1 MDGNTVSTTCRTFR
15 AKLLSVL
22 LAVLMLF
29 TSIPAMF
36 PASASG
42 SGGSGNPIVLTNAS
56 VEFRDKYF
64 KEITDTDSGEIFY
77 LMAKIG
83 GNNVEEGEVDFYR
96 IEISDKNLL
105 LPNFA
110 GNGFKDGAVYNGYT
124 LHVNSD
130 GSRYITFQIDNG
142 ETKQIRLQAKFQ
154 NGKTANGTA
163 VEVKLTQ
170 ESSGKSVSN
179 QITADAA
186 MQWSASKGENRTS
199 LKAQEI
205 AKGTTVNY
213 TLSASPNNASKK
225 TGAEW
230 VQSLKFEDTISLEN
244 MTFLGD
250 AKAAIQNAVK
260 AAIQTAGYDAE
271 PTVTVNDGKADIS
284 FVLNSRNENAEM
296 PAVNLNVAL
305 PLNSSTVKMNGTADG
320 KVTNSLTVSGKPYGD
335 NASYSTIG
343 GNSVELKVSAP
354 QGPKF
359 SIGKTVQNGKA
370 YYVNGDTVE
379 FEISASNTGDAAGNI
394 TLKDNVPDGM
404 TLESITAADGTVS
417 GNSVTF
423 QNVAA
428 GATVTAKVVCKVSK
442 DQTANLTNEVTDGNN
457 TAKAT
462 ISVKEDKAVIE
473 TPVKSGYVTYNGK
486 NLGQKYYPHIA
497 GQTATYTISVTNSGA
512 KDAKGVLVSDDS
524 LSYNLE
530 NMTYTVD
537 GVTRSAFP
545 DKIDVPAGKTVQI
558 TVTGTIRDDV
568 AGEISNVATVDGKPS
583 NKVKFTPDTPKAQ
596 LGITKTADVGN
607 YTFGTAKDVV
617 YTITVT
623 NNGEA
628 DAENVKIEDILP
640 DGMTFRENSGAYGIL
655 TLSDGTTKNITS
667 VDTKTL
673 TAGGTITV
681 PKGESITLTVYANV
695 EDSATAAALTNTAKV
710 YEGAEVKGTA
720 THTIYGGE
728 DLSKYSLQ
736 KKIIAVN
743 GIPADDTTEIVNG
756 DKLTY
761 QATFTNNGTTTM
773 ENLYLYDYGTTLKW
787 ETSDVL
793 KVVAIN
799 GNASDSRIQ
808 TVTVEQDNR
817 AHGGYAAETFNIMG
831 IKLAAGESVTVEY
844 VVLGND
850 VTNNN
855 DYNHEKNGIQGF
867 GGTYDLNNSALMQ
880 TLSAFETK
888 FGTQKGVYNYTAV
901 GGLTVN
907 EHGNKTVTWYAHDMI
922 LNPVSNTVFEA
933 KKSLTNSADKTTNIV
948 DMTAAD
954 LEQKTFSYSLALSG
968 SNNDYAGKTI
978 VVEDTL
984 PDGMEYVPD
993 SVEGTANYTALSGIQ
1008 ATRVGQTLTFT
1019 FVSTE
1024 KFANQWGGGVKLTYQ
1039 AKLTADKAQELANS
1053 TAKKVTLTNTLSKV
1067 TVVEGK
1073 NDGSD
1078 RVISP
1083 EDKVDISFTK
1093 TTPAPGFAKLAVAS
1107 YAGKDYQN
1115 ADLQKVENGYIT
1127 AGDTLIW
1134 QAVLYNGKGETTSGK
1149 ATLNGEEL
1157 GKLDLTDVTLT
1168 DNLPS
1173 CYEFDNTS
1181 YPTKYFV
1188 VPLKADGS
1196 FAVDKYGMVTGNDGA
1211 AIKTTANGDS
1221 VSWDVSSVTGTG
1233 VTEGKLEPNYAIV
1246 VQFATTVKDGQEKEG
1261 VITNT
1266 GYAEVKQ
1273 PFTAENTV
1281 AGEKRD
1287 TQIWNYANYNIVGLT
1302 TESWKTIT
1310 YTNNGHNGDPHTDPA
1325 TDTGYSREPTH
1336 NYVQGMQ
1343 GEDVTYELHI
1353 KNNSPVD
1360 LENMTIIDRLPYV
1373 GDLGLV
1379 SGYARNSAFGV
1390 KLKSIDSVMVG
1401 GTDVIDKTARSYSTD
1416 KTSVLN
1422 EYSKDWLGQN
1432 DVMNW
1437 TNIKSDDTVNFRI
1450 QLQDTT
1456 VKVGD
1461 EVVVKVTATVPS
1473 YVAKTGE
1480 ENIAWNSFAYSYQNP
1495 DILGDTVMVAEPAK
1509 VGVWVQTPDTT
1520 VDVTV
1525 NKTLTEAETK
1535 DATFYFALF
1544 TDENYTTRLS
1554 DVISVTIPAGQ
1565 TAASVTMKDVDLSS
1579 IKQQTNNANNVY
1591 LLETDAKGNQI
1602 RNYTPTYTGN
1612 AISTDAT
1619 TKQTVGVTNT
1629 KNTGEIKL
1637 TKTLA
1642 GVEGGDVTGDTFY
1655 FALFTKNAAG
1665 DYVRYEEVPVQSL
1678 TFTEAD
1684 SKKVTFENVPK
1695 GMDFYVLET
1704 NSNGVPTYTGDS
1716 GTYTADSGIRYS
1728 FVPVIRSAV
1737 QAGGTTTIT
1746 NFEET
1751 QYSITV
1757 SKVLNADN
1765 VKSTPVFSVGLFTK
1779 SGDTY
1784 TQVGDTQEVIAGSEV
1799 KFSTELN
1806 EQNKRYDLK
1815 ADTPYYI
1822 FEMDGDKRVENG
1834 ASFQMPVVLD
1844 PKNSTTKTDT
1854 TFYVSYD
1861 CCDKYGKVA
1870 ALTLTKDAPQASTI
1884 ITNSTDNP
1892 TKITVTKIAT
1902 EDGNQAVDHAI
1913 EVGLFT
1919 QDADGNYQEVSG
1931 QKKTITIAAGDKGK
1945 KSVTF
1950 DGLDSSKTYYVFEL
1964 DAEGNR
1970 VENGGTTEVS
1980 NKTFVAS
1987 YSGGN
1992 MVAMDVGIP
2001 GAKTITDTHD
2011 GKIYIKKFDV
2021 NNNVMEK
2028 CEFTLT
2034 GPNNYKKNWSSSKDA
2049 EEFSNLKAGTYTL
2062 TETEMNNFVQLS
2074 MSFTIDETGCIV
2086 TQNPDGSKIESTSY
2100 ALSANTVTLIN
2111 RAKVSVDKQ
2120 NIANSDELAGATIKI
2135 TRTNGG
2141 LNEKVL
2147 EVKRGDTALT
2157 KETSLDESDYS
2168 KYTQT
2173 SNTITFISDGKAKTD
2188 IIGLPDGDYTME
2200 EVAAPDGYNKVK
2212 TTFTFTIDKGQVTR
2226 TSADSEEYDVSG
2238 NDIVM
2243 KDSAKKTISIGKQA
2257 VGGGDELTGAELQ
2270 LTVPKGVDLS
2280 QIEAAYGDQSTNGI
2294 VKSDKTISWKSDGTK
2309 GSVELTDLPA
2319 GTYTLKEITAPDG
2332 FTKKTE
2338 EMNFEVGAD
2347 GKVGTVNGLTKD
2359 DNKVVME
2366 DAASKLTIGKKDITG
2381 KQEVTGAKLTLT
2393 LTKPDESGATLDGV
2407 TVENIKNNTVD
2418 SRTADSITWTSGK
2431 TDAILSKLPDGEYT
2445 LKETGD
2451 AFTDEETGK
2460 TYTVIESTM
2469 TFTVENGVVTKT
2481 TGTADSLNDKAA
2493 DGYYYYDKTAGQ
2505 ILVCDAEA
2513 VNVVPISKQDAG
2525 SGAEVAGAT
2534 LEITAENVLDT
2545 TKLELSRTDKNGNK
2559 TVLVKGTD
2567 YSISADGKTIQ
2578 FVSGEDATI
2587 ITGLPA
2593 GTYKLKETNAP
2604 DGYQL
2609 YTAEETFTIGTDGK
2623 VTGTTTIQDKVS
2635 KLTIAKKD
2643 ITGKQEVTGAT
2654 LTLKLTKPDESG
2666 ATLDGVTVENI
2677 KNITVDSRTEDSI
2690 TWTSGKTDAILSK
2703 LPDGKYTLKETG
2715 GAFTDTET
2723 GKTYTVIESTMTF
2736 TVENGVVTSTTGDAD
2751 NLNDKATEGYYYY
2764 DKTAGQILVCDAE
2777 AVNVVP
2783 ISKQDAGSGA
2793 EVAGATLE
2801 ITAENVLDT
2810 TKLELSR
2817 TDKNGNKT
2825 VLVKGTDYSI
2835 SADGKTIQFVS
2846 GEDATII
2853 TGLPAGT
2860 YKLKETN
2867 APDGYQLYTAEE
2879 TFTIG
2884 TDGKVT
2890 GTTTI
2895 QDKVSK
2901 LTIAKKD
2908 ITGKQEVTGAKL
2920 TLTLTNP
2927 DESGATLDGVKANI
2941 TVDSRDA
2948 KSITWTSGKTDAIL
2962 SKLPDGKY
2970 TLKETGGAF
2979 TDTET
2984 GKTYTV
2990 IESTMT
2996 FTVENGVITK
3006 SNAADNLNDKATEGY
3021 YYYDKTKEEILVCDA
3036 EQPAITTTSTSETT
3050 TTSTTTTP
3058 TRTSATTESSTE
3070 TTVSTTSAT
3079 PTDTTTST
3087 TASTAG
3093 PTQPTTTSTTGS
3105 STVTTVSTTASTAG
3119 PTQPTTTSTTG
3130 SGTVTTVSTTASTAG
3145 PTQPTT
3151 TSTTGSSTVTTV
3163 STTASTAGPTQPTT
3177 TSTTG
3182 SGTVTT
3188 VSTTASTAGPT
3199 QPTTT
3204 STTGSSTVTT
3214 VSTTASTAGPT
3225 QPTTTSTTGSGTV
3238 TTVSTT
3244 ASTAGPT
3251 QPTTTSTTGSGTV
3264 TTVSTTAS
3272 TAGPTQ
3278 PTTTSATATN
3288 TTTTT
3293 SSTGT
3298 GSDTGTTT
3306 TTQSA
3311 TTVTATNTGSVTETT
3326 PIVTV
3331 TETAP
3336 VTTTTCSTIQ
3346 TTETTPTTVTT
3357 VTTPVTTVTTTELER
3372 GVLIRKCDMGGNE
3385 IAGASLQVAD
3395 LDGNVIDAWISEA
3408 GISHAIE
3415 TVEVGVP
3422 YCLTELQAPVDY
3434 ALAESIYFRL
3444 EEDGTVTILTFA
3456 VNEDGTIATDENGP
3470 IILTETPSADAVVTM
3485 FDEFIGIVTTTDI
3498 TTETT
3503 TTTETE
3509 TTTTTPHNTTNDNGN
3524 HTPSAS
3530 ETTSSGETTTETT
3543 NGSGTTT
3550 TDGSGTTT
3558 TTRYRSSSGS
3568 SSSSSSGRG
3577 SSSVRVSSTP
3587 KTDDRIWMLLF
3598 PTGLALTGA
3607 ILTGRKRKKKH
3618 QK

>member
-1 MDGNTVSTTCRTFR
+1 MQTEKTRHLRTR
-15 AKLLSVL
+15 VISVL
-22 LAVLMLF
+22 LAVLMIVTCLPSMLF
-29 TSIPAMF
+29 PV
-36 PASASG
+36 SADNNG
-42 SGGSGNPIVLTNAS
+42 RSGGPLVLTNAS
-56 VEFRDKYF
+56 VEFRDSKYNPID
-64 KEITDTDSGEIFY
+64 EVNTGDVFY
-77 LMAKIG
+77 LMSTIS
-83 GNNVEEGEVDFYR
+83 GNNVNEGEVDSYR
-96 IEISDKNLL
+96 IEITDKNLL

-110 GNGFKDGAVYNGYT
+110 GNGFRDGAVYNGYT

-130 GSRYITFQIDNG
+130 GSRYITFDIDNG
-142 ETKQIRLQAKFQ
+142 QTKQVRLQAKFQ
-154 NGKTANGTA
+154 NGKTPGGTTST
-163 VEVKLTQ
+163 VKIVQDSTGKNA
-170 ESSGKSVSN
+170 SST
-179 QITADAA
+179 ITARAKR
-186 MQWSASKGENRTS
+186 QWSASKSEDRNALTA
-199 LKAQEI
+199 AQL
-205 AKGTTVNY
+205 AAGTTVNY
-213 TLSASPNNASKK
+213 TLSASANNVTKK
-225 TGAEW
+225 NGVEW
-230 VQSLKFEDTISLEN
+230 VQSLKFEDTISLSE
-244 MTFLGD
+244 MTFTGG
-250 AKAAIQNAVK
+250 AQTAVENAVK
-260 AAIQTAGYDAE
+260 SAVATAGYTAGNLSVE
-271 PTVTVNDGKADIS
+271 AIDGTSTAKIS
-284 FVLNSRNENAEM
+284 FTVDSKNTNAEM

-335 NASYSTIG
+335 DASYSTIG

-359 SIGKTVQNGKA
+359 SIGKTVKNGKA
-370 YYVNGDTVE
+370 YYVNGDIVE
-379 FEISASNTGDAAGNI
+379 FEISASNTGDAAGDI
-394 TLKDNVPDGM
+394 TLTDNVPDGM

-473 TPVKSGYVTYNGK
+473 TPVKSGYVTYKGK
-486 NLGQKYYPHIA
+486 NLGQKYYPRIA
-497 GQTATYTISVTNSGA
+497 GQTATYTISITNSGA
-512 KDAKGVLVSDDS
+512 KDAKDVPVLDDS
-524 LSYNLE
+524 LSDNLE

-537 GVTRSAFP
+537 GVTRTDFP
-545 DKIDVPAGKTVQI
+545 DKIDVPAEKTVQI

-568 AGEISNVATVDGKPS
+568 AGEISNVAKVDGKSS
-583 NKVKFTPDTPKAQ
+583 NKVKFTPDVPKAQ

-655 TLSDGTTKNITS
+655 TLSDDTTENITS

-673 TAGGTITV
+673 TAGGPITV
-681 PKGESITLTVYANV
+681 PKGKSITLTVYANV

-1008 ATRVGQTLTFT
+1008 ATQVGQTLTFT

-1024 KFANQWGGGVKLTYQ
+1024 KFANQWGSGVKLTYQ

-1078 RVISP
+1078 RVILPNS
-1083 EDKVDISFTK
+1083 KVDISFTK

-1134 QAVLYNGKGETTSGK
+1134 QAVLYNGKGETDTAGK

-1157 GKLDLTDVTLT
+1157 GRLDLTDVTLT

-1181 YPTKYFV
+1181 YPTKCFV

-1196 FAVDKYGMVTGNDGA
+1196 FAVDKYGMVSGNGA
-1211 AIKTTANGDS
+1211 TIKTTANGDS

-1266 GYAEVKQ
+1266 GYATIDQ
-1273 PFTAENTV
+1273 PFSAEDTV
-1281 AGEKRD
+1281 AGEKQD
-1287 TQIWNYANYNIVGLT
+1287 NQIWSYANYNIVGLT

-1310 YTNNGHNGDPHTDPA
+1310 YKNNGHNGTPHTDPA
-1325 TDTGYSREPTH
+1325 TDTGYSRQPTH

-1353 KNNSPVD
+1353 KNNSPVA

-1379 SGYARNSAFGV
+1379 SGYERFSAFGV

-1401 GTDVIDKTARSYSTD
+1401 GTNVIDKTVRSYSTD

-1437 TNIKSDDTVNFRI
+1437 TGISSADTVNFRI

-1565 TAASVTMKDVDLSS
+1565 KNAASVTMKDVDLSS

-1602 RNYTPTYTGN
+1602 RNYTPAYTGN
-1612 AISTDAT
+1612 KISTDAT
-1619 TKQTVGVTNT
+1619 TDQTVGVTNT
-1629 KNTGEIKL
+1629 KNTGEITL

-1665 DYVRYEEVPVQSL
+1665 DYVRYEEAPVQSL
-1678 TFTEAD
+1678 TFTEAGSQD
-1684 SKKVTFENVPK
+1684 VTFEDVPK

-1704 NSNGVPTYTGDS
+1704 NANGVPTYTGDS

-1746 NFEET
+1746 NFEQT

-1757 SKVLNADN
+1757 SKVLIADD

-1779 SGDTY
+1779 NGNDY
-1784 TQVGDTQEVIAGSEV
+1784 TQVGTTQKVAAGSEV

-1815 ADTPYYI
+1815 EGIPYYI

-1861 CCDKYGKVA
+1861 CCDDDSKVA
-1870 ALTLTKDAPQASTI
+1870 ALTLTKDAPNASTI
-1884 ITNSTDNP
+1884 ITNTTKNP
-1892 TKITVTKIAT
+1892 AQIKVTKIAT
-1902 EDGNQAVDHAI
+1902 IDDNPADSHEATVA
-1913 EVGLFT
+1913 LFT
-1919 QDADGNYQEVSG
+1919 MDADGNYQAVSG

-1945 KSVTF
+1945 NSVTF

-1964 DAEGNR
+1964 DADGKR
-1970 VENGGTTEVS
+1970 VENESTISVGG
-1980 NKTFVAS
+1980 KTFLAT
-1987 YSGGN
+1987 YSGN
-1992 MVAMDVGIP
+1992 SSRVDLLPGIP
-2001 GAKTITDTHD
+2001 GEKTITDANTTQVELSFA
-2011 GKIYIKKFDV
+2011 KTDV
-2021 NNNVMEK
+2021 KGNAMAG
-2028 CEFTLT
+2028 CEMTLT
-2034 GPNNYKKNWSSSKDA
+2034 SPNGYSKTWTSGADPEKLTGLA
-2049 EEFSNLKAGTYTL
+2049 EGDYTL
-2062 TETEMNNFVQLS
+2062 TEKPMTGYAPVS
-2074 MSFTIDETGCIV
+2074 ISFAVNANGYIV
-2086 TQNPDGSKIESTSY
+2086 TTDAQGNPINGSNFDLAENG
-2100 ALSANTVTLIN
+2100 LTVIN
-2111 RAKVSVDKQ
+2111 RSQISVSKKDITSLK
-2120 NIANSDELAGATIKI
+2120 ELAGAKI
-2135 TRTNGG
+2135 TIAKTDGSWNEALVELSRTG
-2141 LNEKVL
+2141 
-2147 EVKRGDTALT
+2147 TTFT
-2157 KETSLDESDYS
+2157 KSDSVDDESQYQLTS
-2168 KYTQT
+2168 KEL
-2173 SNTITFISDGKAKTD
+2173 TFISDGKNKTD
-2188 IIGLPDGDYTME
+2188 IIGLPDGTYTMT
-2200 EVAAPDGYNKVK
+2200 EVVAPDGYNKVS
-2212 TTFTFTIDKGQVTR
+2212 TDFTFTIKNGVVDATGT
-2226 TSADSEEYDVSG
+2226 TEYDVSG
-2238 NDIVM
+2238 NDITM
-2243 KDSAKKTISIGKQA
+2243 KDGQKPSVTISKQA
-2257 VGGGDELTGAELQ
+2257 VGGGEELTGAVLK
-2270 LTVPKGVDLS
+2270 LTAPAGTDLS
-2280 QIEAAYGDQSTNGI
+2280 K
-2294 VKSDKTISWKSDGTK
+2294 VKGSYSDGSTAGIETSGNTITWTSDNAK
-2309 GSVELTDLPA
+2309 GGVTLANLPA
-2319 GTYTLKEITAPDG
+2319 GVYTLEETTAPDG

-2338 EMNFEVGAD
+2338 EMTFEVGAD

-2359 DNKVVME
+2359 DNKIVME
-2366 DAASKLTIGKKDITG
+2366 DNTSKLTISKKDITG
-2381 KQEVTGAKLTLT
+2381 KQEVTGATLTLT
-2393 LTKPDESGATLDGV
+2393 LTNPDESGATLDDV
-2407 TVENIKNNTVD
+2407 TVENSIVGN
-2418 SRTADSITWTSGK
+2418 RTEDSITWISGK
-2431 TDAILSKLPDGEYT
+2431 TDAVLSKLPDGKYT
-2445 LKETGD
+2445 LKETGG
-2451 AFTDEETGK
+2451 AFTDAETKK

-2469 TFTVENGVVTKT
+2469 TFTVENGVVTDT
-2481 TGTADSLNDKAA
+2481 NAADNLNDKATE
-2493 DGYYYYDKTAGQ
+2493 GYYYYDKTAGQ

-2513 VNVVPISKQDAG
+2513 VNVVPISKQDAA

-2567 YSISADGKTIQ
+2567 YSISTDGKTIQ

-2593 GTYKLKETNAP
+2593 GSYQLKETNAP

-2623 VTGTTTIQDKVS
+2623 VTGTTIIQDK
-2635 KLTIAKKD
+2635 A
-2643 ITGKQEVTGAT
+2643 
-2654 LTLKLTKPDESG
+2654 
-2666 ATLDGVTVENI
+2666 
-2677 KNITVDSRTEDSI
+2677 
-2690 TWTSGKTDAILSK
+2690 
-2703 LPDGKYTLKETG
+2703 
-2715 GAFTDTET
+2715 
-2723 GKTYTVIESTMTF
+2723 
-2736 TVENGVVTSTTGDAD
+2736 
-2751 NLNDKATEGYYYY
+2751 
-2764 DKTAGQILVCDAE
+2764 
-2777 AVNVVP
+2777 
-2783 ISKQDAGSGA
+2783 
-2793 EVAGATLE
+2793 
-2801 ITAENVLDT
+2801 
-2810 TKLELSR
+2810 
-2817 TDKNGNKT
+2817 
-2825 VLVKGTDYSI
+2825 
-2835 SADGKTIQFVS
+2835 
-2846 GEDATII
+2846 
-2853 TGLPAGT
+2853 
-2860 YKLKETN
+2860 
-2867 APDGYQLYTAEE
+2867 
-2879 TFTIG
+2879 
-2884 TDGKVT
+2884 
-2890 GTTTI
+2890 
-2895 QDKVSK
+2895 SK

-2927 DESGATLDGVKANI
+2927 DESGATLDGVTANI
-2941 TVDSRDA
+2941 HVDSRDA

-2990 IESTMT
+2990 IKSTMT
-2996 FTVENGVITK
+2996 FTVENGVVTDT
-3006 SNAADNLNDKATEGY
+3006 SAENSLNDKATKGY
-3021 YYYDKTKEEILVCDA
+3021 YYCDKTAGQILVCDA

-3050 TTSTTTTP
+3050 TTTTTT
-3058 TRTSATTESSTE
+3058 
-3070 TTVSTTSAT
+3070 
-3079 PTDTTTST
+3079 TTTST
-3087 TASTAG
+3087 SESST
-3093 PTQPTTTSTTGS
+3093 TSDTETTTGT
-3105 STVTTVSTTASTAG
+3105 
-3119 PTQPTTTSTTG
+3119 
-3130 SGTVTTVSTTASTAG
+3130 GTVTTVSTVATTSKTSGTTTEVTTDTTLATSGSTTETSAG
-3145 PTQPTT
+3145 PTT
-3151 TSTTGSSTVTTV
+3151 TSTNGTTTDTTTAKTTVTTASASTETSAASTTTTAAGTTAETVTETSTTAASTVTT
-3163 STTASTAGPTQPTT
+3163 A
-3177 TSTTG
+3177 
-3182 SGTVTT
+3182 
-3188 VSTTASTAGPT
+3188 
-3199 QPTTT
+3199 
-3204 STTGSSTVTT
+3204 
-3214 VSTTASTAGPT
+3214 
-3225 QPTTTSTTGSGTV
+3225 
-3238 TTVSTT
+3238 
-3244 ASTAGPT
+3244 
-3251 QPTTTSTTGSGTV
+3251 
-3264 TTVSTTAS
+3264 
-3272 TAGPTQ
+3272 
-3278 PTTTSATATN
+3278 
-3288 TTTTT
+3288 
-3293 SSTGT
+3293 
-3298 GSDTGTTT
+3298 
-3306 TTQSA
+3306 
-3311 TTVTATNTGSVTETT
+3311 E
-3326 PIVTV
+3326 
-3331 TETAP
+3331 
-3336 VTTTTCSTIQ
+3336 
-3346 TTETTPTTVTT
+3346 
-3357 VTTPVTTVTTTELER
+3357 TTVTTTATTTIEATTTTTEETTVETTTEATTTTEETTTTIVTTTEQPD
-3372 GVLIRKCDMGGNE
+3372 GYVIRKCDVGGNE
-3385 IAGASLQVAD
+3385 IGGASLNITDQS
-3395 LDGNVIDAWISEA
+3395 GNVIDQWVSEEGVSHVFA
-3408 GISHAIE
+3408 GIQPN
-3415 TVEVGVP
+3415 TP
-3422 YCLTELQAPVDY
+3422 YCLTETLAPADY
-3434 ALAESIYFRL
+3434 LVAEPIYFQL
-3444 EEDGTVTILTFA
+3444 
-3456 VNEDGTIATDENGP
+3456 NEDGTLVLFVGVSLNEDGSWSVEN
-3470 IILTETPSADAVVTM
+3470 AVVTANPDGRAIVM
-3485 FDEFIGIVTTTDI
+3485 IDEYVGTETTTTE
-3498 TTETT
+3498 TTEETT
-3503 TTTETE
+3503 TTTEATTTTAKNTTAGNGEHTPSVSTTTTASTE
-3509 TTTTTPHNTTNDNGN
+3509 TTTVTGESGTGTTAG
-3524 HTPSAS
+3524 
-3530 ETTSSGETTTETT
+3530 SG
-3543 NGSGTTT
+3543 GSGTTT
-3550 TDGSGTTT
+3550 AAGGSQTTT
-3558 TTRYRSSSGS
+3558 VIRSSSGS
-3568 SSSSSSGRG
+3568 SSSSSRSNTKI
-3577 SSSVRVSSTP
+3577 SSTP
-3587 KTDDRIWMLLF
+3587 KTGEALPVVII
-3598 PTGLALTGA
+3598 PAGIALAAA
-3607 ILTGRKRKKKH
+3607 IVAGCKRKKK
-3618 QK
+3618 

>member
-1 MDGNTVSTTCRTFR
+1 MQTEKTRHLRTR
-15 AKLLSVL
+15 VISVL
-22 LAVLMLF
+22 LAVLMIVTCLPSMLF
-29 TSIPAMF
+29 PV
-36 PASASG
+36 SADNNG
-42 SGGSGNPIVLTNAS
+42 RSGGPLVLTNAS
-56 VEFRDKYF
+56 VEFRDSKYNPID
-64 KEITDTDSGEIFY
+64 EVNTGDVFY
-77 LMAKIG
+77 LMSTIS
-83 GNNVEEGEVDFYR
+83 GNNVNEGEVDSYR
-96 IEISDKNLL
+96 IEITDKNLL

-110 GNGFKDGAVYNGYT
+110 GNGFRDGAVYNGYI

-130 GSRYITFQIDNG
+130 GSRYIAFDIDNG
-142 ETKQIRLQAKFQ
+142 QTKQVRLQAKFQ
-154 NGKTANGTA
+154 NGKTPGGTPST
-163 VEVKLTQ
+163 VKIVQDSTGKNA
-170 ESSGKSVSN
+170 SST
-179 QITADAA
+179 ITAKAER
-186 MQWSASKGENRTS
+186 QWSASKSEDRNALTA
-199 LKAQEI
+199 AQL
-205 AKGTTVNY
+205 AAGTTVNY
-213 TLSASPNNASKK
+213 TLSASANNASKK
-225 TGAEW
+225 NGVEW
-230 VQSLKFEDTISLEN
+230 VQSLKFEDTISLSE
-244 MTFLGD
+244 MTFTGD
-250 AKAAIQNAVK
+250 AKTAVENAVK
-260 AAIQTAGYDAE
+260 SAVAAAGYTAGNLSVAVSGS
-271 PTVTVNDGKADIS
+271 TAKIS
-284 FVLNSRNENAEM
+284 FTVDSKNTNAEM
-296 PAVNLNVAL
+296 SAVKLNVAL

-335 NASYSTIG
+335 DASYSTIG

-442 DQTANLTNEVTDGNN
+442 DQTTNLTNEVTDGNN

-473 TPVKSGYVTYNGK
+473 TPVKSGYVTYKGK
-486 NLGQKYYPHIA
+486 DLGQKYYPHIA

-537 GVTRSAFP
+537 GVTRSDFP

-568 AGEISNVATVDGKPS
+568 AGEISNVAKVDGKSS
-583 NKVKFTPDTPKAQ
+583 NKVKFTPDVPKAQ

-655 TLSDGTTKNITS
+655 TLSDDTTENITS

-681 PKGESITLTVYANV
+681 PKGKSITLTVYANV

-743 GIPADDTTEIVNG
+743 GIQADDTTEIVNG

-761 QATFTNNGTTTM
+761 QATFTNKGTTTM

-787 ETSDVL
+787 EASDVL

-817 AHGGYAAETFNIMG
+817 SHGGYAAETFNIMG

-844 VVLGND
+844 VVLAND

-867 GGTYDLNNSALMQ
+867 GGIYDLNNSALMQ

-888 FGTQKGVYNYTAV
+888 FGTQSGVYNYTAV

-907 EHGNKTVTWYAHDMI
+907 EHGSKTVTWYAHDMI

-948 DMTAAD
+948 DKTAAE

-968 SNNDYAGKTI
+968 PNNDYAGKKI

-984 PDGMEYVPD
+984 PDGMEYVLD
-993 SVEGTANYTALSGIQ
+993 SVEGTANHTALSGIQ
-1008 ATRVGQTLTFT
+1008 ATQVGQTLTFT

-1024 KFANQWGGGVKLTYQ
+1024 KFENQWGGGVKLTYQ

-1067 TVVEGK
+1067 TVVEGRD
-1073 NDGSD
+1073 DGSD
-1078 RVISP
+1078 RVILPNS
-1083 EDKVDISFTK
+1083 KVDINFTK

-1134 QAVLYNGKGETTSGK
+1134 QTVLYNGRGDSTDV
-1149 ATLNGEEL
+1149 ADL
-1157 GKLDLTDVTLT
+1157 KLDGVTLT
-1168 DNLPS
+1168 DNLPATYQFS
-1173 CYEFDNTS
+1173 NETGLQMTYQVLDLTHNG
-1181 YPTKYFV
+1181 
-1188 VPLKADGS
+1188 DGS
-1196 FAVDKYGMVTGNDGA
+1196 STFQVNDKTGLLEGGTKVPDTAYKIDGSKLIISVDKLA
-1211 AIKTTANGDS
+1211 A
-1221 VSWDVSSVTGTG
+1221 
-1233 VTEGKLEPNYAIV
+1233 KLAKNKCIV
-1246 VQFATTVKDGQEKEG
+1246 FQFATTVKDGQESEG

-1266 GYAEVKQ
+1266 GYATIDQ
-1273 PFTAENTV
+1273 PFTAEDTV
-1281 AGEKRD
+1281 AGEKQD
-1287 TQIWNYANYNIVGLT
+1287 NQIWSYANYNIVGLT

-1310 YTNNGHNGDPHTDPA
+1310 YTNQNHTGTPHTDPA

-1353 KNNSPVD
+1353 KNNSPVA

-1379 SGYARNSAFGV
+1379 SGYERFSAFGV
-1390 KLKSIDSVMVG
+1390 KLKNIDSVMVG

-1437 TNIKSDDTVNFRI
+1437 TNIKSDDTVDFRI

-1456 VKVGD
+1456 VEVGD
-1461 EVVVKVTATVPS
+1461 EVVVKVTATVPG

-1554 DVISVTIPAGQ
+1554 DVISATILAGQ
-1565 TAASVTMKDVDLSS
+1565 TKASVTMKDVDLSS
-1579 IKQQTNNANNVY
+1579 IKQQMIDAHISNADNVY

-1602 RNYTPTYTGN
+1602 RNYTLAYTGN
-1612 AISTDAT
+1612 KISTDAT
-1619 TKQTVGVTNT
+1619 TNQTVDVTNT
-1629 KNTGEIKL
+1629 KNTGEITL

-1642 GVEGGDVTGDTFY
+1642 GMEGGDVTGDTFY

-1665 DYVRYEEVPVQSL
+1665 DYVRYEEAPVQSL
-1678 TFTEAD
+1678 TFTEAGSQD
-1684 SKKVTFENVPK
+1684 VIFKDVPK

-1704 NSNGVPTYTGDS
+1704 NANGVPTYTGDS

-1728 FVPVIRSAV
+1728 FLPVTRSAV

-1746 NFEET
+1746 NFEQT

-1757 SKVLNADN
+1757 SKVLIADD

-1779 SGDTY
+1779 SGNDY
-1784 TQVGDTQEVIAGSEV
+1784 TQVGTTKNVTAGSDV
-1799 KFSTELN
+1799 TF
-1806 EQNKRYDLK
+1806 DGLK

-1861 CCDKYGKVA
+1861 CCDDDSKVA
-1870 ALTLTKDAPQASTI
+1870 ALTLTKDAPQANTI
-1884 ITNSTDNP
+1884 ITNTTKNP
-1892 TKITVTKIAT
+1892 AQIKVTKIAT
-1902 EDGNQAVDHAI
+1902 EDGNPADSHEATVA
-1913 EVGLFT
+1913 LFT
-1919 QDADGNYQEVSG
+1919 MDADGNYQEVSG

-1950 DGLDSSKTYYVFEL
+1950 DGLDSSKIYYVFEL
-1964 DAEGNR
+1964 DADGNR
-1970 VENGGTTEVS
+1970 VENESTISAGG
-1980 NKTFVAS
+1980 KTFLAT

-1992 MVAMDVGIP
+1992 RVDLLPGIP
-2001 GAKTITDTHD
+2001 GEKVITDANTTQVELSFAKT
-2011 GKIYIKKFDV
+2011 DV
-2021 NNNVMEK
+2021 KGNAMAG
-2028 CEFTLT
+2028 CEMTLT
-2034 GPNNYKKNWSSSKDA
+2034 GPSGYSKTWTSDIGSKKFTGLA
-2049 EEFSNLKAGTYTL
+2049 EGEYTL
-2062 TETEMNNFVQLS
+2062 TEKPMTGYAPLSVKFSVGADGYIITTDKDGKPIEGSNFVLA
-2074 MSFTIDETGCIV
+2074 ENGV
-2086 TQNPDGSKIESTSY
+2086 T
-2100 ALSANTVTLIN
+2100 VIN
-2111 RAKVSVDKQ
+2111 RSQISVSKKD
-2120 NIANSDELAGATIKI
+2120 ITSLEELAGAKI
-2135 TRTNGG
+2135 TITKTDGSWNEALVELSRTG
-2141 LNEKVL
+2141 
-2147 EVKRGDTALT
+2147 TTFT
-2157 KETSLDESDYS
+2157 KSDSVDDESQYQLTS
-2168 KYTQT
+2168 KEL
-2173 SNTITFISDGKAKTD
+2173 TFISDGKNKTD
-2188 IIGLPDGDYTME
+2188 ITGLPDGTYTMT
-2200 EVAAPDGYNKVK
+2200 EVVAPDGYNKVS
-2212 TTFTFTIDKGQVTR
+2212 TDFTFTIKNGVVDATGT
-2226 TSADSEEYDVSG
+2226 TEYDVSG
-2238 NDIVM
+2238 NDITM
-2243 KDSAKKTISIGKQA
+2243 KDGQKPSVTISKQA
-2257 VGGGDELTGAELQ
+2257 VGGGEELTGAVLK
-2270 LTVPKGVDLS
+2270 LTAPAGTDLS
-2280 QIEAAYGDQSTNGI
+2280 K
-2294 VKSDKTISWKSDGTK
+2294 VKGSYSDGSTAGIETSGNTITWTSDNAK
-2309 GSVELTDLPA
+2309 GGVTLANLPA
-2319 GTYTLKEITAPDG
+2319 GVYTLEETTAPDG

-2338 EMNFEVGAD
+2338 EMTFEVGAD
-2347 GKVGTVNGLTKD
+2347 GKVGKVNGLTKD

-2393 LTKPDESGATLDGV
+2393 LTNPDESGATLDGV
-2407 TVENIKNNTVD
+2407 TANIRVD

-2431 TDAILSKLPDGEYT
+2431 TDAILSKLPDGKYT
-2445 LKETGD
+2445 LKENGG
-2451 AFTDEETGK
+2451 AFTDAETGK

-2481 TGTADSLNDKAA
+2481 TGTADSLNDKATE
-2493 DGYYYYDKTAGQ
+2493 GYYYCDKTAGQ

-2593 GTYKLKETNAP
+2593 GSYQLKETNAP

-2623 VTGTTTIQDKVS
+2623 VTGTTTIRDEVS

-2654 LTLKLTKPDESG
+2654 LTLTLTKPDESG
-2666 ATLDGVTVENI
+2666 TTLDGVT
-2677 KNITVDSRTEDSI
+2677 
-2690 TWTSGKTDAILSK
+2690 
-2703 LPDGKYTLKETG
+2703 
-2715 GAFTDTET
+2715 
-2723 GKTYTVIESTMTF
+2723 
-2736 TVENGVVTSTTGDAD
+2736 
-2751 NLNDKATEGYYYY
+2751 
-2764 DKTAGQILVCDAE
+2764 
-2777 AVNVVP
+2777 
-2783 ISKQDAGSGA
+2783 
-2793 EVAGATLE
+2793 
-2801 ITAENVLDT
+2801 
-2810 TKLELSR
+2810 
-2817 TDKNGNKT
+2817 
-2825 VLVKGTDYSI
+2825 
-2835 SADGKTIQFVS
+2835 
-2846 GEDATII
+2846 
-2853 TGLPAGT
+2853 
-2860 YKLKETN
+2860 
-2867 APDGYQLYTAEE
+2867 
-2879 TFTIG
+2879 
-2884 TDGKVT
+2884 
-2890 GTTTI
+2890 
-2895 QDKVSK
+2895 
-2901 LTIAKKD
+2901 
-2908 ITGKQEVTGAKL
+2908 
-2920 TLTLTNP
+2920 
-2927 DESGATLDGVKANI
+2927 ANI
-2941 TVDSRDA
+2941 HVDSRDA

-2970 TLKETGGAF
+2970 TLKETGDAF

-2990 IESTMT
+2990 ITSTMT
-2996 FTVENGVITK
+2996 FTVENGVVT
-3006 SNAADNLNDKATEGY
+3006 STTGDADKLNDKATEGY
-3021 YYYDKTKEEILVCDA
+3021 YYYDKTAGQILVCDA

-3050 TTSTTTTP
+3050 TTTT
-3058 TRTSATTESSTE
+3058 
-3070 TTVSTTSAT
+3070 
-3079 PTDTTTST
+3079 TTTST
-3087 TASTAG
+3087 SESST
-3093 PTQPTTTSTTGS
+3093 TSDTETTTGT
-3105 STVTTVSTTASTAG
+3105 
-3119 PTQPTTTSTTG
+3119 
-3130 SGTVTTVSTTASTAG
+3130 GTVTTVSTVTTTSKTSGTTTEVTTDTTLVTSGNTTETSAG
-3145 PTQPTT
+3145 PTT
-3151 TSTTGSSTVTTV
+3151 TSTNGTTTDTTTAKTTVTTASASTETSAASTTTTAAGTTAETVTETSTTAASTVTTAE
-3163 STTASTAGPTQPTT
+3163 T
-3177 TSTTG
+3177 
-3182 SGTVTT
+3182 TVTT
-3188 VSTTASTAGPT
+3188 AA
-3199 QPTTT
+3199 TTT
-3204 STTGSSTVTT
+3204 IE
-3214 VSTTASTAGPT
+3214 A
-3225 QPTTTSTTGSGTV
+3225 
-3238 TTVSTT
+3238 
-3244 ASTAGPT
+3244 
-3251 QPTTTSTTGSGTV
+3251 
-3264 TTVSTTAS
+3264 
-3272 TAGPTQ
+3272 
-3278 PTTTSATATN
+3278 

-3293 SSTGT
+3293 EKTT
-3298 GSDTGTTT
+3298 VETTTEETTEATTT
-3306 TTQSA
+3306 T
-3311 TTVTATNTGSVTETT
+3311 E
-3326 PIVTV
+3326 
-3331 TETAP
+3331 E
-3336 VTTTTCSTIQ
+3336 TTTTI
-3346 TTETTPTTVTT
+3346 
-3357 VTTPVTTVTTTELER
+3357 VTTTEQPD
-3372 GVLIRKCDMGGNE
+3372 GYVIRKCDVGGNE
-3385 IAGASLQVAD
+3385 IGGASLNITDQS
-3395 LDGNVIDAWISEA
+3395 GNVIDQWVSEEGVSHVFA
-3408 GISHAIE
+3408 GIQPN
-3415 TVEVGVP
+3415 TP
-3422 YCLTELQAPVDY
+3422 YCLTETLAPADY
-3434 ALAESIYFRL
+3434 LVAEPIYFQL
-3444 EEDGTVTILTFA
+3444 
-3456 VNEDGTIATDENGP
+3456 NEDGTLVLFVGVSLNEDGSWSVEN
-3470 IILTETPSADAVVTM
+3470 AVVTANPDGRAIVM
-3485 FDEFIGIVTTTDI
+3485 IDEYVGTETTTTE
-3498 TTETT
+3498 TTEETT
-3503 TTTETE
+3503 TTTEATTTTAKNTTAGNGEHTPSVSTTTTASTE
-3509 TTTTTPHNTTNDNGN
+3509 TTTVTGESGTGTTAGNG
-3524 HTPSAS
+3524 
-3530 ETTSSGETTTETT
+3530 
-3543 NGSGTTT
+3543 GSGTTT
-3550 TDGSGTTT
+3550 AAGGSQTTT
-3558 TTRYRSSSGS
+3558 VIRSSSGS
-3568 SSSSSSGRG
+3568 SSSSSRSNTRI
-3577 SSSVRVSSTP
+3577 SSTP
-3587 KTDDRIWMLLF
+3587 KTGEALPVVII
-3598 PTGLALTGA
+3598 PAGIALAAA
-3607 ILTGRKRKKKH
+3607 IVAGCKRKKK
-3618 QK
+3618 

>member
-83 GNNVEEGEVDFYR
+83 GNNVEEGDVDSYR

-130 GSRYITFQIDNG
+130 GSRYITFKIDNG

-179 QITADAA
+179 QITANAA

-244 MTFLGD
+244 MKFLGD
-250 AKAAIQNAVK
+250 AQAAIQNAVK
-260 AAIQTAGYDAE
+260 AAIQAAGYDAE

-335 NASYSTIG
+335 NTSYSTIG

-379 FEISASNTGDAAGNI
+379 FEISASNTGDAAGDI
-394 TLKDNVPDGM
+394 TLKDTVPDGM
-404 TLESITAADGTVS
+404 TLESITATGGTVS

-442 DQTANLTNEVTDGNN
+442 DQTANLTNEVTDGKN

-473 TPVKSGYVTYNGK
+473 TPVKSGFVTYNGK
-486 NLGQKYYPHIA
+486 NLGQKYYPGIA

-512 KDAKGVLVSDDS
+512 KDAKDVSVADGS
-524 LSYNLE
+524 LSSKLE
-530 NMTYTVD
+530 NITYKVD
-537 GVTRSAFP
+537 GVTKSAFP

-558 TVTGTIRDDV
+558 TVTGTIKDSV
-568 AGEISNVATVDGKPS
+568 NGEISNIATVDGKSS
-583 NKVKFTPDTPKAQ
+583 NEVKFTPDTPKAQ
-596 LGITKTADVGN
+596 LGITKT
-607 YTFGTAKDVV
+607 
-617 YTITVT
+617 
-623 NNGEA
+623 
-628 DAENVKIEDILP
+628 
-640 DGMTFRENSGAYGIL
+640 
-655 TLSDGTTKNITS
+655 
-667 VDTKTL
+667 VDTSSYV
-673 TAGGTITV
+673 A
-681 PKGESITLTVYANV
+681 
-695 EDSATAAALTNTAKV
+695 
-710 YEGAEVKGTA
+710 
-720 THTIYGGE
+720 
-728 DLSKYSLQ
+728 
-736 KKIIAVN
+736 
-743 GIPADDTTEIVNG
+743 G

-761 QATFTNNGTTTM
+761 TIVIENNGTAVANGVTFSDAVPDALENVKAWTKQVGYAITTTKNAVESSGDWKFAPGKKVTITITGTVKTDTTGEIVNQAQCGYNGDTIKSNEVKTTKDTSGDYKAEKWIVDASGNVLVDASSDPASDFKGFSLGDTVTYRAKFTNNSGSTVDKVG
-773 ENLYLYDYGTTLKW
+773 LYDYAIGFNLLDNGTIRIYDGETGTLLK
-787 ETSDVL
+787 TVSRQSGVYSDYGDGKIPL
-793 KVVAIN
+793 DWSKGWLYDDN
-799 GNASDSRIQ
+799 GNSAGNYPKMRYLYENANLANGKSLIFEYDMVLSRYE
-808 TVTVEQDNR
+808 TV
-817 AHGGYAAETFNIMG
+817 H
-831 IKLAAGESVTVEY
+831 AGQQISGNQSNE
-844 VVLGND
+844 ND
-850 VTNNN
+850 V
-855 DYNHEKNGIQGF
+855 YFKANGLAGDSSN
-867 GGTYDLNNSALMQ
+867 GSYDAKAYVKPKLDV
-880 TLSAFETK
+880 TFETVK
-888 FGTQKGVYNYTAV
+888 SV
-901 GGLTVN
+901 GGS
-907 EHGNKTVTWYAHDMI
+907 EG
-922 LNPVSNTVFEA
+922 VS
-933 KKSLTNSADKTTNIV
+933 
-948 DMTAAD
+948 
-954 LEQKTFSYSLALSG
+954 
-968 SNNDYAGKTI
+968 SNNQEYAIEDAAKLSDDVFFQIQLNAHTLDTVDYTDAVFTI
-978 VVEDTL
+978 KDKL
-984 PDGMEYVPD
+984 PDGMHWD
-993 SVEGTANYTALSGIQ
+993 SSYTTGTWGWNNALKLNNLTLVSEPVEENGVLTFQVKPTVGSDGKLNYGTSIIYAAKFTDEKIAAMQGVKKSVVTNTVTEITVTKDGDTLHDIKPNAQ
-1008 ATRVGQTLTFT
+1008 ATVTF
-1019 FVSTE
+1019 
-1024 KFANQWGGGVKLTYQ
+1024 
-1039 AKLTADKAQELANS
+1039 AQ
-1053 TAKKVTLTNTLSKV
+1053 KV
-1067 TVVEGK
+1067 
-1073 NDGSD
+1073 
-1078 RVISP
+1078 
-1083 EDKVDISFTK
+1083 
-1093 TTPAPGFAKLAVAS
+1093 PAPGFAKLAVAS

-1134 QAVLYNGKGETTSGK
+1134 QAVLYNGKGETDTTGK

-1157 GKLDLTDVTLT
+1157 GRLDLTDVTLT

-1181 YPTKYFV
+1181 YTAKYFV

-1196 FAVDKYGMVTGNDGA
+1196 FDVDKFGMVTGTGA
-1211 AIKTTANGDS
+1211 AINTTANGDS

-1266 GYAEVKQ
+1266 GYAEVTQ
-1273 PFTAENTV
+1273 PFTAEDTV

-1310 YTNNGHNGDPHTDPA
+1310 YTNQNHTGTPHTDPA
-1325 TDTGYSREPTH
+1325 TDTGYSRQPTH

-1390 KLKSIDSVMVG
+1390 TFKSIDSVAVSG
-1401 GTDVIDKTARSYSTD
+1401 TEGVTDVTANAAYSYSTD

-1450 QLQDTT
+1450 QLQGTT
-1456 VKVGD
+1456 VRVGE
-1461 EVVVKVTATVPS
+1461 EVVVKVTATVPG

-1480 ENIAWNSFAYSYQNP
+1480 ENIAWNSFAYSYQNA

-1602 RNYTPTYTGN
+1602 HNYTPAYTYN
-1612 AISTDAT
+1612 KISTTDAT
-1619 TKQTVGVTNT
+1619 TNQTVGVTNT
-1629 KNTGEIKL
+1629 KNTGDITL

-1642 GVEGGDVTGDTFY
+1642 GVEGGNVTGDTFY

-1704 NSNGVPTYTGDS
+1704 NANGVLADTDFGSYTS
-1716 GTYTADSGIRYS
+1716 DSGIRYTS
-1728 FVPVIRSAV
+1728 APAAPAAV

-1757 SKVLNADN
+1757 SKVLNADD

-1779 SGDTY
+1779 NGNDY
-1784 TQVGDTQEVIAGSEV
+1784 TQVGTTQKVAAGSEV

-1815 ADTPYYI
+1815 EGIPYYI

-1861 CCDKYGKVA
+1861 CCDKNSKVA
-1870 ALTLTKDAPQASTI
+1870 ALTLTKDAPNASTI

-1902 EDGNQAVDHAI
+1902 EDGTPAVDHEI

-1919 QDADGNYQEVSG
+1919 QDANGSYQQVE
-1931 QKKTITIAAGDKGK
+1931 KKAITIAAGDNGK

-1950 DGLDSSKTYYVFEL
+1950 DGLDSSKTYYVFEMNGKTMIP
-1964 DAEGNR
+1964 D
-1970 VENGGTTEVS
+1970 GGTTEVS
-1980 NKTFVAS
+1980 DKTFVAS

-2001 GAKTITDTHD
+2001 GAKTITDTYNQDVELSFAKTDVD
-2011 GKIYIKKFDV
+2011 GNAMTGYQLTLKKPDDNEESWTTDGTAKV
-2021 NNNVMEK
+2021 
-2028 CEFTLT
+2028 FTNLT
-2034 GPNNYKKNWSSSKDA
+2034 
-2049 EEFSNLKAGTYTL
+2049 AGKYTL
-2062 TETEMNNFVQLS
+2062 TEAAQNNYAPVSVTFE
-2074 MSFTIDETGCIV
+2074 IGDDGYIV
-2086 TQNPDGSKIESTSY
+2086 TENAESMAY
-2100 ALSANTVTLIN
+2100 AVLEKTGVTVIN
-2111 RAKVSVDKQ
+2111 RAQVSVDKQ
-2120 NIANSDELAGATIKI
+2120 DIANSDELPGATIKI

-2141 LNEKVL
+2141 LNENVL
-2147 EVKRGDTALT
+2147 EVKRGGTALT

-2168 KYTQT
+2168 KYTV
-2173 SNTITFISDGKAKTD
+2173 SKNELTFISDGKAKTD
-2188 IIGLPDGDYTME
+2188 IIGLPDGEYTME
-2200 EVAAPDGYNKVK
+2200 EVVAPDGYNKVK

-2226 TSADSEEYDVSG
+2226 TSADSEEYGVSG

-2243 KDSAKKTISIGKQA
+2243 KDGQKPSVTISKQDAGSGAEVAGATLEITAENVLDTTKLELSRTDKNGNKTVLVKGTDYSISADGKTIQFVSGEDATII
-2257 VGGGDELTGAELQ
+2257 TG
-2270 LTVPKGVDLS
+2270 
-2280 QIEAAYGDQSTNGI
+2280 
-2294 VKSDKTISWKSDGTK
+2294 
-2309 GSVELTDLPA
+2309 LPA
-2319 GTYTLKEITAPDG
+2319 GTYKLKETNAPDG
-2332 FTKKTE
+2332 YQLYTAEETFTIGT
-2338 EMNFEVGAD
+2338 D
-2347 GKVGTVNGLTKD
+2347 GKVTGTTTIQDEV
-2359 DNKVVME
+2359 
-2366 DAASKLTIGKKDITG
+2366 SKLTIAKKDITG
-2381 KQEVTGAKLTLT
+2381 KQEVTGATLT
-2393 LTKPDESGATLDGV
+2393 LKLTNPDESGATLDGV
-2407 TVENIKNNTVD
+2407 TANIRVD
-2418 SRTADSITWTSGK
+2418 SRTEDSITWTSGK

-2469 TFTVENGVVTKT
+2469 TFTVENGVVTST
-2481 TGTADSLNDKAA
+2481 TGDADNLNDKATE
-2493 DGYYYYDKTAGQ
+2493 GYYYYDKTKEE

-2593 GTYKLKETNAP
+2593 GSYQLKETNAPDGYQLYTAEETFTIGTDGKVTGTTTIQDKVSKLTIAKKDITGKQEVTGAKLTLTLTNPDESGATLDGVKANITVDSRDAKSITWTSGKTDAILSKLPDGKYTLKETGGAFTDTETGKTYTVIESTMTFTVENGVVTSTTGDADNLNDKATEGYYYYDKTKEEILVCDAEAVNVVPISKQDAGSGAEVAGATLEITAENVLDTTKLELSRTDKNGNKTVLVKGTDYSISADGKTIQFVSGEDATIITGLPAGSYQLKETNAP

-2777 AVNVVP
+2777 
-2783 ISKQDAGSGA
+2783 
-2793 EVAGATLE
+2793 
-2801 ITAENVLDT
+2801 
-2810 TKLELSR
+2810 
-2817 TDKNGNKT
+2817 
-2825 VLVKGTDYSI
+2825 
-2835 SADGKTIQFVS
+2835 
-2846 GEDATII
+2846 
-2853 TGLPAGT
+2853 
-2860 YKLKETN
+2860 
-2867 APDGYQLYTAEE
+2867 
-2879 TFTIG
+2879 
-2884 TDGKVT
+2884 
-2890 GTTTI
+2890 
-2895 QDKVSK
+2895 
-2901 LTIAKKD
+2901 
-2908 ITGKQEVTGAKL
+2908 
-2920 TLTLTNP
+2920 
-2927 DESGATLDGVKANI
+2927 
-2941 TVDSRDA
+2941 
-2948 KSITWTSGKTDAIL
+2948 
-2962 SKLPDGKY
+2962 
-2970 TLKETGGAF
+2970 
-2979 TDTET
+2979 
-2984 GKTYTV
+2984 
-2990 IESTMT
+2990 
-2996 FTVENGVITK
+2996 
-3006 SNAADNLNDKATEGY
+3006 
-3021 YYYDKTKEEILVCDA
+3021 
-3036 EQPAITTTSTSETT
+3036 QPAITTTSTSETT

-3058 TRTSATTESSTE
+3058 TSTSATTGSS
-3070 TTVSTTSAT
+3070 
-3079 PTDTTTST
+3079 TDTTTST
-3087 TASTAG
+3087 TVSTTKTTAASTD
-3093 PTQPTTTSTTGS
+3093 TTTGS
-3105 STVTTVSTTASTAG
+3105 GTVTTVSTTESTAG

-3130 SGTVTTVSTTASTAG
+3130 SGTVTTVSTTE
-3145 PTQPTT
+3145 
-3151 TSTTGSSTVTTV
+3151 
-3163 STTASTAGPTQPTT
+3163 STAGPTQPTT

-3188 VSTTASTAGPT
+3188 VSTTENTA
-3199 QPTTT
+3199 T
-3204 STTGSSTVTT
+3204 STDTTVT
-3214 VSTTASTAGPT
+3214 
-3225 QPTTTSTTGSGTV
+3225 TTGSGTV

-3331 TETAP
+3331 TETVP
-3336 VTTTTCSTIQ
+3336 VTTTTYSTIQ

-3550 TDGSGTTT
+3550 TGGSGTTT
-3558 TTRYRSSSGS
+3558 TTRSGSSSGS

>member
-1 MDGNTVSTTCRTFR
+1 MQTEKTRHLRTR
-15 AKLLSVL
+15 VISVL
-22 LAVLMLF
+22 LAVLMIVTCLPSMLF
-29 TSIPAMF
+29 PV
-36 PASASG
+36 SADNNG
-42 SGGSGNPIVLTNAS
+42 RSGGPLVLTNAS
-56 VEFRDKYF
+56 VEFRDSKYNPID
-64 KEITDTDSGEIFY
+64 EVNTGDVFY
-77 LMAKIG
+77 LMSTIS
-83 GNNVEEGEVDFYR
+83 GNNVNEGEVDSYR
-96 IEISDKNLL
+96 IEITDKNLL

-110 GNGFKDGAVYNGYT
+110 GNGFRDGAVYNGYT

-130 GSRYITFQIDNG
+130 GSRYITFDIDNG
-142 ETKQIRLQAKFQ
+142 QTKQVRLQAKFQ
-154 NGKTANGTA
+154 NGKTPGGTTST
-163 VEVKLTQ
+163 VKIVQDSTGKNA
-170 ESSGKSVSN
+170 SST
-179 QITADAA
+179 ITARAKR
-186 MQWSASKGENRTS
+186 QWSASKSEDRNALTA
-199 LKAQEI
+199 AQL
-205 AKGTTVNY
+205 AAGTTVNY
-213 TLSASPNNASKK
+213 TLSASANNVTKK
-225 TGAEW
+225 NGVEW
-230 VQSLKFEDTISLEN
+230 VQSLKFEDTISLSE
-244 MTFLGD
+244 MTFTGG
-250 AKAAIQNAVK
+250 AQTAVENAVK
-260 AAIQTAGYDAE
+260 SAVATAGYTAGNLS
-271 PTVTVNDGKADIS
+271 VTVSGSTAKIS
-284 FVLNSRNENAEM
+284 FTVDSKNTNAEM
-296 PAVNLNVAL
+296 SAVNLNVAL
-305 PLNSSTVKMNGTADG
+305 PLNSNTVKMNGTADG

-335 NASYSTIG
+335 DASYSTIG

-370 YYVNGDTVE
+370 YYVNGDIVE
-379 FEISASNTGDAAGNI
+379 FEISASNTGDAAGDI
-394 TLKDNVPDGM
+394 TLTDNVPDGM
-404 TLESITAADGTVS
+404 TLESITTADGTVS

-457 TAKAT
+457 NTAKAT

-486 NLGQKYYPHIA
+486 NLGQKYYPGMA

-524 LSYNLE
+524 LSYNLK

-537 GVTRSAFP
+537 GVTRSDFP

-568 AGEISNVATVDGKPS
+568 AGEISNVAKVDGKSS
-583 NKVKFTPDTPKAQ
+583 NKVKFTPDVPKAQ

-655 TLSDGTTKNITS
+655 TLSDDTTENITS

-681 PKGESITLTVYANV
+681 PKGKSITLTVYANV

-743 GIPADDTTEIVNG
+743 GIQADDTTEIVNG

-761 QATFTNNGTTTM
+761 QATFTNKGTTTM

-787 ETSDVL
+787 EASDVL

-817 AHGGYAAETFNIMG
+817 SHGGYAAETFNIMG

-844 VVLGND
+844 VVLAND

-867 GGTYDLNNSALMQ
+867 GGIYDLNNSALMQ

-888 FGTQKGVYNYTAV
+888 FGTQSGVYNYTAV

-907 EHGNKTVTWYAHDMI
+907 EHGSKTVTWYAHDMI

-1008 ATRVGQTLTFT
+1008 ATQVGQTLTFT

-1024 KFANQWGGGVKLTYQ
+1024 KFANQWGSGVKLTYQ

-1078 RVISP
+1078 RVILPNS
-1083 EDKVDISFTK
+1083 KVDISFTK

-1115 ADLQKVENGYIT
+1115 ADFQKVENGYIT

-1134 QAVLYNGKGETTSGK
+1134 QAVLYNGKGETDATGK

-1157 GKLDLTDVTLT
+1157 GRLDLTDVTLT

-1173 CYEFDNTS
+1173 CYEFDSTS

-1196 FAVDKYGMVTGNDGA
+1196 FAVDEYGMVTGTGA
-1211 AIKTTANGDS
+1211 TIKTTANGDS

-1266 GYAEVKQ
+1266 GYATIDQ
-1273 PFTAENTV
+1273 PFTAEDTV

-1310 YTNNGHNGDPHTDPA
+1310 YTNNGHDGTPHTDPA
-1325 TDTGYSREPTH
+1325 TDTGYSRQPTH

-1353 KNNSPVD
+1353 KNNSPVA

-1379 SGYARNSAFGV
+1379 SGYERFSAFGV
-1390 KLKSIDSVMVG
+1390 KLKSIDSVEI
-1401 GTDVIDKTARSYSTD
+1401 GTYDETGAFTGSSAAHKEYQYSTD
-1416 KTSVLN
+1416 KTSTLN

-1437 TNIKSDDTVNFRI
+1437 TTGNPSADTVDFRI
-1450 QLQDTT
+1450 QLKDT
-1456 VKVGD
+1456 VKVGE

-1480 ENIAWNSFAYSYQNP
+1480 ENIAWNSFAYSYQNKS
-1495 DILGDTVMVAEPAK
+1495 ILGDTVMVAEPAK

-1525 NKTLTEAETK
+1525 NKTLTAAETK

-1554 DVISVTIPAGQ
+1554 DVISVTILAGQ
-1565 TAASVTMKDVDLSS
+1565 NAASVTMKDVDLSS

-1602 RNYTPTYTGN
+1602 RNYTPAYTGN
-1612 AISTDAT
+1612 KISTDDT
-1619 TKQTVGVTNT
+1619 TNQTVDVTNT
-1629 KNTGEIKL
+1629 KNTGEITL

-1665 DYVRYEEVPVQSL
+1665 DYVRYEEAPVQSL
-1678 TFTEAD
+1678 TFTEAGSQD
-1684 SKKVTFENVPK
+1684 VTFEDVPK

-1704 NSNGVPTYTGDS
+1704 NANGVPTYTGDS

-1746 NFEET
+1746 NFEQP

-1757 SKVLNADN
+1757 SKVLIADD

-1779 SGDTY
+1779 SGNDY
-1784 TQVGDTQEVIAGSEV
+1784 TQVGTTKNVTAGSDV
-1799 KFSTELN
+1799 TF
-1806 EQNKRYDLK
+1806 DGLK

-1861 CCDKYGKVA
+1861 CCDDENKVA
-1870 ALTLTKDAPQASTI
+1870 ALTLTKDAPQANTI
-1884 ITNSTDNP
+1884 ITNTTKNP
-1892 TKITVTKIAT
+1892 AQIKVTKIAT
-1902 EDGNQAVDHAI
+1902 EDGNPADSHEATVA
-1913 EVGLFT
+1913 LFT
-1919 QDADGNYQEVSG
+1919 MDADGNYQEVSG

-1950 DGLDSSKTYYVFEL
+1950 DGLDSSKIYYVFEL
-1964 DAEGNR
+1964 DADGNR
-1970 VENGGTTEVS
+1970 VENESTISAGG
-1980 NKTFVAS
+1980 KTFLAT

-1992 MVAMDVGIP
+1992 RVDLLPGIP
-2001 GAKTITDTHD
+2001 GEKVITDANTTQVELSFAKT
-2011 GKIYIKKFDV
+2011 DV
-2021 NNNVMEK
+2021 KGNAMAG
-2028 CEFTLT
+2028 CEMTLT
-2034 GPNNYKKNWSSSKDA
+2034 GPGGYSKTWTSGTGSKKFTGLA
-2049 EEFSNLKAGTYTL
+2049 EGEYTL
-2062 TETEMNNFVQLS
+2062 EETAVAGYAPLSVKFSVGADGYIITTDKDGKPIEGSNFVLA
-2074 MSFTIDETGCIV
+2074 ENGV
-2086 TQNPDGSKIESTSY
+2086 T
-2100 ALSANTVTLIN
+2100 VIN
-2111 RAKVSVDKQ
+2111 RSQISVSKKDITSLK
-2120 NIANSDELAGATIKI
+2120 ELAGAKI
-2135 TRTNGG
+2135 TITKTDGSWNEALVELSRTG
-2141 LNEKVL
+2141 
-2147 EVKRGDTALT
+2147 TTFT
-2157 KETSLDESDYS
+2157 KSDSVDDESQYQLTS
-2168 KYTQT
+2168 KEL
-2173 SNTITFISDGKAKTD
+2173 TFISDGKNKTD
-2188 IIGLPDGDYTME
+2188 IIGLPDGTYTMT
-2200 EVAAPDGYNKVK
+2200 EVVAPDGYNKVS
-2212 TTFTFTIDKGQVTR
+2212 TDFTFTIKNGVVDATGT
-2226 TSADSEEYDVSG
+2226 TEYDVSG
-2238 NDIVM
+2238 NDITM
-2243 KDSAKKTISIGKQA
+2243 KDGQKPSVTISKQA
-2257 VGGGDELTGAELQ
+2257 VGGGEELTGAVLK
-2270 LTVPKGVDLS
+2270 LTAPAGTDLS
-2280 QIEAAYGDQSTNGI
+2280 K
-2294 VKSDKTISWKSDGTK
+2294 VKGSYSDGSTAGIETSGNTITWTSDNAK
-2309 GSVELTDLPA
+2309 GGVTLANLPA
-2319 GTYTLKEITAPDG
+2319 GVYTLEETTAPDG

-2338 EMNFEVGAD
+2338 KMTFEVGAD

-2381 KQEVTGAKLTLT
+2381 KQEVTGATLTLT
-2393 LTKPDESGATLDGV
+2393 LTKPDESGATLDDV
-2407 TVENIKNNTVD
+2407 TANIRVD
-2418 SRTADSITWTSGK
+2418 SRTEDSITWTSGK

-2445 LKETGD
+2445 LKETGG
-2451 AFTDEETGK
+2451 AFTDTETGK

-2469 TFTVENGVVTKT
+2469 TFTVENGVVTST
-2481 TGTADSLNDKAA
+2481 TGDADNLNDKAT

-2623 VTGTTTIQDKVS
+2623 VTGTTTIQD
-2635 KLTIAKKD
+2635 
-2643 ITGKQEVTGAT
+2643 E
-2654 LTLKLTKPDESG
+2654 
-2666 ATLDGVTVENI
+2666 
-2677 KNITVDSRTEDSI
+2677 
-2690 TWTSGKTDAILSK
+2690 
-2703 LPDGKYTLKETG
+2703 
-2715 GAFTDTET
+2715 
-2723 GKTYTVIESTMTF
+2723 
-2736 TVENGVVTSTTGDAD
+2736 
-2751 NLNDKATEGYYYY
+2751 
-2764 DKTAGQILVCDAE
+2764 
-2777 AVNVVP
+2777 
-2783 ISKQDAGSGA
+2783 
-2793 EVAGATLE
+2793 
-2801 ITAENVLDT
+2801 
-2810 TKLELSR
+2810 
-2817 TDKNGNKT
+2817 
-2825 VLVKGTDYSI
+2825 
-2835 SADGKTIQFVS
+2835 
-2846 GEDATII
+2846 
-2853 TGLPAGT
+2853 
-2860 YKLKETN
+2860 
-2867 APDGYQLYTAEE
+2867 
-2879 TFTIG
+2879 
-2884 TDGKVT
+2884 
-2890 GTTTI
+2890 
-2895 QDKVSK
+2895 VSK

-2920 TLTLTNP
+2920 TLTLTKP
-2927 DESGATLDGVKANI
+2927 DESGATLGDVTANI
-2941 TVDSRDA
+2941 RVDSRDA

-2962 SKLPDGKY
+2962 SKLPDGEY

-2979 TDTET
+2979 TDEET

-2996 FTVENGVITK
+2996 FTVENGVVTK
-3006 SNAADNLNDKATEGY
+3006 TTGTADSLNDKATEGY
-3021 YYYDKTKEEILVCDA
+3021 YYYDKTTGQILVCDA
-3036 EQPAITTTSTSETT
+3036 EQPAVTTTSTSETT
-3050 TTSTTTTP
+3050 TTTTTT
-3058 TRTSATTESSTE
+3058 
-3070 TTVSTTSAT
+3070 
-3079 PTDTTTST
+3079 TTTST
-3087 TASTAG
+3087 SESST
-3093 PTQPTTTSTTGS
+3093 TSDTETTTGT
-3105 STVTTVSTTASTAG
+3105 
-3119 PTQPTTTSTTG
+3119 
-3130 SGTVTTVSTTASTAG
+3130 GTVTTVSTVTTTSKTSETTTEVTTDTTLVTSGNTTETSAG
-3145 PTQPTT
+3145 PTT
-3151 TSTTGSSTVTTV
+3151 TSTSETTTEVTTG
-3163 STTASTAGPTQPTT
+3163 TTLATSGNTTETSAGPTT
-3177 TSTTG
+3177 TSTNGTTTDTTTAKT
-3182 SGTVTT
+3182 TVTT
-3188 VSTTASTAGPT
+3188 ASASTETSAASTTTTAAGTTAETVTETSTTAASTA
-3199 QPTTT
+3199 TTAET
-3204 STTGSSTVTT
+3204 TVTT
-3214 VSTTASTAGPT
+3214 AA
-3225 QPTTTSTTGSGTV
+3225 TTTIE
-3238 TTVSTT
+3238 
-3244 ASTAGPT
+3244 A
-3251 QPTTTSTTGSGTV
+3251 
-3264 TTVSTTAS
+3264 
-3272 TAGPTQ
+3272 
-3278 PTTTSATATN
+3278 

-3293 SSTGT
+3293 EETT
-3298 GSDTGTTT
+3298 VETTTEETTEATTT
-3306 TTQSA
+3306 T
-3311 TTVTATNTGSVTETT
+3311 E
-3326 PIVTV
+3326 
-3331 TETAP
+3331 E
-3336 VTTTTCSTIQ
+3336 TTTTI
-3346 TTETTPTTVTT
+3346 
-3357 VTTPVTTVTTTELER
+3357 VTTTEQPD
-3372 GVLIRKCDMGGNE
+3372 GYVIRKCDVGGNE
-3385 IAGASLQVAD
+3385 IGGASLNITDQN
-3395 LDGNVIDAWISEA
+3395 GNVIDQWVSEEGVSHVFA
-3408 GISHAIE
+3408 GIQPN
-3415 TVEVGVP
+3415 TP
-3422 YCLTELQAPVDY
+3422 YCLTETLAPADY
-3434 ALAESIYFRL
+3434 LVAEPIYFQL
-3444 EEDGTVTILTFA
+3444 
-3456 VNEDGTIATDENGP
+3456 NEDGTLVLFVGVSLNEDGSWSVEN
-3470 IILTETPSADAVVTM
+3470 AVVTANPDGRAIVM
-3485 FDEFIGIVTTTDI
+3485 IDEYVGTETTTTE
-3498 TTETT
+3498 TTEETT
-3503 TTTETE
+3503 TTTEATTTTAKNTTAGNGEHTPSVSTTTTASTE
-3509 TTTTTPHNTTNDNGN
+3509 TTIVTGESGTGTTAG
-3524 HTPSAS
+3524 
-3530 ETTSSGETTTETT
+3530 SG
-3543 NGSGTTT
+3543 GSGTTT
-3550 TDGSGTTT
+3550 AAGGSQTTT
-3558 TTRYRSSSGS
+3558 VIRSSSGS
-3568 SSSSSSGRG
+3568 SSSSSRSNTKI
-3577 SSSVRVSSTP
+3577 SSTP
-3587 KTDDRIWMLLF
+3587 KTGEALPVVII
-3598 PTGLALTGA
+3598 PAGIALAAA
-3607 ILTGRKRKKKH
+3607 IVAGCKRKKK
-3618 QK
+3618 

>member
-1 MDGNTVSTTCRTFR
+1 MQTEKTRHLRTR
-15 AKLLSVL
+15 VISVL
-22 LAVLMLF
+22 LAVLMIVTCLPSMLF
-29 TSIPAMF
+29 PV
-36 PASASG
+36 SADNNG
-42 SGGSGNPIVLTNAS
+42 RSGGPLVLTNAS
-56 VEFRDKYF
+56 VEFRDSKYNPID
-64 KEITDTDSGEIFY
+64 EVNTGDVFY
-77 LMAKIG
+77 LMSTIS
-83 GNNVEEGEVDFYR
+83 GNNVNEGEVDSYR
-96 IEISDKNLL
+96 IEITDKNLL

-110 GNGFKDGAVYNGYT
+110 GNGFRDGAVYNGYT

-130 GSRYITFQIDNG
+130 GSRYITFDIDNG
-142 ETKQIRLQAKFQ
+142 QTKQVRLQAKFQ
-154 NGKTANGTA
+154 NGKTPGGTTST
-163 VEVKLTQ
+163 VKIVQDSTGKNA
-170 ESSGKSVSN
+170 SST
-179 QITADAA
+179 ITARAKR
-186 MQWSASKGENRTS
+186 QWSASKSEDRNALTA
-199 LKAQEI
+199 AQL
-205 AKGTTVNY
+205 AAGTTVNY
-213 TLSASPNNASKK
+213 TLSASANNVTKK
-225 TGAEW
+225 NGVEW
-230 VQSLKFEDTISLEN
+230 VQSLKFEDTISLSE
-244 MTFLGD
+244 MTFTGG
-250 AKAAIQNAVK
+250 AQTAVENAVK
-260 AAIQTAGYDAE
+260 SAVATAGYTAGNLSVE
-271 PTVTVNDGKADIS
+271 AIDGTSTAKIS
-284 FVLNSRNENAEM
+284 FTVDSKNTNAEM

-335 NASYSTIG
+335 DASYSTIG

-359 SIGKTVQNGKA
+359 SIGKTVKNGKA
-370 YYVNGDTVE
+370 YYVNGDIVE
-379 FEISASNTGDAAGNI
+379 FEISASNTGDAAGDI
-394 TLKDNVPDGM
+394 TLTDNVPDGM

-473 TPVKSGYVTYNGK
+473 TPVKSGYVTYKGK
-486 NLGQKYYPHIA
+486 NLGQKYYPRIA
-497 GQTATYTISVTNSGA
+497 GQTATYTISITNSGA
-512 KDAKGVLVSDDS
+512 KDAKDVPVLDDS
-524 LSYNLE
+524 LSDNLE

-537 GVTRSAFP
+537 GVTRTDFP
-545 DKIDVPAGKTVQI
+545 DKIDVPAEKTVQI

-568 AGEISNVATVDGKPS
+568 AGEISNVAKVDGKSS
-583 NKVKFTPDTPKAQ
+583 NKVKFTPDVPKAQ

-655 TLSDGTTKNITS
+655 TLSDDTTENITS

-673 TAGGTITV
+673 TAGGPITV
-681 PKGESITLTVYANV
+681 PKGKSITLTVYANV

-1008 ATRVGQTLTFT
+1008 ATQVGQTLTFT

-1024 KFANQWGGGVKLTYQ
+1024 KFANQWGSGVKLTYQ

-1078 RVISP
+1078 RVILPNS
-1083 EDKVDISFTK
+1083 KVDISFTK

-1134 QAVLYNGKGETTSGK
+1134 QAVLYNGKGETDTAGK

-1157 GKLDLTDVTLT
+1157 GRLDLTDVTLT

-1181 YPTKYFV
+1181 YPTKCFV

-1196 FAVDKYGMVTGNDGA
+1196 FAVDKYGMVSGNGA
-1211 AIKTTANGDS
+1211 TIKTTANGDS

-1266 GYAEVKQ
+1266 GYATIDQ
-1273 PFTAENTV
+1273 PFSAEDTV
-1281 AGEKRD
+1281 AGEKQD
-1287 TQIWNYANYNIVGLT
+1287 NQIWSYANYNIVGLT

-1310 YTNNGHNGDPHTDPA
+1310 YKNNGHNGTPHTDPA
-1325 TDTGYSREPTH
+1325 TDTGYSRQPTH

-1353 KNNSPVD
+1353 KNNSPVA

-1379 SGYARNSAFGV
+1379 SGYERFSAFGV

-1401 GTDVIDKTARSYSTD
+1401 GTNVIDKTVRSYSTD

-1437 TNIKSDDTVNFRI
+1437 TGISSADTVNFRI

-1565 TAASVTMKDVDLSS
+1565 KNAASVTMKDVDLSS

-1602 RNYTPTYTGN
+1602 RNYTPAYTGN
-1612 AISTDAT
+1612 KISTDAT
-1619 TKQTVGVTNT
+1619 TDQTVGVTNT
-1629 KNTGEIKL
+1629 KNTGEITL

-1665 DYVRYEEVPVQSL
+1665 DYVRYEEAPVQSL
-1678 TFTEAD
+1678 TFTEAGSQD
-1684 SKKVTFENVPK
+1684 VTFEDVPK

-1704 NSNGVPTYTGDS
+1704 NANGVPTYTGDS

-1746 NFEET
+1746 NFEQT

-1757 SKVLNADN
+1757 SKVLIADD

-1779 SGDTY
+1779 NGNDY
-1784 TQVGDTQEVIAGSEV
+1784 TQVGTTQKVAAGSEV

-1815 ADTPYYI
+1815 EGIPYYI

-1861 CCDKYGKVA
+1861 CCDDDSKVA
-1870 ALTLTKDAPQASTI
+1870 ALTLTKDAPNASTI
-1884 ITNSTDNP
+1884 ITNTTKNP
-1892 TKITVTKIAT
+1892 AQIKVTKIAT
-1902 EDGNQAVDHAI
+1902 IDDNPADSHEATVA
-1913 EVGLFT
+1913 LFT
-1919 QDADGNYQEVSG
+1919 MDADGNYQAVSG

-1945 KSVTF
+1945 NSVTF

-1964 DAEGNR
+1964 DADGKR
-1970 VENGGTTEVS
+1970 VENESTISVGG
-1980 NKTFVAS
+1980 KTFLAT
-1987 YSGGN
+1987 YSGN
-1992 MVAMDVGIP
+1992 SSRVDLLPGIP
-2001 GAKTITDTHD
+2001 GEKTITDANTTQVELSFA
-2011 GKIYIKKFDV
+2011 KTDV
-2021 NNNVMEK
+2021 KGNAMAG
-2028 CEFTLT
+2028 CEMTLT
-2034 GPNNYKKNWSSSKDA
+2034 SPNGYSKTWTSGADPEKLTGLA
-2049 EEFSNLKAGTYTL
+2049 EGDYTL
-2062 TETEMNNFVQLS
+2062 TEKPMTGYAPVS
-2074 MSFTIDETGCIV
+2074 ISFAVNANGYIV
-2086 TQNPDGSKIESTSY
+2086 TTDAQGNPINGSNFDLAENG
-2100 ALSANTVTLIN
+2100 LTVIN
-2111 RAKVSVDKQ
+2111 RSQISVSKKDITSLK
-2120 NIANSDELAGATIKI
+2120 ELAGAKI
-2135 TRTNGG
+2135 TIAKTDGSWNEALVELSRTG
-2141 LNEKVL
+2141 
-2147 EVKRGDTALT
+2147 TTFT
-2157 KETSLDESDYS
+2157 KSDSVDDESQYQLTS
-2168 KYTQT
+2168 KEL
-2173 SNTITFISDGKAKTD
+2173 TFISDGKNKTD
-2188 IIGLPDGDYTME
+2188 IIGLPDGTYTMT
-2200 EVAAPDGYNKVK
+2200 EVVAPDGYNKVS
-2212 TTFTFTIDKGQVTR
+2212 TDFTFTIKNGVVDATGT
-2226 TSADSEEYDVSG
+2226 TEYDVSG
-2238 NDIVM
+2238 NDITM
-2243 KDSAKKTISIGKQA
+2243 KDGQKPSVTISKQA
-2257 VGGGDELTGAELQ
+2257 VGGGEELTGAVLK
-2270 LTVPKGVDLS
+2270 LTAPAGTDLS
-2280 QIEAAYGDQSTNGI
+2280 K
-2294 VKSDKTISWKSDGTK
+2294 VKGSYSDGSTAGIETSGNTITWTSDNAK
-2309 GSVELTDLPA
+2309 GGVTLANLPA
-2319 GTYTLKEITAPDG
+2319 GVYTLEETTAPDG

-2338 EMNFEVGAD
+2338 EMTFEVGAD

-2359 DNKVVME
+2359 DNKIVME
-2366 DAASKLTIGKKDITG
+2366 DNTSKLTISKKDITG
-2381 KQEVTGAKLTLT
+2381 KQEVTGATLTLT
-2393 LTKPDESGATLDGV
+2393 LTNPDESGATLDDV
-2407 TVENIKNNTVD
+2407 TVENSIVGN
-2418 SRTADSITWTSGK
+2418 RTEDSITWISGK
-2431 TDAILSKLPDGEYT
+2431 TDAVLSKLPDGKYT
-2445 LKETGD
+2445 LKETGG
-2451 AFTDEETGK
+2451 AFTDAETKK

-2469 TFTVENGVVTKT
+2469 TFTVENGVVTDT
-2481 TGTADSLNDKAA
+2481 NAADNLNDKATE
-2493 DGYYYYDKTAGQ
+2493 GYYYYDKTAGQ

-2513 VNVVPISKQDAG
+2513 VNVVPISKQDAA

-2567 YSISADGKTIQ
+2567 YSISTDGKTIQ

-2593 GTYKLKETNAP
+2593 GSYQLKETNAP

-2623 VTGTTTIQDKVS
+2623 VTGTTIIQDK
-2635 KLTIAKKD
+2635 A
-2643 ITGKQEVTGAT
+2643 
-2654 LTLKLTKPDESG
+2654 
-2666 ATLDGVTVENI
+2666 
-2677 KNITVDSRTEDSI
+2677 
-2690 TWTSGKTDAILSK
+2690 
-2703 LPDGKYTLKETG
+2703 
-2715 GAFTDTET
+2715 
-2723 GKTYTVIESTMTF
+2723 
-2736 TVENGVVTSTTGDAD
+2736 
-2751 NLNDKATEGYYYY
+2751 
-2764 DKTAGQILVCDAE
+2764 
-2777 AVNVVP
+2777 
-2783 ISKQDAGSGA
+2783 
-2793 EVAGATLE
+2793 
-2801 ITAENVLDT
+2801 
-2810 TKLELSR
+2810 
-2817 TDKNGNKT
+2817 
-2825 VLVKGTDYSI
+2825 
-2835 SADGKTIQFVS
+2835 
-2846 GEDATII
+2846 
-2853 TGLPAGT
+2853 
-2860 YKLKETN
+2860 
-2867 APDGYQLYTAEE
+2867 
-2879 TFTIG
+2879 
-2884 TDGKVT
+2884 
-2890 GTTTI
+2890 
-2895 QDKVSK
+2895 SK

-2927 DESGATLDGVKANI
+2927 DESGATLDGVTANI
-2941 TVDSRDA
+2941 HVDSRDA

-2990 IESTMT
+2990 IKSTMT
-2996 FTVENGVITK
+2996 FTVENGVVTDT
-3006 SNAADNLNDKATEGY
+3006 SAENSLNDKATKGY
-3021 YYYDKTKEEILVCDA
+3021 YYCDKTAGQILVCDA

-3050 TTSTTTTP
+3050 TTTTTT
-3058 TRTSATTESSTE
+3058 
-3070 TTVSTTSAT
+3070 
-3079 PTDTTTST
+3079 TTTST
-3087 TASTAG
+3087 SESST
-3093 PTQPTTTSTTGS
+3093 TSDTETTTGT
-3105 STVTTVSTTASTAG
+3105 
-3119 PTQPTTTSTTG
+3119 
-3130 SGTVTTVSTTASTAG
+3130 GTVTTVSTVATTSKTSGTTTEVTTDTTLATSGNTTETSAG
-3145 PTQPTT
+3145 PTT
-3151 TSTTGSSTVTTV
+3151 TSTSETTTEVTTD
-3163 STTASTAGPTQPTT
+3163 TTLATSGNTTETSAGPTT
-3177 TSTTG
+3177 TSTSET
-3182 SGTVTT
+3182 TTEVTT
-3188 VSTTASTAGPT
+3188 GTTLATSGNTTETSAG
-3199 QPTTT
+3199 PTTT
-3204 STTGSSTVTT
+3204 STSETTTEVTTVTT
-3214 VSTTASTAGPT
+3214 LATSGSTTETSAG
-3225 QPTTTSTTGSGTV
+3225 PTTTSTSETTTEV
-3238 TTVSTT
+3238 TTDTTLATSGSTT
-3244 ASTAGPT
+3244 ETSAG
-3251 QPTTTSTTGSGTV
+3251 PTTTSTNGTTTDTTTAKTTV
-3264 TTVSTTAS
+3264 TTASAS
-3272 TAGPTQ
+3272 TE
-3278 PTTTSATATN
+3278 TSAAS
-3288 TTTTT
+3288 TTTTAA
-3293 SSTGT
+3293 
-3298 GSDTGTTT
+3298 GTT
-3306 TTQSA
+3306 A
-3311 TTVTATNTGSVTETT
+3311 E
-3326 PIVTV
+3326 TV
-3331 TETAP
+3331 TETS
-3336 VTTTTCSTIQ
+3336 TTAAS
-3346 TTETTPTTVTT
+3346 TVTT
-3357 VTTPVTTVTTTELER
+3357 AETTVTTTATTTIEATTTTTEETTVETTTEATTTTEETTTTIVTTTEQPD
-3372 GVLIRKCDMGGNE
+3372 GYVIRKCDVGGNE
-3385 IAGASLQVAD
+3385 IGGASLNITDQS
-3395 LDGNVIDAWISEA
+3395 GNVIDQWVSEEGVSHVFA
-3408 GISHAIE
+3408 GIQPN
-3415 TVEVGVP
+3415 TP
-3422 YCLTELQAPVDY
+3422 YCLTETLAPADY
-3434 ALAESIYFRL
+3434 LVAEPIYFQL
-3444 EEDGTVTILTFA
+3444 
-3456 VNEDGTIATDENGP
+3456 NEDGTLVLFVGVSLNEDGSWSVEN
-3470 IILTETPSADAVVTM
+3470 AVVTANPDGRAIVM
-3485 FDEFIGIVTTTDI
+3485 IDEYVGTETTTTE
-3498 TTETT
+3498 TTEETT
-3503 TTTETE
+3503 TTTEATTTTAKNTTAGNGEHTPSVSTTTTASTE
-3509 TTTTTPHNTTNDNGN
+3509 TTTVTGESGTGTTAG
-3524 HTPSAS
+3524 
-3530 ETTSSGETTTETT
+3530 SG
-3543 NGSGTTT
+3543 GSGTTT
-3550 TDGSGTTT
+3550 AAGGSQTTT
-3558 TTRYRSSSGS
+3558 VIRSSSGS
-3568 SSSSSSGRG
+3568 SSSSSRSNTKI
-3577 SSSVRVSSTP
+3577 SSTP
-3587 KTDDRIWMLLF
+3587 KTGEALPVVII
-3598 PTGLALTGA
+3598 PAGIALAAA
-3607 ILTGRKRKKKH
+3607 IVAGCKRKKK
-3618 QK
+3618 

>member
-1 MDGNTVSTTCRTFR
+1 MQTEKTRHLRTR
-15 AKLLSVL
+15 VISVL
-22 LAVLMLF
+22 LAVLMIVTCLPSMLF
-29 TSIPAMF
+29 PV
-36 PASASG
+36 SADNNG
-42 SGGSGNPIVLTNAS
+42 RSGGPLVLTNAS
-56 VEFRDKYF
+56 VEFRDSKYNLID
-64 KEITDTDSGEIFY
+64 EVNTGDVFY
-77 LMAKIG
+77 LMSTIS
-83 GNNVEEGEVDFYR
+83 GNNVNEGEVDSYR
-96 IEISDKNLL
+96 IEITDKNLL

-110 GNGFKDGAVYNGYT
+110 GNGFRDGAVYNGYT

-130 GSRYITFQIDNG
+130 GSRYIAFDIDNG
-142 ETKQIRLQAKFQ
+142 QTKQVRLQAKFQ
-154 NGKTANGTA
+154 NGKTPGGTIST
-163 VEVKLTQ
+163 VKIVQDSTGKNA
-170 ESSGKSVSN
+170 SST
-179 QITADAA
+179 ITAKAKR
-186 MQWSASKGENRTS
+186 QWSASKSEDRNALTA
-199 LKAQEI
+199 AQL
-205 AKGTTVNY
+205 AAGTTVNY
-213 TLSASPNNASKK
+213 TLSASANNASKK
-225 TGAEW
+225 SGVEW
-230 VQSLKFEDTISLEN
+230 VQSLKFEDTISLSE
-244 MTFLGD
+244 MTFIND
-250 AKAAIQNAVK
+250 VQTQTAVENAVK
-260 AAIQTAGYDAE
+260 SAIAAAGY
-271 PTVTVNDGKADIS
+271 TTNDLSVDVSGSTAKIS
-284 FVLNSRNENAEM
+284 FTVDSKNTNAEM
-296 PAVNLNVAL
+296 SAVKLNVAL

-335 NASYSTIG
+335 DASYSTIG

-394 TLKDNVPDGM
+394 TLTDTVPDGM

-442 DQTANLTNEVTDGNN
+442 DQTANLTNEVTDGKN

-486 NLGQKYYPHIA
+486 DLGQKYYPHIA

-537 GVTRSAFP
+537 GVTRSDFP

-568 AGEISNVATVDGKPS
+568 AGEISNVAKVDGKPS

-607 YTFGTAKDVV
+607 YTFGTAEDVV

-640 DGMTFRENSGAYGIL
+640 NDMAFRENSGVYGVL
-655 TLSDGTTKNITS
+655 TLADGTTKDITT

-673 TAGGTITV
+673 TAGGTVTV
-681 PKGESITLTVYANV
+681 PKGKSITLTVYANV
-695 EDSATAAALTNTAKV
+695 EASATAAALTNTAKV

-787 ETSDVL
+787 EASDVL

-799 GNASDSRIQ
+799 GNASDSRIR
-808 TVTVEQDNR
+808 TVTVEQNKIDG
-817 AHGGYAAETFNIMG
+817 GGYAVETFNIMG
-831 IKLAAGESVTVEY
+831 INLAAGESVTVEY

-850 VTNNN
+850 VTNTNN
-855 DYNHEKNGIQGF
+855 DYASEKRGIQGY
-867 GGTYDLNNSALMQ
+867 GDGTNLNNSALMQ

-888 FGTQKGVYNYTAV
+888 FGTQRGVYNYTAV

-948 DMTAAD
+948 DKTAAE

-968 SNNDYAGKTI
+968 SNNDYAGKKI

-984 PDGMEYVPD
+984 PDGMEYVQN

-1008 ATRVGQTLTFT
+1008 ATQVGQTLTFT

-1067 TVVEGK
+1067 TVVKGK

-1083 EDKVDISFTK
+1083 EDKVDIGFTK

-1107 YAGKDYQN
+1107 FAGQTYDDTAVQP
-1115 ADLQKVENGYIT
+1115 VGNGYIT

-1134 QAVLYNGKGETTSGK
+1134 QTVLYNGRGNSTDV
-1149 ATLNGEEL
+1149 ADL
-1157 GKLDLTDVTLT
+1157 KLDGVTLT
-1168 DNLPS
+1168 DNLPATYQFS
-1173 CYEFDNTS
+1173 NKTGLQMTYQVLDLNYDDTEKASTFETDANGL
-1181 YPTKYFV
+1181 
-1188 VPLKADGS
+1188 LKNGTPIS
-1196 FAVDKYGMVTGNDGA
+1196 ENDGVYE
-1211 AIKTTANGDS
+1211 IKDNGTKLVIHADKLA
-1221 VSWDVSSVTGTG
+1221 T
-1233 VTEGKLEPNYAIV
+1233 KLEKNKCIV
-1246 VQFATTVKDGQEKEG
+1246 FQFATTVKDGQESEG

-1266 GYAEVKQ
+1266 GYATIDQ
-1273 PFTAENTV
+1273 PFSAEDTV
-1281 AGEKRD
+1281 AGEKQD
-1287 TQIWNYANYNIVGLT
+1287 NQIWSYANYNIVGLT

-1310 YTNNGHNGDPHTDPA
+1310 YKNNGHNGTPHTDPA
-1325 TDTGYSREPTH
+1325 TDTGYSRQPTH

-1353 KNNSPVD
+1353 KNNSPVA

-1379 SGYARNSAFGV
+1379 SGYERFSAFGV
-1390 KLKSIDSVMVG
+1390 TLKSIDSVTVG
-1401 GTDVIDKTARSYSTD
+1401 GTDVSANAAYSYSTD

-1437 TNIKSDDTVNFRI
+1437 TGISSADTVDFRI

-1480 ENIAWNSFAYSYQNP
+1480 ENIAWNSFAYSYQNT

-1525 NKTLTEAETK
+1525 NKTLTETETK

-1602 RNYTPTYTGN
+1602 RNYTPAYTGN
-1612 AISTDAT
+1612 KISTDAT
-1619 TKQTVGVTNT
+1619 TNQTVGVTNT
-1629 KNTGEIKL
+1629 KNTGEITL
-1637 TKTLA
+1637 TKALA
-1642 GVEGGDVTGDTFY
+1642 GMEGGDVTGDTFY
-1655 FALFTKNAAG
+1655 FALFTKNAAD
-1665 DYVRYEEVPVQSL
+1665 DYVRYEEAPVQSL

-1704 NSNGVPTYTGDS
+1704 NANGVPTYTGDS

-1728 FVPVIRSAV
+1728 FVPVTRSAV

-1746 NFEET
+1746 NFEQT

-1757 SKVLNADN
+1757 SKVLIADD

-1779 SGDTY
+1779 NGNDY
-1784 TQVGDTQEVIAGSEV
+1784 TQVGTTQKVAAGSEV

-1815 ADTPYYI
+1815 EGIPYYI

-1861 CCDKYGKVA
+1861 CCDDHNQVA
-1870 ALTLTKDAPQASTI
+1870 ALTLTKDAPQANTI
-1884 ITNSTDNP
+1884 ITNTTKNP
-1892 TKITVTKIAT
+1892 AQIKVTKIAT
-1902 EDGNQAVDHAI
+1902 EDGNPAVDHAI

-1919 QDADGNYQEVSG
+1919 QDTNGSYQQVE
-1931 QKKTITIAAGDKGK
+1931 KKNINIAAGDNGK

-1964 DAEGNR
+1964 DADGNR
-1970 VENGGTTEVS
+1970 VENGSTTTVGS
-1980 NKTFVAS
+1980 AGSSKTFLAT
-1987 YSGGN
+1987 YSGN
-1992 MVAMDVGIP
+1992 SSRVDLLPGIP
-2001 GAKTITDTHD
+2001 GEKVITDANTTQVELSFAKTDVD
-2011 GKIYIKKFDV
+2011 GKAMTGYKLTLKKPDG
-2021 NNNVMEK
+2021 NEESWTTDGTAK
-2028 CEFTLT
+2028 IFTNLT
-2034 GPNNYKKNWSSSKDA
+2034 AGKYKLTEAAQNNYVPVEVAFEIGDD
-2049 EEFSNLKAGTYTL
+2049 GY
-2062 TETEMNNFVQLS
+2062 
-2074 MSFTIDETGCIV
+2074 IV
-2086 TQNPDGSKIESTSY
+2086 TENAESMAYAELGSTGV
-2100 ALSANTVTLIN
+2100 TVIN
-2111 RAKVSVDKQ
+2111 RAQVSVDKQ
-2120 NIANSDELAGATIKI
+2120 DIANSKELAGATIKI
-2135 TRTNGG
+2135 TRTNGS
-2141 LNEKVL
+2141 LNADVL
-2147 EVKRGDTALT
+2147 EVKRGETLLT
-2157 KETSLDESDYS
+2157 KADSLEDNADYS

-2173 SNTITFISDGKAKTD
+2173 SNTITFISDGKNKTD
-2188 IIGLPDGDYTME
+2188 IIGLPDGTYTMT
-2200 EVAAPDGYNKVK
+2200 EVVAPDGYNKVS
-2212 TTFTFTIDKGQVTR
+2212 TDFTFTISKGQVVPATV
-2226 TSADSEEYDVSG
+2226 SEEYDVSG
-2238 NDIVM
+2238 NDITM
-2243 KDSAKKTISIGKQA
+2243 KDGQKPSVTISKQA
-2257 VGGGDELTGAELQ
+2257 VGGGKELTGAVLK
-2270 LTVPKGVDLS
+2270 LTAPAGTDLS
-2280 QIEAAYGDQSTNGI
+2280 KVKGSYSDGSTAGI
-2294 VKSDKTISWKSDGTK
+2294 KTSGNTITWTSDKAK
-2309 GSVELTDLPA
+2309 GGVTLANLPA
-2319 GTYTLKEITAPDG
+2319 GVYTLEETTAPDG

-2366 DAASKLTIGKKDITG
+2366 DDTSKLTIAKKDITG
-2381 KQEVTGAKLTLT
+2381 KQEVTGATLTLT
-2393 LTKPDESGATLDGV
+2393 LTNPDESGATLDGV
-2407 TVENIKNNTVD
+2407 TANIHVD
-2418 SRTADSITWTSGK
+2418 SRDAKSITWTSGK
-2431 TDAILSKLPDGEYT
+2431 TDAILSKLPDGTYT
-2445 LKETGD
+2445 LGESGD
-2451 AFTDEETGK
+2451 AFTDTETGK
-2460 TYTVIESTM
+2460 TYTVIKSTM
-2469 TFTVENGVVTKT
+2469 TFTVENGVVTST
-2481 TGTADSLNDKAA
+2481 TGDADNLNDKATE
-2493 DGYYYYDKTAGQ
+2493 GYYYYDKTKEE

-2513 VNVVPISKQDAG
+2513 VNVVPISKQDAA

-2567 YSISADGKTIQ
+2567 YSISTDGKTIQ

-2593 GTYKLKETNAP
+2593 GSYQLKETNAP

-2623 VTGTTTIQDKVS
+2623 VTGTTTIQDEVS
-2635 KLTIAKKD
+2635 KLTIGKKD
-2643 ITGKQEVTGAT
+2643 ITGKQEVTGAK

-2666 ATLDGVTVENI
+2666 ATLDDVTVENS
-2677 KNITVDSRTEDSI
+2677 TVASRTADSI

-2715 GAFTDTET
+2715 DAFTDAET
-2723 GKTYTVIESTMTF
+2723 KKTYTVIESTMTF

-2751 NLNDKATEGYYYY
+2751 KLNDKATEGYYYY
-2764 DKTAGQILVCDAE
+2764 DKTAG
-2777 AVNVVP
+2777 
-2783 ISKQDAGSGA
+2783 
-2793 EVAGATLE
+2793 
-2801 ITAENVLDT
+2801 
-2810 TKLELSR
+2810 R
-2817 TDKNGNKT
+2817 
-2825 VLVKGTDYSI
+2825 
-2835 SADGKTIQFVS
+2835 
-2846 GEDATII
+2846 
-2853 TGLPAGT
+2853 
-2860 YKLKETN
+2860 
-2867 APDGYQLYTAEE
+2867 
-2879 TFTIG
+2879 
-2884 TDGKVT
+2884 
-2890 GTTTI
+2890 
-2895 QDKVSK
+2895 
-2901 LTIAKKD
+2901 
-2908 ITGKQEVTGAKL
+2908 
-2920 TLTLTNP
+2920 
-2927 DESGATLDGVKANI
+2927 
-2941 TVDSRDA
+2941 
-2948 KSITWTSGKTDAIL
+2948 
-2962 SKLPDGKY
+2962 
-2970 TLKETGGAF
+2970 
-2979 TDTET
+2979 
-2984 GKTYTV
+2984 
-2990 IESTMT
+2990 
-2996 FTVENGVITK
+2996 
-3006 SNAADNLNDKATEGY
+3006 
-3021 YYYDKTKEEILVCDA
+3021 ILVCDA

-3050 TTSTTTTP
+3050 TTTTTT
-3058 TRTSATTESSTE
+3058 TTTATSESSTTSDTE
-3070 TTVSTTSAT
+3070 TT
-3079 PTDTTTST
+3079 
-3087 TASTAG
+3087 
-3093 PTQPTTTSTTGS
+3093 TG
-3105 STVTTVSTTASTAG
+3105 T
-3119 PTQPTTTSTTG
+3119 
-3130 SGTVTTVSTTASTAG
+3130 GTVTTVSTVTTTSKTSGTTTEVTTDTTLATSGNTTETSAG
-3145 PTQPTT
+3145 PTT
-3151 TSTTGSSTVTTV
+3151 TSTSETTTEVTTVTTLAT
-3163 STTASTAGPTQPTT
+3163 SGNTTETSAGPTT
-3177 TSTTG
+3177 TSTNGTTTDTTTAKT
-3182 SGTVTT
+3182 TVTT
-3188 VSTTASTAGPT
+3188 ASASTETSAASTTTTAAGTTAETVTETSTAAA
-3199 QPTTT
+3199 
-3204 STTGSSTVTT
+3204 STVTT
-3214 VSTTASTAGPT
+3214 AET
-3225 QPTTTSTTGSGTV
+3225 TV
-3238 TTVSTT
+3238 TT
-3244 ASTAGPT
+3244 AA
-3251 QPTTTSTTGSGTV
+3251 TTTIE
-3264 TTVSTTAS
+3264 A
-3272 TAGPTQ
+3272 
-3278 PTTTSATATN
+3278 

-3293 SSTGT
+3293 EETT
-3298 GSDTGTTT
+3298 VETTTEETTEATTT
-3306 TTQSA
+3306 T
-3311 TTVTATNTGSVTETT
+3311 E
-3326 PIVTV
+3326 
-3331 TETAP
+3331 E
-3336 VTTTTCSTIQ
+3336 TTTTI
-3346 TTETTPTTVTT
+3346 
-3357 VTTPVTTVTTTELER
+3357 VTTTEQPD
-3372 GVLIRKCDMGGNE
+3372 GYVIRKCDVGGNE
-3385 IAGASLQVAD
+3385 IGGASLNITDQS
-3395 LDGNVIDAWISEA
+3395 GNVIDQWVSEEGVSHVFA
-3408 GISHAIE
+3408 GIQPN
-3415 TVEVGVP
+3415 TP
-3422 YCLTELQAPVDY
+3422 YCLTETLAPADY
-3434 ALAESIYFRL
+3434 LVAEPIYFQL
-3444 EEDGTVTILTFA
+3444 
-3456 VNEDGTIATDENGP
+3456 NEDGTLVLFVGVSLNEDGSWSVEN
-3470 IILTETPSADAVVTM
+3470 AVVTANPDGRAIVM
-3485 FDEFIGIVTTTDI
+3485 IDEYVGTETTTTE
-3498 TTETT
+3498 TTEETT
-3503 TTTETE
+3503 TTTEATTTTAKNTTAGNGEHTPSVSTTTTASTE
-3509 TTTTTPHNTTNDNGN
+3509 TTTVTGESGTGTTAG
-3524 HTPSAS
+3524 
-3530 ETTSSGETTTETT
+3530 SG
-3543 NGSGTTT
+3543 GSGTTT
-3550 TDGSGTTT
+3550 AAGGSQTTT
-3558 TTRYRSSSGS
+3558 VIRSSSGS
-3568 SSSSSSGRG
+3568 SSSSSRSNTKI
-3577 SSSVRVSSTP
+3577 SSTP
-3587 KTDDRIWMLLF
+3587 KTGEALPGVII
-3598 PTGLALTGA
+3598 PAGIALAAA
-3607 ILTGRKRKKKH
+3607 IVAGCKRKKK
-3618 QK
+3618 

>member
-1 MDGNTVSTTCRTFR
+1 MQTEKTRHLRTR
-15 AKLLSVL
+15 VISVL
-22 LAVLMLF
+22 LAVLMIVTCLPSMLF
-29 TSIPAMF
+29 PV
-36 PASASG
+36 SADNNG
-42 SGGSGNPIVLTNAS
+42 RSGGPLVLTNAS
-56 VEFRDKYF
+56 VEFRDSKYNPID
-64 KEITDTDSGEIFY
+64 EVNTGDVFY
-77 LMAKIG
+77 LMSTIS
-83 GNNVEEGEVDFYR
+83 GNNVNEGEVDSYR
-96 IEISDKNLL
+96 IEITDKNLL

-110 GNGFKDGAVYNGYT
+110 GNGFRDGAVYNGYI

-130 GSRYITFQIDNG
+130 GSRYITFDIDNG
-142 ETKQIRLQAKFQ
+142 QTKQVRLQAKFQ
-154 NGKTANGTA
+154 NGKTPGGTIST
-163 VEVKLTQ
+163 VKIVQDSTGKNA
-170 ESSGKSVSN
+170 SST
-179 QITADAA
+179 ITAKAER
-186 MQWSASKGENRTS
+186 QWSASKSEDRNALTA
-199 LKAQEI
+199 AQL
-205 AKGTTVNY
+205 AAGTTVNY
-213 TLSASPNNASKK
+213 TLSASANNASKK
-225 TGAEW
+225 NGVEW
-230 VQSLKFEDTISLEN
+230 VQSLKFEDTISLSE
-244 MTFLGD
+244 MTFIGD
-250 AKAAIQNAVK
+250 AQTAVENAVK
-260 AAIQTAGYDAE
+260 SAIAAAGYTTNDLS
-271 PTVTVNDGKADIS
+271 VTVSGGTAKIS
-284 FVLNSRNENAEM
+284 FTVDSKNTNAEM
-296 PAVNLNVAL
+296 SAVKLHVAL

-379 FEISASNTGDAAGNI
+379 FEISASNTGDAAGDI
-394 TLKDNVPDGM
+394 TLTDNVPDGM

-442 DQTANLTNEVTDGNN
+442 DQTANLTNEVTDGKN

-473 TPVKSGYVTYNGK
+473 TPVKSGYVTYKGK
-486 NLGQKYYPHIA
+486 NLGQKYYPGIA

-512 KDAKGVLVSDDS
+512 KDAKDVPVEDLS
-524 LSYNLE
+524 LSNNLE

-537 GVTRSAFP
+537 GVTKSYFP

-558 TVTGTIRDDV
+558 TVTGTIKV
-568 AGEISNVATVDGKPS
+568 GVNGEISNVAKVDGKSS
-583 NKVKFTPDTPKAQ
+583 NGVKFTPDVPKAQ

-681 PKGESITLTVYANV
+681 PKGKSITLTVYANV
-695 EDSATAAALTNTAKV
+695 EASATAATLTNTAKV

-761 QATFTNNGTTTM
+761 QATFTNHGTTTM

-787 ETSDVL
+787 EASDVL

-817 AHGGYAAETFNIMG
+817 SHGGYAAETFNIMG

-844 VVLGND
+844 VVLAND

-867 GGTYDLNNSALMQ
+867 GGIYDLNNSALMQ
-880 TLSAFETK
+880 ILSAFETK

-907 EHGNKTVTWYAHDMI
+907 EYGSKTVTWYAHDMI

-984 PDGMEYVPD
+984 PDGMEYVPN
-993 SVEGTANYTALSGIQ
+993 SVEGTANYIALSGIQ
-1008 ATRVGQTLTFT
+1008 ATQVGQTLTFT

-1024 KFANQWGGGVKLTYQ
+1024 KFENQYGNGVSLTYKT
-1039 AKLTADKAQELANS
+1039 KLTADKAQELANS

-1067 TVVEGK
+1067 TVVEGRD
-1073 NDGSD
+1073 DGSD
-1078 RVISP
+1078 RVILPNS
-1083 EDKVDISFTK
+1083 KVDISFTK

-1134 QAVLYNGKGETTSGK
+1134 QAVLYNGKGETDATGK

-1157 GKLDLTDVTLT
+1157 GRLDLTDVTLT

-1181 YPTKYFV
+1181 YPTKCFV

-1196 FAVDKYGMVTGNDGA
+1196 FAVDKYGMVSGNGA
-1211 AIKTTANGDS
+1211 TIKTTANGDS

-1266 GYAEVKQ
+1266 GYATIDQ
-1273 PFTAENTV
+1273 PFTAEDTV

-1310 YTNNGHNGDPHTDPA
+1310 YTNNGHNGTPHTDPA
-1325 TDTGYSREPTH
+1325 TDTGYSRQPTH

-1353 KNNSPVD
+1353 KNNSPVA

-1379 SGYARNSAFGV
+1379 SGYERFSAFGV

-1401 GTDVIDKTARSYSTD
+1401 GTDATANAAYSYSTD

-1437 TNIKSDDTVNFRI
+1437 TNIKSDDTVDFRI

-1520 VDVTV
+1520 VDVKV
-1525 NKTLTEAETK
+1525 KKTLTEAETK

-1579 IKQQTNNANNVY
+1579 IKTQTNNANNIY

-1602 RNYTPTYTGN
+1602 RNYTPAYTGN
-1612 AISTDAT
+1612 KISTDAT
-1619 TKQTVGVTNT
+1619 TNQTVDVTNT

-1665 DYVRYEEVPVQSL
+1665 DYVRYEEAPVQSL
-1678 TFTEAD
+1678 TFTEAGSQD
-1684 SKKVTFENVPK
+1684 VTFEDVPK
-1695 GMDFYVLET
+1695 GVDFYVLET
-1704 NSNGVPTYTGDS
+1704 NANGVPTYTGDS

-1728 FVPVIRSAV
+1728 FLPVTRSAV

-1746 NFEET
+1746 NFEQT

-1757 SKVLNADN
+1757 SKVLIADD

-1779 SGDTY
+1779 NGNDYTPVDT
-1784 TQVGDTQEVIAGSEV
+1784 TKNVTAGSDV
-1799 KFSTELN
+1799 TF
-1806 EQNKRYDLK
+1806 DGLK

-1861 CCDKYGKVA
+1861 CYDDDSKVA
-1870 ALTLTKDAPQASTI
+1870 ALTLTKDAPQANTI
-1884 ITNSTDNP
+1884 ITNTTKNP
-1892 TKITVTKIAT
+1892 AQIKVTKIAT
-1902 EDGNQAVDHAI
+1902 EDGNPAVDHAI
-1913 EVGLFT
+1913 KVGLFT
-1919 QDADGNYQEVSG
+1919 LNADGSYEPVKDATG
-1931 QKKTITIAAGDKGK
+1931 TAKVEPITIAAGDNGK

-1964 DAEGNR
+1964 DADGKR
-1970 VENGGTTEVS
+1970 VENGSTTTVGS
-1980 NKTFVAS
+1980 AGSSKTFLAT
-1987 YSGGN
+1987 YSGN
-1992 MVAMDVGIP
+1992 SSRVDLLPGIP
-2001 GAKTITDTHD
+2001 GEKVITDANTTQVELSFAKT
-2011 GKIYIKKFDV
+2011 DV
-2021 NNNVMEK
+2021 KGNAMAG
-2028 CEFTLT
+2028 CEMTLT
-2034 GPNNYKKNWSSSKDA
+2034 GPGGYSKTWTSDA
-2049 EEFSNLKAGTYTL
+2049 DPERLTGLAEGDYTL
-2062 TETEMNNFVQLS
+2062 TEKPMTGYAPLSVKFSVGADGYIITTDKDGKPIEGSNFVLA
-2074 MSFTIDETGCIV
+2074 ENGV
-2086 TQNPDGSKIESTSY
+2086 T
-2100 ALSANTVTLIN
+2100 VIN
-2111 RAKVSVDKQ
+2111 RSQISVSKKD
-2120 NIANSDELAGATIKI
+2120 ITSLEELAGAKI
-2135 TRTNGG
+2135 TITKTDGSWNEALVELSRTG
-2141 LNEKVL
+2141 
-2147 EVKRGDTALT
+2147 TTFT
-2157 KETSLDESDYS
+2157 KSDSVDDESQYQLTS
-2168 KYTQT
+2168 KEL
-2173 SNTITFISDGKAKTD
+2173 TFISDGKNKTD
-2188 IIGLPDGDYTME
+2188 ITGLPDGTYTMT
-2200 EVAAPDGYNKVK
+2200 EVVAPDGYNKVS
-2212 TTFTFTIDKGQVTR
+2212 TDFTFTIKNGVVDATGT
-2226 TSADSEEYDVSG
+2226 TEYDVSG
-2238 NDIVM
+2238 NDITM
-2243 KDSAKKTISIGKQA
+2243 KDGQKPSVTISKQA
-2257 VGGGDELTGAELQ
+2257 VGGGEELTGAVLK
-2270 LTVPKGVDLS
+2270 LTAPAEADLS
-2280 QIEAAYGDQSTNGI
+2280 KVKGFYSDGSTAGIETSGKTI
-2294 VKSDKTISWKSDGTK
+2294 TWTSDKAK
-2309 GSVELTDLPA
+2309 GSVTLANLPA
-2319 GTYTLKEITAPDG
+2319 GVYTLEETTAPDG

-2347 GKVGTVNGLTKD
+2347 GKVGKVNGLTKD

-2366 DAASKLTIGKKDITG
+2366 DAASKLTIAKKDITG

-2393 LTKPDESGATLDGV
+2393 LTNPDESGATLNDV
-2407 TVENIKNNTVD
+2407 TVENNKNITVD
-2418 SRTADSITWTSGK
+2418 SRTAESITWISGK
-2431 TDAILSKLPDGEYT
+2431 TDAVLSKLPDGEYT
-2445 LKETGD
+2445 LKETGG
-2451 AFTDEETGK
+2451 AFTDTETGK

-2493 DGYYYYDKTAGQ
+2493 DGYYYYDKTKEE

-2545 TKLELSRTDKNGNK
+2545 TKLELSRTDKNGDK

-2604 DGYQL
+2604 DSYQL

-2623 VTGTTTIQDKVS
+2623 VTGTTTIQD
-2635 KLTIAKKD
+2635 
-2643 ITGKQEVTGAT
+2643 E
-2654 LTLKLTKPDESG
+2654 
-2666 ATLDGVTVENI
+2666 
-2677 KNITVDSRTEDSI
+2677 
-2690 TWTSGKTDAILSK
+2690 
-2703 LPDGKYTLKETG
+2703 
-2715 GAFTDTET
+2715 
-2723 GKTYTVIESTMTF
+2723 
-2736 TVENGVVTSTTGDAD
+2736 
-2751 NLNDKATEGYYYY
+2751 
-2764 DKTAGQILVCDAE
+2764 
-2777 AVNVVP
+2777 
-2783 ISKQDAGSGA
+2783 
-2793 EVAGATLE
+2793 
-2801 ITAENVLDT
+2801 
-2810 TKLELSR
+2810 
-2817 TDKNGNKT
+2817 
-2825 VLVKGTDYSI
+2825 
-2835 SADGKTIQFVS
+2835 
-2846 GEDATII
+2846 
-2853 TGLPAGT
+2853 
-2860 YKLKETN
+2860 
-2867 APDGYQLYTAEE
+2867 
-2879 TFTIG
+2879 
-2884 TDGKVT
+2884 
-2890 GTTTI
+2890 
-2895 QDKVSK
+2895 VSK

-2927 DESGATLDGVKANI
+2927 DESGATLDDVTANV
-2941 TVDSRDA
+2941 TVDSRTAD
-2948 KSITWTSGKTDAIL
+2948 SIAWTSGKTDMLL
-2962 SKLPDGKY
+2962 SKLPDGDY
-2970 TLKETGGAF
+2970 TLKESGGAF

-2996 FTVENGVITK
+2996 FTVENGVVTK
-3006 SNAADNLNDKATEGY
+3006 TTGTADSLNDKATEGY
-3021 YYYDKTKEEILVCDA
+3021 YYYDKTTGQILVCDA
-3036 EQPAITTTSTSETT
+3036 EQPVVTTTSTSETT
-3050 TTSTTTTP
+3050 TTTTTT
-3058 TRTSATTESSTE
+3058 
-3070 TTVSTTSAT
+3070 
-3079 PTDTTTST
+3079 TTTST
-3087 TASTAG
+3087 SESST
-3093 PTQPTTTSTTGS
+3093 TSDTETTTGT
-3105 STVTTVSTTASTAG
+3105 
-3119 PTQPTTTSTTG
+3119 
-3130 SGTVTTVSTTASTAG
+3130 GTVTTVSTVTTTSKTSGTTTEVTTDTTLATSGNTTETSAG
-3145 PTQPTT
+3145 PTT
-3151 TSTTGSSTVTTV
+3151 TSTSETTTEVTTD
-3163 STTASTAGPTQPTT
+3163 TTLATSGNTTETSAGPTT
-3177 TSTTG
+3177 TSTSET
-3182 SGTVTT
+3182 TTEVTT
-3188 VSTTASTAGPT
+3188 GTTLATSGNTTETSAG
-3199 QPTTT
+3199 PTTT
-3204 STTGSSTVTT
+3204 STNGTTTDTTTAKTTVTT
-3214 VSTTASTAGPT
+3214 ASASTETSAASTTTTAAGTTAETVTETSTTAASTA
-3225 QPTTTSTTGSGTV
+3225 TTAETTV
-3238 TTVSTT
+3238 TT
-3244 ASTAGPT
+3244 AA
-3251 QPTTTSTTGSGTV
+3251 TTTIE
-3264 TTVSTTAS
+3264 A
-3272 TAGPTQ
+3272 
-3278 PTTTSATATN
+3278 

-3293 SSTGT
+3293 EETT
-3298 GSDTGTTT
+3298 VETTTEETTEATTT
-3306 TTQSA
+3306 T
-3311 TTVTATNTGSVTETT
+3311 E
-3326 PIVTV
+3326 
-3331 TETAP
+3331 E
-3336 VTTTTCSTIQ
+3336 TTTTI
-3346 TTETTPTTVTT
+3346 
-3357 VTTPVTTVTTTELER
+3357 VTTTEQPD
-3372 GVLIRKCDMGGNE
+3372 GYVIRKCDVGGNE
-3385 IAGASLQVAD
+3385 IGGASLNITDQN
-3395 LDGNVIDAWISEA
+3395 GNVIDQWVSEEGVSHVFA
-3408 GISHAIE
+3408 GIQPN
-3415 TVEVGVP
+3415 TP
-3422 YCLTELQAPVDY
+3422 YCLTETLAPADY
-3434 ALAESIYFRL
+3434 LVAEPIYFQL
-3444 EEDGTVTILTFA
+3444 
-3456 VNEDGTIATDENGP
+3456 NEDGTLVLFVGVSLNEDGSWSVEN
-3470 IILTETPSADAVVTM
+3470 AVVTANPDGRAIVM
-3485 FDEFIGIVTTTDI
+3485 IDEYVGTETTTTE
-3498 TTETT
+3498 TTEETT
-3503 TTTETE
+3503 TTTEATTTTAKNTTAGNGEHTPSVSTTTTASTE
-3509 TTTTTPHNTTNDNGN
+3509 TTTVTGGSGTGTTAG
-3524 HTPSAS
+3524 
-3530 ETTSSGETTTETT
+3530 SG
-3543 NGSGTTT
+3543 GSGTTT
-3550 TDGSGTTT
+3550 AAGGSQTTT
-3558 TTRYRSSSGS
+3558 VIRSSSGS
-3568 SSSSSSGRG
+3568 SSSSSRSNTKI
-3577 SSSVRVSSTP
+3577 SSTP
-3587 KTDDRIWMLLF
+3587 KTGEALPVVII
-3598 PTGLALTGA
+3598 PAGVALAAA
-3607 ILTGRKRKKKH
+3607 IVAGCKRKKK
-3618 QK
+3618 

>member
-1 MDGNTVSTTCRTFR
+1 MQTEKTRHLRTR
-15 AKLLSVL
+15 VISVL
-22 LAVLMLF
+22 LAVLMIVTCLPSMLF
-29 TSIPAMF
+29 PV
-36 PASASG
+36 SADNNG
-42 SGGSGNPIVLTNAS
+42 RSGGPLVLTNAS
-56 VEFRDKYF
+56 VEFRDSKYNPID
-64 KEITDTDSGEIFY
+64 EVNTGDVFY
-77 LMAKIG
+77 LMSTIS
-83 GNNVEEGEVDFYR
+83 GNNVNEGEMDSYR
-96 IEISDKNLL
+96 IEITDKNLL

-110 GNGFKDGAVYNGYT
+110 GNGFRDGAVYNGYT

-130 GSRYITFQIDNG
+130 GSRYIAFDIDNG
-142 ETKQIRLQAKFQ
+142 QTKQVRLQAKFQ
-154 NGKTANGTA
+154 NGKTPGGTTST
-163 VEVKLTQ
+163 VKIVQDSTGKNA
-170 ESSGKSVSN
+170 SST
-179 QITADAA
+179 ITAKAER
-186 MQWSASKGENRTS
+186 QWSASKSEDRNALTA
-199 LKAQEI
+199 AQL
-205 AKGTTVNY
+205 AAGTTVNY
-213 TLSASPNNASKK
+213 TLSASANNVSKK
-225 TGAEW
+225 NGVEW
-230 VQSLKFEDTISLEN
+230 VQSLKFEDTISLSE
-244 MTFLGD
+244 MTFIGD
-250 AKAAIQNAVK
+250 AQTAVENAVK
-260 AAIQTAGYDAE
+260 SAVAAAGY
-271 PTVTVNDGKADIS
+271 TVGNLSVDVSGSTAKIS
-284 FVLNSRNENAEM
+284 FTVDSKNTNAEM
-296 PAVNLNVAL
+296 SAVNLNVAL

-335 NASYSTIG
+335 DASYSTIG

-370 YYVNGDTVE
+370 YYVNGDIVE
-379 FEISASNTGDAAGNI
+379 FEISASNTGDAAGDI
-394 TLKDNVPDGM
+394 TLTDNVPDGM

-473 TPVKSGYVTYNGK
+473 TPVKSGYVTYKGK
-486 NLGQKYYPHIA
+486 NLGQKYYPRIA
-497 GQTATYTISVTNSGA
+497 GQTATYTISITNSGA
-512 KDAKGVLVSDDS
+512 KDAKDVPVLDDS
-524 LSYNLE
+524 LSDNLE

-537 GVTRSAFP
+537 GVTRTDFP
-545 DKIDVPAGKTVQI
+545 DKIDVPAEKTVQI

-568 AGEISNVATVDGKPS
+568 AGEISNVAKVDGKSS
-583 NKVKFTPDTPKAQ
+583 NKVKFTPDVPKAQ

-655 TLSDGTTKNITS
+655 TLSDDTTENITS

-673 TAGGTITV
+673 TAGGPITV
-681 PKGESITLTVYANV
+681 PKGKSITLTVYANV

-1008 ATRVGQTLTFT
+1008 ATQVGQTLTFT

-1024 KFANQWGGGVKLTYQ
+1024 KFANQWGSGVKLTYQ

-1078 RVISP
+1078 RVILPNS
-1083 EDKVDISFTK
+1083 KVDISFTK

-1134 QAVLYNGKGETTSGK
+1134 QAVLYNGKGETDTAGK

-1157 GKLDLTDVTLT
+1157 GRLDLTDVTLT

-1181 YPTKYFV
+1181 YPTKCFV

-1196 FAVDKYGMVTGNDGA
+1196 FAVDKYGMVSGNGA
-1211 AIKTTANGDS
+1211 TIKTTANGDS

-1266 GYAEVKQ
+1266 GYATIDQ
-1273 PFTAENTV
+1273 PFSTEDTV
-1281 AGEKRD
+1281 AGEKQD
-1287 TQIWNYANYNIVGLT
+1287 NQIWSYANYNIVGLT

-1310 YTNNGHNGDPHTDPA
+1310 YKNNGHAGTPHTDPA
-1325 TDTGYSREPTH
+1325 TDTGYSRQPTH

-1353 KNNSPVD
+1353 KNNSPVA

-1379 SGYARNSAFGV
+1379 SGYERFSAFGV

-1437 TNIKSDDTVNFRI
+1437 TNIKSDDTVDFRI

-1456 VKVGD
+1456 VEVGD

-1525 NKTLTEAETK
+1525 NKTLTAAETK

-1554 DVISVTIPAGQ
+1554 DVISVTILAGQ
-1565 TAASVTMKDVDLSS
+1565 NRASVTMEDVDLSS

-1602 RNYTPTYTGN
+1602 RNYTPAYTGN
-1612 AISTDAT
+1612 EISTDAT
-1619 TKQTVGVTNT
+1619 TNQTVYVTNT
-1629 KNTGEIKL
+1629 KNTGEITL

-1642 GVEGGDVTGDTFY
+1642 GMEGGDVTGDTFY

-1665 DYVRYEEVPVQSL
+1665 DYVRYEEAPVQSL
-1678 TFTEAD
+1678 TFTEACSQD
-1684 SKKVTFENVPK
+1684 VTFEDVPK
-1695 GMDFYVLET
+1695 GVDFYVLET
-1704 NSNGVPTYTGDS
+1704 NANGVPTYTGDS

-1757 SKVLNADN
+1757 SKVLIADD

-1779 SGDTY
+1779 NGDTY
-1784 TQVGDTQEVIAGSEV
+1784 TRVGDTQEVIAGSDV
-1799 KFSTELN
+1799 TF
-1806 EQNKRYDLK
+1806 DGLK

-1861 CCDKYGKVA
+1861 CCDDHNQVA
-1870 ALTLTKDAPQASTI
+1870 ALTLTKDAPQANTI
-1884 ITNSTDNP
+1884 ITNTTKNP
-1892 TKITVTKIAT
+1892 AQIKVTKIAT
-1902 EDGNQAVDHAI
+1902 IDGNPAVDHAI
-1913 EVGLFT
+1913 KVGLFT
-1919 QDADGNYQEVSG
+1919 LNADGSYEPVKDATG
-1931 QKKTITIAAGDKGK
+1931 TAKVEPITIAAGDKGK

-1964 DAEGNR
+1964 DAEGKR
-1970 VENGGTTEVS
+1970 VENDSTTTVES
-1980 NKTFVAS
+1980 AGSSKTFLAT
-1987 YSGGN
+1987 YSGKSSR
-1992 MVAMDVGIP
+1992 VDLLPGIP
-2001 GAKTITDTHD
+2001 GEKVITDANTTQVELSFAKT
-2011 GKIYIKKFDV
+2011 DV
-2021 NNNVMEK
+2021 KGNAMAG
-2028 CEFTLT
+2028 CEMTLT
-2034 GPNNYKKNWSSSKDA
+2034 GPNGYSKTWTSDTGSKKFTGLA
-2049 EEFSNLKAGTYTL
+2049 EGEYTL
-2062 TETEMNNFVQLS
+2062 TEKPMTGYAPVS
-2074 MSFTIDETGCIV
+2074 ISFTVNAAGYIV
-2086 TQNPDGSKIESTSY
+2086 TTDAQGNPINGSNFSLTENG
-2100 ALSANTVTLIN
+2100 LTVIN
-2111 RAKVSVDKQ
+2111 RSQISVSKKDITSLK
-2120 NIANSDELAGATIKI
+2120 ELAGAKI
-2135 TRTNGG
+2135 TITKTDGSWNEAFVELSRTG
-2141 LNEKVL
+2141 
-2147 EVKRGDTALT
+2147 TTFT
-2157 KETSLDESDYS
+2157 KSDSVNDESQYQLTS
-2168 KYTQT
+2168 KEL
-2173 SNTITFISDGKAKTD
+2173 TFISDGKNKTD
-2188 IIGLPDGDYTME
+2188 IIGLPDGTYTMT
-2200 EVAAPDGYNKVK
+2200 EVVAPDGYNKVS
-2212 TTFTFTIDKGQVTR
+2212 TDFTFTISKGQVVPATV
-2226 TSADSEEYDVSG
+2226 SEEYDVSG
-2238 NDIVM
+2238 NDITM
-2243 KDSAKKTISIGKQA
+2243 KDGQKLSVTISKQA
-2257 VGGGDELTGAELQ
+2257 VGGGEELTGAVLK
-2270 LTVPKGVDLS
+2270 LTAPAGTDLS
-2280 QIEAAYGDQSTNGI
+2280 K
-2294 VKSDKTISWKSDGTK
+2294 VKGFYSDGSTAGIETSGNTITWTSDNAK
-2309 GSVELTDLPA
+2309 GGVTLANLPA
-2319 GTYTLKEITAPDG
+2319 GVYTLEETTAPDG

-2366 DAASKLTIGKKDITG
+2366 DDTSKLTIAKKDITG
-2381 KQEVTGAKLTLT
+2381 KQEVTGATLTLT
-2393 LTKPDESGATLDGV
+2393 LTNPDESGATLDDV
-2407 TVENIKNNTVD
+2407 TANITVD

-2431 TDAILSKLPDGEYT
+2431 TDAILSKLPDGKYT
-2445 LKETGD
+2445 LKETGG
-2451 AFTDEETGK
+2451 AFTDTETGK
-2460 TYTVIESTM
+2460 TYTVIKSTM
-2469 TFTVENGVVTKT
+2469 TFTVENGVVTDT
-2481 TGTADSLNDKAA
+2481 SAENSLNDKATE
-2493 DGYYYYDKTAGQ
+2493 GYYYYDKTKEE

-2513 VNVVPISKQDAG
+2513 VNVVSISKQDAG

-2567 YSISADGKTIQ
+2567 YSISTDGKTIQ
-2578 FVSGEDATI
+2578 FVSGEDATT

-2593 GTYKLKETNAP
+2593 GSYQLKETNAP

-2635 KLTIAKKD
+2635 KLTIGKRD
-2643 ITGKQEVTGAT
+2643 ITGKQEVTGAKLT
-2654 LTLKLTKPDESG
+2654 LTLTKPDESG
-2666 ATLDGVTVENI
+2666 TTLDDVTANI
-2677 KNITVDSRTEDSI
+2677 HVDSRTADSI

-2703 LPDGKYTLKETG
+2703 LPDGEYTLKETG

-2723 GKTYTVIESTMTF
+2723 KKTYTVIESTMTF
-2736 TVENGVVTSTTGDAD
+2736 TVENGVVTDTNAAD
-2751 NLNDKATEGYYYY
+2751 SLKDKATEGYYYY

-2777 AVNVVP
+2777 
-2783 ISKQDAGSGA
+2783 
-2793 EVAGATLE
+2793 
-2801 ITAENVLDT
+2801 
-2810 TKLELSR
+2810 
-2817 TDKNGNKT
+2817 
-2825 VLVKGTDYSI
+2825 
-2835 SADGKTIQFVS
+2835 
-2846 GEDATII
+2846 
-2853 TGLPAGT
+2853 
-2860 YKLKETN
+2860 
-2867 APDGYQLYTAEE
+2867 
-2879 TFTIG
+2879 
-2884 TDGKVT
+2884 
-2890 GTTTI
+2890 
-2895 QDKVSK
+2895 
-2901 LTIAKKD
+2901 
-2908 ITGKQEVTGAKL
+2908 
-2920 TLTLTNP
+2920 
-2927 DESGATLDGVKANI
+2927 
-2941 TVDSRDA
+2941 
-2948 KSITWTSGKTDAIL
+2948 
-2962 SKLPDGKY
+2962 
-2970 TLKETGGAF
+2970 
-2979 TDTET
+2979 
-2984 GKTYTV
+2984 
-2990 IESTMT
+2990 
-2996 FTVENGVITK
+2996 
-3006 SNAADNLNDKATEGY
+3006 
-3021 YYYDKTKEEILVCDA
+3021 
-3036 EQPAITTTSTSETT
+3036 QPAITTTSTSETT
-3050 TTSTTTTP
+3050 TTTTTT
-3058 TRTSATTESSTE
+3058 TTTATSESSTTSDTE
-3070 TTVSTTSAT
+3070 TT
-3079 PTDTTTST
+3079 
-3087 TASTAG
+3087 
-3093 PTQPTTTSTTGS
+3093 TG
-3105 STVTTVSTTASTAG
+3105 T
-3119 PTQPTTTSTTG
+3119 
-3130 SGTVTTVSTTASTAG
+3130 GTVTTVSTVATTSKTSGTTTEVTTDTTLATSGTATETSAG
-3145 PTQPTT
+3145 PTT
-3151 TSTTGSSTVTTV
+3151 TSTSETTTEVTTD
-3163 STTASTAGPTQPTT
+3163 TTLATSGNTTETSAGPTT
-3177 TSTTG
+3177 TST
-3182 SGTVTT
+3182 SGTTTEVTT
-3188 VSTTASTAGPT
+3188 DTTLATSGTATETSAG
-3199 QPTTT
+3199 PTTT
-3204 STTGSSTVTT
+3204 STSETTTEVTTDTTLATSGTATEISAESTV
-3214 VSTTASTAGPT
+3214 ASTSGTTTEVTTDTTLATSGNTTETSAG
-3225 QPTTTSTTGSGTV
+3225 PTTTSTSGTTTEVTTV
-3238 TTVSTT
+3238 TTLATSGNTT
-3244 ASTAGPT
+3244 ETSAG
-3251 QPTTTSTTGSGTV
+3251 PTTTSTNGTTTDTTTTKTTV
-3264 TTVSTTAS
+3264 TTASASTETSAASTTTTAAGTTAETVTETSTTAAS
-3272 TAGPTQ
+3272 TATTAETTVTTAA
-3278 PTTTSATATN
+3278 TTTIEA

-3293 SSTGT
+3293 EETT
-3298 GSDTGTTT
+3298 VETTTEETTEATTT
-3306 TTQSA
+3306 T
-3311 TTVTATNTGSVTETT
+3311 E
-3326 PIVTV
+3326 
-3331 TETAP
+3331 E
-3336 VTTTTCSTIQ
+3336 TTTTI
-3346 TTETTPTTVTT
+3346 
-3357 VTTPVTTVTTTELER
+3357 VTTTEQPD
-3372 GVLIRKCDMGGNE
+3372 GYVIRKCDVGGNE
-3385 IAGASLQVAD
+3385 IGGASLNITDQS
-3395 LDGNVIDAWISEA
+3395 GNVIDQWVSEEGVSHVFA
-3408 GISHAIE
+3408 GIQPN
-3415 TVEVGVP
+3415 TP
-3422 YCLTELQAPVDY
+3422 YCLTETLAPVDY
-3434 ALAESIYFRL
+3434 LVAEPIYFQL
-3444 EEDGTVTILTFA
+3444 
-3456 VNEDGTIATDENGP
+3456 NEDGTLVLFVGVSLNEDGSWSVEN
-3470 IILTETPSADAVVTM
+3470 AVVTANPDGRAIVM
-3485 FDEFIGIVTTTDI
+3485 IDEYVGTETTTTE
-3498 TTETT
+3498 TTEETT
-3503 TTTETE
+3503 TTTEATTTTAKNTTAGNGEHTPSVSTTTTASTE
-3509 TTTTTPHNTTNDNGN
+3509 TTTVTGESGTGTTAGNG
-3524 HTPSAS
+3524 
-3530 ETTSSGETTTETT
+3530 
-3543 NGSGTTT
+3543 GSGTTT
-3550 TDGSGTTT
+3550 AAGGSQTTT
-3558 TTRYRSSSGS
+3558 VIRSSSGS
-3568 SSSSSSGRG
+3568 SSSSSRSNTRI
-3577 SSSVRVSSTP
+3577 SSTP
-3587 KTDDRIWMLLF
+3587 KTGEALPVVII
-3598 PTGLALTGA
+3598 PAGIALAAA
-3607 ILTGRKRKKKH
+3607 IVAGCKRKKK
-3618 QK
+3618 

>member
-1 MDGNTVSTTCRTFR
+1 MQTEKTRHLRTR
-15 AKLLSVL
+15 VISVL
-22 LAVLMLF
+22 LAVLMIVTCLPSMLF
-29 TSIPAMF
+29 PV
-36 PASASG
+36 SADNNG
-42 SGGSGNPIVLTNAS
+42 RSGGPLVLTNAS
-56 VEFRDKYF
+56 VEFRDSKYNPID
-64 KEITDTDSGEIFY
+64 EVNTGDVFY
-77 LMAKIG
+77 LMSTIS
-83 GNNVEEGEVDFYR
+83 GNNVNEGEMDSYR
-96 IEISDKNLL
+96 IEITDKNLL

-110 GNGFKDGAVYNGYT
+110 GNGFRDGAVYNGYT

-130 GSRYITFQIDNG
+130 GSRYIAFDIDNG
-142 ETKQIRLQAKFQ
+142 QTKQVRLQAKFQ
-154 NGKTANGTA
+154 NGKTPGGTIST
-163 VEVKLTQ
+163 VKIVQDSTGKNA
-170 ESSGKSVSN
+170 SST
-179 QITADAA
+179 ITARAER
-186 MQWSASKGENRTS
+186 QWSASKSEDRNALTA
-199 LKAQEI
+199 AQL
-205 AKGTTVNY
+205 AAGTTVNY
-213 TLSASPNNASKK
+213 TLSASANNVSKK
-225 TGAEW
+225 NGVEW
-230 VQSLKFEDTISLEN
+230 VQSLKFEDTISLSE
-244 MTFLGD
+244 MTFIGD
-250 AKAAIQNAVK
+250 AQTAVENAVK
-260 AAIQTAGYDAE
+260 SAVAAKGYTAGNLS
-271 PTVTVNDGKADIS
+271 VTVSGSTAKIS
-284 FVLNSRNENAEM
+284 FTVDSKNTNAEM

-335 NASYSTIG
+335 DASYSTIG

-359 SIGKTVQNGKA
+359 SIGKTVKNGKA

-379 FEISASNTGDAAGNI
+379 FEISASNTGDAAGDI

-486 NLGQKYYPHIA
+486 NLGQKYYPGMA
-497 GQTATYTISVTNSGA
+497 GQIATYTISVTNSGA
-512 KDAKGVLVSDDS
+512 KDAKDVPVADDN
-524 LSYNLE
+524 LSSKLE
-530 NMTYTVD
+530 NITYKVD
-537 GVTRSAFP
+537 GVTKSAFP
-545 DKIDVPAGKTVQI
+545 NEIDVPAGKTVQI
-558 TVTGTIRDDV
+558 TVTGTIKSSV
-568 AGEISNVATVDGKPS
+568 TGEISNVAKVDDKSS

-607 YTFGTAKDVV
+607 YTFGTAEDVV

-640 DGMTFRENSGAYGIL
+640 NDMAFRENSGVYGVL
-655 TLSDGTTKNITS
+655 TLADGTTKDITT

-673 TAGGTITV
+673 TAGGTVTV
-681 PKGESITLTVYANV
+681 PKGKSITLTVYANV
-695 EDSATAAALTNTAKV
+695 EASATAATLTNTAKV
-710 YEGAEVKGTA
+710 YEGAEEKGTA

-743 GIPADDTTEIVNG
+743 GIQADDTTEIVNG

-761 QATFTNNGTTTM
+761 QATFTNKGTTTM

-787 ETSDVL
+787 EASDVL

-817 AHGGYAAETFNIMG
+817 SHGGYAAETFNIMG

-844 VVLGND
+844 VVLAND

-867 GGTYDLNNSALMQ
+867 GGIYDLNNSALMQ

-888 FGTQKGVYNYTAV
+888 FGTQSGVYNYTAV

-907 EHGNKTVTWYAHDMI
+907 EHGSKTVTWYAHDMI

-1008 ATRVGQTLTFT
+1008 ATQVGQTLTFT

-1024 KFANQWGGGVKLTYQ
+1024 KFANQWGSGVKLTYQ

-1078 RVISP
+1078 RVILPNS
-1083 EDKVDISFTK
+1083 KVDISFTK

-1134 QAVLYNGKGETTSGK
+1134 QAVLYNGKGETDTAGK

-1157 GKLDLTDVTLT
+1157 GRLDLTDVTLT

-1181 YPTKYFV
+1181 YPTKCFV

-1196 FAVDKYGMVTGNDGA
+1196 FAVDKYGMVSGNGA

-1221 VSWDVSSVTGTG
+1221 VSWDVSGVTGTG

-1266 GYAEVKQ
+1266 GYATIDQ
-1273 PFTAENTV
+1273 PFTAEDTV

-1310 YTNNGHNGDPHTDPA
+1310 YTNNGHDGTPHTDPA

-1353 KNNSPVD
+1353 KNNSPVA

-1379 SGYARNSAFGV
+1379 SGYERFSAFGV
-1390 KLKSIDSVMVG
+1390 TLKSIDSVTVG
-1401 GTDVIDKTARSYSTD
+1401 GTDVSANAAYSYSTD

-1437 TNIKSDDTVNFRI
+1437 TGISSADTVDFRI

-1456 VKVGD
+1456 VKVGE

-1602 RNYTPTYTGN
+1602 HNYTPAYKDKDN
-1612 AISTDAT
+1612 VISTDAT
-1619 TKQTVGVTNT
+1619 TNQTVDVTNT
-1629 KNTGEIKL
+1629 KNTGDITL

-1642 GVEGGDVTGDTFY
+1642 GVEGGNVTGDTFY

-1665 DYVRYEEVPVQSL
+1665 DYVRYEEAPVQSL
-1678 TFTEAD
+1678 TFTEAGSQD
-1684 SKKVTFENVPK
+1684 VKFEGVPK

-1704 NSNGVPTYTGDS
+1704 NANGVPTYTGDS

-1728 FVPVIRSAV
+1728 FVPVTRSAV

-1746 NFEET
+1746 NFEQT

-1757 SKVLNADN
+1757 SKVLIADD

-1779 SGDTY
+1779 SGNDYTLVDT
-1784 TQVGDTQEVIAGSEV
+1784 TKNVTAGSDV
-1799 KFSTELN
+1799 TF
-1806 EQNKRYDLK
+1806 DGLK

-1844 PKNSTTKTDT
+1844 PKNSTTKTNT

-1861 CCDKYGKVA
+1861 CCDDHNQVA
-1870 ALTLTKDAPQASTI
+1870 ALTLTKDAPQANTI
-1884 ITNSTDNP
+1884 ITNTTKNP
-1892 TKITVTKIAT
+1892 AQIKVTKIAT
-1902 EDGNQAVDHAI
+1902 EDGKPAVDHAI
-1913 EVGLFT
+1913 KVGLFT
-1919 QDADGNYQEVSG
+1919 LNADGSYEPVKDATG
-1931 QKKTITIAAGDKGK
+1931 TAKVEPITIAAGDKGK

-1964 DAEGNR
+1964 DADGKR
-1970 VENGGTTEVS
+1970 VENDSTTTVKS
-1980 NKTFVAS
+1980 AGSSKTFLAT
-1987 YSGGN
+1987 YSGN
-1992 MVAMDVGIP
+1992 SSRVDLLPGIP
-2001 GAKTITDTHD
+2001 GEKVITDANTTQVELSFAKT
-2011 GKIYIKKFDV
+2011 DV
-2021 NNNVMEK
+2021 KGNAMAG
-2028 CEFTLT
+2028 CEMTLT
-2034 GPNNYKKNWSSSKDA
+2034 GPNGYSKTWTSDTGSKKFTGLA
-2049 EEFSNLKAGTYTL
+2049 EGEYTL
-2062 TETEMNNFVQLS
+2062 TEKPMTGYAPVS
-2074 MSFTIDETGCIV
+2074 ISFTVNAAGYIV
-2086 TQNPDGSKIESTSY
+2086 TTDAQGNPINGSNFSLTENG
-2100 ALSANTVTLIN
+2100 LTVIN
-2111 RAKVSVDKQ
+2111 RSQISVSKKDITSLK
-2120 NIANSDELAGATIKI
+2120 ELAGAKI
-2135 TRTNGG
+2135 TITKTDGSWNEALVELSRTGI
-2141 LNEKVL
+2141 
-2147 EVKRGDTALT
+2147 TFT
-2157 KETSLDESDYS
+2157 KSDSVNDESQYQLTS
-2168 KYTQT
+2168 KEL
-2173 SNTITFISDGKAKTD
+2173 TFISDGKNKTD
-2188 IIGLPDGDYTME
+2188 IIGLPDGTYTMT
-2200 EVAAPDGYNKVK
+2200 EVVAPDGYNKVS
-2212 TTFTFTIDKGQVTR
+2212 TDFTFTIKNGVVDATGT
-2226 TSADSEEYDVSG
+2226 TEYDVSG
-2238 NDIVM
+2238 NDITM
-2243 KDSAKKTISIGKQA
+2243 KDGQKPSVTISKQA
-2257 VGGGDELTGAELQ
+2257 VGGGEELTGAVLK
-2270 LTVPKGVDLS
+2270 LTAPAGIDLS
-2280 QIEAAYGDQSTNGI
+2280 K
-2294 VKSDKTISWKSDGTK
+2294 VKGSYSDGSTAGIETSGNTITWTSDNAK
-2309 GSVELTDLPA
+2309 GGVTLENLPA
-2319 GTYTLKEITAPDG
+2319 GVYTLEETTAPDG

-2338 EMNFEVGAD
+2338 AMNFEVGAD

-2366 DAASKLTIGKKDITG
+2366 DDTSKLTIAKKDITG
-2381 KQEVTGAKLTLT
+2381 KQEVTGATLTLT
-2393 LTKPDESGATLDGV
+2393 LTNPDESGATLDDV
-2407 TVENIKNNTVD
+2407 TANITVD

-2431 TDAILSKLPDGEYT
+2431 TDAILSKLPDGKYT
-2445 LKETGD
+2445 LKETGG
-2451 AFTDEETGK
+2451 AFTDTETGK
-2460 TYTVIESTM
+2460 TYTVIKSTM
-2469 TFTVENGVVTKT
+2469 TFTVENGVVTDT
-2481 TGTADSLNDKAA
+2481 SAENSLNDKATE
-2493 DGYYYYDKTAGQ
+2493 GYYYYDKTKEE

-2513 VNVVPISKQDAG
+2513 VNVVPISKQDAA

-2567 YSISADGKTIQ
+2567 YSISTDGKTIQ

-2593 GTYKLKETNAP
+2593 GSYQLKETNAP

-2623 VTGTTTIQDKVS
+2623 VTGTTTIQDEAS

-2654 LTLKLTKPDESG
+2654 LTL
-2666 ATLDGVTVENI
+2666 
-2677 KNITVDSRTEDSI
+2677 
-2690 TWTSGKTDAILSK
+2690 
-2703 LPDGKYTLKETG
+2703 
-2715 GAFTDTET
+2715 
-2723 GKTYTVIESTMTF
+2723 
-2736 TVENGVVTSTTGDAD
+2736 
-2751 NLNDKATEGYYYY
+2751 
-2764 DKTAGQILVCDAE
+2764 
-2777 AVNVVP
+2777 
-2783 ISKQDAGSGA
+2783 
-2793 EVAGATLE
+2793 
-2801 ITAENVLDT
+2801 
-2810 TKLELSR
+2810 
-2817 TDKNGNKT
+2817 
-2825 VLVKGTDYSI
+2825 
-2835 SADGKTIQFVS
+2835 
-2846 GEDATII
+2846 
-2853 TGLPAGT
+2853 
-2860 YKLKETN
+2860 
-2867 APDGYQLYTAEE
+2867 
-2879 TFTIG
+2879 
-2884 TDGKVT
+2884 
-2890 GTTTI
+2890 
-2895 QDKVSK
+2895 
-2901 LTIAKKD
+2901 
-2908 ITGKQEVTGAKL
+2908 
-2920 TLTLTNP
+2920 TLTNP
-2927 DESGATLDGVKANI
+2927 DESGATLDGVTANI
-2941 TVDSRDA
+2941 HVDSRDA

-2970 TLKETGGAF
+2970 TLKETGDAF
-2979 TDTET
+2979 TDAET
-2984 GKTYTV
+2984 KKTYTV

-2996 FTVENGVITK
+2996 FTVENGVVTDT
-3006 SNAADNLNDKATEGY
+3006 SAENSLNDKATKGY
-3021 YYYDKTKEEILVCDA
+3021 YYYDKTAGQILVCDA

-3050 TTSTTTTP
+3050 TTTTTT
-3058 TRTSATTESSTE
+3058 
-3070 TTVSTTSAT
+3070 
-3079 PTDTTTST
+3079 TTTST
-3087 TASTAG
+3087 SESST
-3093 PTQPTTTSTTGS
+3093 TSDTETTTGT
-3105 STVTTVSTTASTAG
+3105 
-3119 PTQPTTTSTTG
+3119 
-3130 SGTVTTVSTTASTAG
+3130 GTVTTVSTVATTSKTSGTTTEVTTDTTLATSGNTTETSAG
-3145 PTQPTT
+3145 PTT
-3151 TSTTGSSTVTTV
+3151 TSTSETTTEVTTD
-3163 STTASTAGPTQPTT
+3163 TTLATSGNTTETSAGPTT
-3177 TSTTG
+3177 TSTSET
-3182 SGTVTT
+3182 TTEVTT
-3188 VSTTASTAGPT
+3188 GTTLATSGNTTETSAG
-3199 QPTTT
+3199 PTTT
-3204 STTGSSTVTT
+3204 STNGTTTTAKTTVTTASASTETSAASTTTTAAGTTAETVTETSTTAASTVTT
-3214 VSTTASTAGPT
+3214 AET
-3225 QPTTTSTTGSGTV
+3225 TV
-3238 TTVSTT
+3238 TT
-3244 ASTAGPT
+3244 AA
-3251 QPTTTSTTGSGTV
+3251 TTTIE
-3264 TTVSTTAS
+3264 A
-3272 TAGPTQ
+3272 
-3278 PTTTSATATN
+3278 

-3293 SSTGT
+3293 EETT
-3298 GSDTGTTT
+3298 VETTTEATTT
-3306 TTQSA
+3306 T
-3311 TTVTATNTGSVTETT
+3311 E
-3326 PIVTV
+3326 
-3331 TETAP
+3331 E
-3336 VTTTTCSTIQ
+3336 TTTTI
-3346 TTETTPTTVTT
+3346 
-3357 VTTPVTTVTTTELER
+3357 VTTTEQPD
-3372 GVLIRKCDMGGNE
+3372 GYVIRKCDVGGNE
-3385 IAGASLQVAD
+3385 IGGASLNITDQN
-3395 LDGNVIDAWISEA
+3395 GNVIDQWVSEEGVSHVFA
-3408 GISHAIE
+3408 GIQPN
-3415 TVEVGVP
+3415 TP
-3422 YCLTELQAPVDY
+3422 YCLTETLAPADY
-3434 ALAESIYFRL
+3434 LVAEPIYFQL
-3444 EEDGTVTILTFA
+3444 
-3456 VNEDGTIATDENGP
+3456 NEDGTLVLFVGVSLNEDGSWSVEN
-3470 IILTETPSADAVVTM
+3470 AVVTANPDGRAIVM
-3485 FDEFIGIVTTTDI
+3485 IDEYVGTETTTTE
-3498 TTETT
+3498 TTEETT
-3503 TTTETE
+3503 TTTEATTTTAKNTTAGNGEHTPSVSTTTTASTE
-3509 TTTTTPHNTTNDNGN
+3509 TTTVTGESGTGTTAG
-3524 HTPSAS
+3524 
-3530 ETTSSGETTTETT
+3530 SG
-3543 NGSGTTT
+3543 GSGTTT
-3550 TDGSGTTT
+3550 AAGGSQTTT
-3558 TTRYRSSSGS
+3558 VIRSSSGS
-3568 SSSSSSGRG
+3568 SSSSSRSNTKI
-3577 SSSVRVSSTP
+3577 SSTP
-3587 KTDDRIWMLLF
+3587 KTGEALPGVII
-3598 PTGLALTGA
+3598 PAGIALAAA
-3607 ILTGRKRKKKH
+3607 IVAGCKRKKK
-3618 QK
+3618 

>member
-1 MDGNTVSTTCRTFR
+1 MQTEKTRHLRTR
-15 AKLLSVL
+15 VISVL
-22 LAVLMLF
+22 LAVLMIVTCLPSMLF
-29 TSIPAMF
+29 PV
-36 PASASG
+36 SADNNG
-42 SGGSGNPIVLTNAS
+42 RSGGPLVLTNAS
-56 VEFRDKYF
+56 VEFRDSKYNPID
-64 KEITDTDSGEIFY
+64 EVNTGDVFY
-77 LMAKIG
+77 LMSTIS
-83 GNNVEEGEVDFYR
+83 GNNVNEGEVDSYR
-96 IEISDKNLL
+96 IEITDKNLL

-110 GNGFKDGAVYNGYT
+110 GNGFRDGAVYNGYT

-130 GSRYITFQIDNG
+130 GSRYIAFDIDNG
-142 ETKQIRLQAKFQ
+142 QTKQVRLQAKFQ
-154 NGKTANGTA
+154 NGKTPGGTIST
-163 VEVKLTQ
+163 VKIVQDSTGKNA
-170 ESSGKSVSN
+170 SST
-179 QITADAA
+179 ITAKAER
-186 MQWSASKGENRTS
+186 QWSASKSEDRNALTA
-199 LKAQEI
+199 AQL
-205 AKGTTVNY
+205 AAGTTVNY
-213 TLSASPNNASKK
+213 TLSASANNVTKK
-225 TGAEW
+225 NGVEW
-230 VQSLKFEDTISLEN
+230 VQSLKFEDTISLSE
-244 MTFLGD
+244 MTFIGD
-250 AKAAIQNAVK
+250 AQTAVENAVK
-260 AAIQTAGYDAE
+260 SAVATAGYTAGNLS
-271 PTVTVNDGKADIS
+271 VTVSGSTAKIS
-284 FVLNSRNENAEM
+284 FTVDSKNTNAEM

-379 FEISASNTGDAAGNI
+379 FEISASNTGDAAGDI
-394 TLKDNVPDGM
+394 TLKDTVPDGM

-428 GATVTAKVVCKVSK
+428 GATVTARVVCKVSK

-473 TPVKSGYVTYNGK
+473 KPVKSGYVTYNGK

-537 GVTRSAFP
+537 GVTRSDFP

-568 AGEISNVATVDGKPS
+568 AGEISNVAKVDGKPS

-655 TLSDGTTKNITS
+655 TLSDDTTENITS

-681 PKGESITLTVYANV
+681 PKGKSITLTVYANV

-743 GIPADDTTEIVNG
+743 GIQADDTTEIVNG

-761 QATFTNNGTTTM
+761 QATFTNKGTTTM

-787 ETSDVL
+787 EASDVL

-817 AHGGYAAETFNIMG
+817 SHGGYAAETFNIMG

-844 VVLGND
+844 VVLAND

-867 GGTYDLNNSALMQ
+867 GGIYDLNNSALMQ

-888 FGTQKGVYNYTAV
+888 FGTQSGVYNYTAV

-907 EHGNKTVTWYAHDMI
+907 EHGSKTVTWYAHDMI

-948 DMTAAD
+948 DKTAAE

-968 SNNDYAGKTI
+968 SNNDYAGKKI

-1008 ATRVGQTLTFT
+1008 ATQVGQTLTFT

-1024 KFANQWGGGVKLTYQ
+1024 KFENPYGSGVKLTYKT
-1039 AKLTADKAQELANS
+1039 KLTADKAQELANS

-1107 YAGKDYQN
+1107 FAGQTYDDTAVQP
-1115 ADLQKVENGYIT
+1115 VGNGYIT

-1134 QAVLYNGKGETTSGK
+1134 QTVLYNGRGDSTDV
-1149 ATLNGEEL
+1149 ADL
-1157 GKLDLTDVTLT
+1157 KLDGVTLT
-1168 DNLPS
+1168 DNLPATYQFNNETGLQMTYQVLDLTYNS
-1173 CYEFDNTS
+1173 
-1181 YPTKYFV
+1181 
-1188 VPLKADGS
+1188 DGS
-1196 FAVDKYGMVTGNDGA
+1196 STFQVNDKTGLLEGGTKVPGTAYKIDGSKLIISVDKLEA
-1211 AIKTTANGDS
+1211 
-1221 VSWDVSSVTGTG
+1221 
-1233 VTEGKLEPNYAIV
+1233 KLEKNKCIV
-1246 VQFATTVKDGQEKEG
+1246 FQFTTTVKDGQESEG

-1266 GYAEVKQ
+1266 GYATIDQ
-1273 PFTAENTV
+1273 PFTAEDTV
-1281 AGEKRD
+1281 AGEKQD
-1287 TQIWNYANYNIVGLT
+1287 NQIWSYANYNIVGLT

-1310 YTNNGHNGDPHTDPA
+1310 YTNNGHNGTPHTDPA
-1325 TDTGYSREPTH
+1325 TDTGYSRQPTH

-1353 KNNSPVD
+1353 KNNSPVA

-1379 SGYARNSAFGV
+1379 SGYERFSAFGV
-1390 KLKSIDSVMVG
+1390 KLKKIESVTVG
-1401 GTDVIDKTARSYSTD
+1401 GTNVTANAAYSYSTD

-1437 TNIKSDDTVNFRI
+1437 TNIKSDDTVDFRI

-1456 VKVGD
+1456 VEVGD

-1480 ENIAWNSFAYSYQNP
+1480 ENIAWNSFAYSYQNT

-1525 NKTLTEAETK
+1525 NKTLTTAETK

-1565 TAASVTMKDVDLSS
+1565 NAASVTMKDVDLSS

-1591 LLETDAKGNQI
+1591 LLETDAKGNPI
-1602 RNYTPTYTGN
+1602 HNYTPAYTGN
-1612 AISTDAT
+1612 KISTDAT
-1619 TKQTVGVTNT
+1619 TNQTVDVTNT
-1629 KNTGEIKL
+1629 KNTGEITL

-1655 FALFTKNAAG
+1655 FALFTKNAAD
-1665 DYVRYEEVPVQSL
+1665 DYVRYEEAPVQSL
-1678 TFTEAD
+1678 TFTEAGSQD
-1684 SKKVTFENVPK
+1684 VIFKDVPK

-1704 NSNGVPTYTGDS
+1704 NANGVPTYTGDS

-1728 FVPVIRSAV
+1728 FLPVTRSAV

-1746 NFEET
+1746 NFEQT

-1757 SKVLNADN
+1757 SKVLIADD

-1779 SGDTY
+1779 NGNDY
-1784 TQVGDTQEVIAGSEV
+1784 TQVGTTQKVAAGSEV

-1815 ADTPYYI
+1815 EGIPYYI

-1861 CCDKYGKVA
+1861 CCDDDSKVA
-1870 ALTLTKDAPQASTI
+1870 ALTLTKDAPQANTI
-1884 ITNSTDNP
+1884 ITNTTKNP
-1892 TKITVTKIAT
+1892 AQIKVTKIAT
-1902 EDGNQAVDHAI
+1902 EDGNPADSHEATVA
-1913 EVGLFT
+1913 LFT
-1919 QDADGNYQEVSG
+1919 MDADGNYQEVSG

-1945 KSVTF
+1945 NSVTF

-1964 DAEGNR
+1964 DADGKR
-1970 VENGGTTEVS
+1970 VENGSTTTVGS
-1980 NKTFVAS
+1980 AGSSKTFLAT
-1987 YSGGN
+1987 YSGN
-1992 MVAMDVGIP
+1992 SSRVDLLPGIP
-2001 GAKTITDTHD
+2001 GEKVITDANTTQVELSFAKT
-2011 GKIYIKKFDV
+2011 DV
-2021 NNNVMEK
+2021 KGNAMEG
-2028 CEFTLT
+2028 CEMTLT
-2034 GPNNYKKNWSSSKDA
+2034 GPNGYSKTWTSDA
-2049 EEFSNLKAGTYTL
+2049 DPEKLTGLAEGDYTL
-2062 TETEMNNFVQLS
+2062 TEKPMTGYAPVS
-2074 MSFTIDETGCIV
+2074 ISFTVNADGYIV
-2086 TQNPDGSKIESTSY
+2086 TTDAQGNPITGSNFDLTENG
-2100 ALSANTVTLIN
+2100 LTVIN
-2111 RAKVSVDKQ
+2111 RSQISVSKKDITSLK
-2120 NIANSDELAGATIKI
+2120 ELAGAKI
-2135 TRTNGG
+2135 TITKTDGSWNEALVELSRTG
-2141 LNEKVL
+2141 
-2147 EVKRGDTALT
+2147 TTFT
-2157 KETSLDESDYS
+2157 KSDSVDDESQYQLTS
-2168 KYTQT
+2168 KEL
-2173 SNTITFISDGKAKTD
+2173 TFISDGKNKTD
-2188 IIGLPDGDYTME
+2188 ITGLPDGTYTMT
-2200 EVAAPDGYNKVK
+2200 EVVAPDGYNKVS
-2212 TTFTFTIDKGQVTR
+2212 TDFTFTIKNGVVDATGT
-2226 TSADSEEYDVSG
+2226 TEYDVSG
-2238 NDIVM
+2238 NDITM
-2243 KDSAKKTISIGKQA
+2243 KDGQKPSVTISKQA
-2257 VGGGDELTGAELQ
+2257 VGGGEELTGAVLK
-2270 LTVPKGVDLS
+2270 LTAPAGTDLS
-2280 QIEAAYGDQSTNGI
+2280 KVKGSYSDGSTAGIETSGKTI
-2294 VKSDKTISWKSDGTK
+2294 TWTSDKAK
-2309 GSVELTDLPA
+2309 GSVTLANLPA
-2319 GTYTLKEITAPDG
+2319 GVYTLEETTAPDG

-2366 DAASKLTIGKKDITG
+2366 DAASKLTIAKKDITG
-2381 KQEVTGAKLTLT
+2381 QQEVTGATLTLT
-2393 LTKPDESGATLDGV
+2393 LTNPDESGATLDDV
-2407 TVENIKNNTVD
+2407 TANIRVD
-2418 SRTADSITWTSGK
+2418 SRDAKSITWTSGK
-2431 TDAILSKLPDGEYT
+2431 TDAILSKLPDGDYT

-2451 AFTDEETGK
+2451 AFTDTETGK

-2481 TGTADSLNDKAA
+2481 TGDADNLNDKATE
-2493 DGYYYYDKTAGQ
+2493 GYYYYDKTKEE

-2567 YSISADGKTIQ
+2567 YNISTDGKTIQ

-2587 ITGLPA
+2587 ITGLSA

-2604 DGYQL
+2604 DGYRL

-2623 VTGTTTIQDKVS
+2623 VTGITTIQDEVS
-2635 KLTIAKKD
+2635 KLTIGKKD

-2654 LTLKLTKPDESG
+2654 LTLTLTKPDESG
-2666 ATLDGVTVENI
+2666 ATLDDVTVENSI
-2677 KNITVDSRTEDSI
+2677 VDSRTADSI

-2715 GAFTDTET
+2715 DAFTDAET
-2723 GKTYTVIESTMTF
+2723 KKTYTVIESTMTF
-2736 TVENGVVTSTTGDAD
+2736 TVENGVITKSNAAD
-2751 NLNDKATEGYYYY
+2751 SLNDKATEGYYYC
-2764 DKTAGQILVCDAE
+2764 DKTTGQILVCDAE

-2783 ISKQDAGSGA
+2783 ISKQDAASGA

-2825 VLVKGTDYSI
+2825 VLVKGTDYNI
-2835 SADGKTIQFVS
+2835 STDGKTIQFVS

-2853 TGLPAGT
+2853 TGLSAGT

-2867 APDGYQLYTAEE
+2867 APDGYRLYTAEE

-2890 GTTTI
+2890 GITTI
-2895 QDKVSK
+2895 QDEVSK
-2901 LTIAKKD
+2901 LTIGKKD
-2908 ITGKQEVTGAKL
+2908 ITGKQEVTGATL
-2920 TLTLTNP
+2920 TLTLTKP
-2927 DESGATLDGVKANI
+2927 DESGATLDGVTANI
-2941 TVDSRDA
+2941 RVDSRTAD
-2948 KSITWTSGKTDAIL
+2948 SITWTSGKTDAIL

-2970 TLKETGGAF
+2970 TLKETGDAF
-2979 TDTET
+2979 TDEET

-3006 SNAADNLNDKATEGY
+3006 SNAADNLNGKATEGY

-3050 TTSTTTTP
+3050 TTTTTT
-3058 TRTSATTESSTE
+3058 TTTATSESSTTSDTE
-3070 TTVSTTSAT
+3070 TTTGTGTVTVATTSKT
-3079 PTDTTTST
+3079 SGTTTEVTTDTTLATSGNT
-3087 TASTAG
+3087 TETSAG
-3093 PTQPTTTSTTGS
+3093 PTTTSTSGT
-3105 STVTTVSTTASTAG
+3105 TTEVTTDTTLATSGNTTETSAG
-3119 PTQPTTTSTTG
+3119 PTTTST
-3130 SGTVTTVSTTASTAG
+3130 SGTTTEVTTDTTLATSGNTTETSAG
-3145 PTQPTT
+3145 PTT
-3151 TSTTGSSTVTTV
+3151 TSTSGTTTEVTTD
-3163 STTASTAGPTQPTT
+3163 TTLATSGNTTETSAGPTT
-3177 TSTTG
+3177 TSTNGTTTTAKT
-3182 SGTVTT
+3182 TVTT
-3188 VSTTASTAGPT
+3188 ASASTETSAASTTTTAAGTTAETVTETSTTAA
-3199 QPTTT
+3199 
-3204 STTGSSTVTT
+3204 STVTT
-3214 VSTTASTAGPT
+3214 AET
-3225 QPTTTSTTGSGTV
+3225 TV
-3238 TTVSTT
+3238 TT
-3244 ASTAGPT
+3244 AA
-3251 QPTTTSTTGSGTV
+3251 TTTIE
-3264 TTVSTTAS
+3264 A
-3272 TAGPTQ
+3272 
-3278 PTTTSATATN
+3278 

-3293 SSTGT
+3293 EETT
-3298 GSDTGTTT
+3298 VETTTEETTEATTT
-3306 TTQSA
+3306 T
-3311 TTVTATNTGSVTETT
+3311 E
-3326 PIVTV
+3326 
-3331 TETAP
+3331 E
-3336 VTTTTCSTIQ
+3336 TTTTI
-3346 TTETTPTTVTT
+3346 
-3357 VTTPVTTVTTTELER
+3357 VTTTEQPD
-3372 GVLIRKCDMGGNE
+3372 GYVIRKCDVGGNE
-3385 IAGASLQVAD
+3385 IGGASLNITDQN
-3395 LDGNVIDAWISEA
+3395 GNVIDQWVSEEGVSHVFA
-3408 GISHAIE
+3408 GIQPN
-3415 TVEVGVP
+3415 TP
-3422 YCLTELQAPVDY
+3422 YCLTETLAPADY
-3434 ALAESIYFRL
+3434 LVAEPIYFQL
-3444 EEDGTVTILTFA
+3444 
-3456 VNEDGTIATDENGP
+3456 NEDGTLVLFVGVSLNEDGSWSVEN
-3470 IILTETPSADAVVTM
+3470 AVVTANPDGRAIVM
-3485 FDEFIGIVTTTDI
+3485 IDEYVGTETTTTE
-3498 TTETT
+3498 TTEETT
-3503 TTTETE
+3503 TTTEATTTTAKNTTAGNGEHTPSVSTTTTASTE
-3509 TTTTTPHNTTNDNGN
+3509 TTTVTGESGTGTTAG
-3524 HTPSAS
+3524 
-3530 ETTSSGETTTETT
+3530 SG
-3543 NGSGTTT
+3543 GSGTTT
-3550 TDGSGTTT
+3550 AVGGSQTTT
-3558 TTRYRSSSGS
+3558 VIRSSSGS
-3568 SSSSSSGRG
+3568 SSSSSRSNTKI
-3577 SSSVRVSSTP
+3577 SSTP
-3587 KTDDRIWMLLF
+3587 KTGEALPVVII
-3598 PTGLALTGA
+3598 PAGIALAAA
-3607 ILTGRKRKKKH
+3607 IVAGCKRKKK
-3618 QK
+3618 

>member
-1 MDGNTVSTTCRTFR
+1 MQTEKTRHLRTR
-15 AKLLSVL
+15 VISVL
-22 LAVLMLF
+22 LAVLMIVTCLPSMLF
-29 TSIPAMF
+29 PV
-36 PASASG
+36 SADNNG
-42 SGGSGNPIVLTNAS
+42 RSGGPLVLTNAS
-56 VEFRDKYF
+56 VEFRDSKYNPID
-64 KEITDTDSGEIFY
+64 EVNTGDVFY
-77 LMAKIG
+77 LMSTIS
-83 GNNVEEGEVDFYR
+83 GNNVNEGEVDSYR
-96 IEISDKNLL
+96 IEITDKNLL

-110 GNGFKDGAVYNGYT
+110 GNGFRDGAVYNGYT

-130 GSRYITFQIDNG
+130 GSRYIAFDIDNG
-142 ETKQIRLQAKFQ
+142 QTKQVRLQAKFQ
-154 NGKTANGTA
+154 NGKTPGGTIST
-163 VEVKLTQ
+163 VKIVQDSTGKNA
-170 ESSGKSVSN
+170 SST
-179 QITADAA
+179 ITAKAER
-186 MQWSASKGENRTS
+186 QWSASKSEDRNALTA
-199 LKAQEI
+199 AQL
-205 AKGTTVNY
+205 AAGTTVNY
-213 TLSASPNNASKK
+213 TLSASANNVSKK
-225 TGAEW
+225 SGVEW
-230 VQSLKFEDTISLEN
+230 VQSLKFEDTISLSE
-244 MTFLGD
+244 MTFTGG
-250 AKAAIQNAVK
+250 AQTAVENAVK
-260 AAIQTAGYDAE
+260 SAVATAGYTAGNLS
-271 PTVTVNDGKADIS
+271 VTVSGSTAKIS
-284 FVLNSRNENAEM
+284 FTVDSKNTNAEM
-296 PAVNLNVAL
+296 SAVNLNVAL
-305 PLNSSTVKMNGTADG
+305 PLNSNTVKMNGTADG

-473 TPVKSGYVTYNGK
+473 TPVKSGYVTYKGK
-486 NLGQKYYPHIA
+486 DLGQKYYPGIA

-512 KDAKGVLVSDDS
+512 KDAKDVPVSDDS
-524 LSYNLE
+524 LSDNLE

-537 GVTRSAFP
+537 GVTRSDFP

-568 AGEISNVATVDGKPS
+568 AGEISNVAKVDGKSS
-583 NKVKFTPDTPKAQ
+583 NKVKFTPDVPKAQ

-907 EHGNKTVTWYAHDMI
+907 EHGSKTVTWYAHDMI

-1134 QAVLYNGKGETTSGK
+1134 QAVLYNGKGETDTAGK

-1157 GKLDLTDVTLT
+1157 GRLDLTDVTLT

-1181 YPTKYFV
+1181 YPTKCFV

-1196 FAVDKYGMVTGNDGA
+1196 FAVDKYGMVSGNGA
-1211 AIKTTANGDS
+1211 TIKTTANGDS

-1266 GYAEVKQ
+1266 GYATIDQ
-1273 PFTAENTV
+1273 PFTAEDTV

-1310 YTNNGHNGDPHTDPA
+1310 YTNQNHTGTPHTDPA
-1325 TDTGYSREPTH
+1325 TDTGYSRQPTH

-1353 KNNSPVD
+1353 KNNSPVA

-1379 SGYARNSAFGV
+1379 SGYERFSAFGV

-1437 TNIKSDDTVNFRI
+1437 TNIKSDDTVDFRI

-1456 VKVGD
+1456 VKVGE

-1509 VGVWVQTPDTT
+1509 VGIWVQTPDTT

-1565 TAASVTMKDVDLSS
+1565 TEASVTMKDVDLSS

-1602 RNYTPTYTGN
+1602 HNYTPAYKDKDN
-1612 AISTDAT
+1612 VISTDAT
-1619 TKQTVGVTNT
+1619 TNQTVDVTNT
-1629 KNTGEIKL
+1629 KNTGDITL

-1642 GVEGGDVTGDTFY
+1642 GVEGGNVTGDTFY

-1665 DYVRYEEVPVQSL
+1665 DYVRYEEAPVQSL

-1704 NSNGVPTYTGDS
+1704 NANGVLADTDFAKYTS
-1716 GTYTADSGIRYS
+1716 DSGIRYTS
-1728 FVPVIRSAV
+1728 EPAAPAAV
-1737 QAGGTTTIT
+1737 QAGGKTEIT
-1746 NFEET
+1746 NTEEID
-1751 QYSITV
+1751 YSITV
-1757 SKVLNADN
+1757 SKVLIADD
-1765 VKSTPVFSVGLFTK
+1765 VKSTPAFSVGLFTK
-1779 SGDTY
+1779 NGNDY
-1784 TQVGDTQEVIAGSEV
+1784 TPVGTTKNVIAGSDV
-1799 KFSTELN
+1799 TF
-1806 EQNKRYDLK
+1806 DGLK

-1844 PKNSTTKTDT
+1844 PKNPTTKTNT

-1861 CCDKYGKVA
+1861 CCDDHNQVA
-1870 ALTLTKDAPQASTI
+1870 ALTLTKDAPQANTI
-1884 ITNSTDNP
+1884 ITNTTKNP
-1892 TKITVTKIAT
+1892 AQIKVTKIAT
-1902 EDGNQAVDHAI
+1902 IDDNPADSHEATVA
-1913 EVGLFT
+1913 LFT
-1919 QDADGNYQEVSG
+1919 MDADGNYQAVSG

-1945 KSVTF
+1945 NSVTF

-1964 DAEGNR
+1964 DADGKR
-1970 VENGGTTEVS
+1970 VENESTISVGG
-1980 NKTFVAS
+1980 KTFLAT
-1987 YSGGN
+1987 YSGN
-1992 MVAMDVGIP
+1992 SSRVDLLPGIP
-2001 GAKTITDTHD
+2001 GEKTITDANTTQVELSFAKTDVD
-2011 GKIYIKKFDV
+2011 GKAMTGYKLTLKKPDG
-2021 NNNVMEK
+2021 NEESWTTDGTAK
-2028 CEFTLT
+2028 IFTNLT
-2034 GPNNYKKNWSSSKDA
+2034 AGKYKLTEAAQNNYVPVEVAFEIGDD
-2049 EEFSNLKAGTYTL
+2049 GY
-2062 TETEMNNFVQLS
+2062 
-2074 MSFTIDETGCIV
+2074 IV
-2086 TQNPDGSKIESTSY
+2086 TENAESMAYAELGSTGV
-2100 ALSANTVTLIN
+2100 TVIN
-2111 RAKVSVDKQ
+2111 RAQVSVDKQ
-2120 NIANSDELAGATIKI
+2120 DIATSKELAGATIKI
-2135 TRTNGG
+2135 TRTNGS
-2141 LNEKVL
+2141 LNADVL
-2147 EVKRGDTALT
+2147 EVKRGETLLT
-2157 KETSLDESDYS
+2157 KADSLEDNADYS

-2173 SNTITFISDGKAKTD
+2173 SNTITFISDGENKTN
-2188 IIGLPDGDYTME
+2188 IIGLPDGTYTMT
-2200 EVAAPDGYNKVK
+2200 EVVAPDGYNKVS
-2212 TTFTFTIDKGQVTR
+2212 TDFTFTIKNGVVDATGT
-2226 TSADSEEYDVSG
+2226 AEYDVSG
-2238 NDIVM
+2238 NDITM
-2243 KDSAKKTISIGKQA
+2243 KDGQKPSVTISKQA
-2257 VGGGDELTGAELQ
+2257 VGGGEELTGAVLK
-2270 LTVPKGVDLS
+2270 LTAPAGTDLS
-2280 QIEAAYGDQSTNGI
+2280 K
-2294 VKSDKTISWKSDGTK
+2294 VKGSYSDGSTAGIETSGNTITWTSDNAK
-2309 GSVELTDLPA
+2309 GGVTLENLPA
-2319 GTYTLKEITAPDG
+2319 GVYTLEETTAPDG

-2338 EMNFEVGAD
+2338 AMNFEVGAD

-2366 DAASKLTIGKKDITG
+2366 DDTSKLTIAKKDITG
-2381 KQEVTGAKLTLT
+2381 KQEVTGATLTLT
-2393 LTKPDESGATLDGV
+2393 LTNPDESGATLDDV
-2407 TVENIKNNTVD
+2407 TANITVD

-2431 TDAILSKLPDGEYT
+2431 TDAILSKLPDGKYT
-2445 LKETGD
+2445 LKETGG
-2451 AFTDEETGK
+2451 AFTDTETGK
-2460 TYTVIESTM
+2460 TYTVIKSTM
-2469 TFTVENGVVTKT
+2469 TFTVENGVVTDT
-2481 TGTADSLNDKAA
+2481 SAENSLNDKATE
-2493 DGYYYYDKTAGQ
+2493 GYYYYDKTKEE

-2513 VNVVPISKQDAG
+2513 VNVVPISKQDAA

-2567 YSISADGKTIQ
+2567 YSISTDGKTIQ

-2593 GTYKLKETNAP
+2593 GSYQLKETNAP

-2623 VTGTTTIQDKVS
+2623 VTGTTTIQDEAS

-2654 LTLKLTKPDESG
+2654 LTL
-2666 ATLDGVTVENI
+2666 
-2677 KNITVDSRTEDSI
+2677 
-2690 TWTSGKTDAILSK
+2690 
-2703 LPDGKYTLKETG
+2703 
-2715 GAFTDTET
+2715 
-2723 GKTYTVIESTMTF
+2723 
-2736 TVENGVVTSTTGDAD
+2736 
-2751 NLNDKATEGYYYY
+2751 
-2764 DKTAGQILVCDAE
+2764 
-2777 AVNVVP
+2777 
-2783 ISKQDAGSGA
+2783 
-2793 EVAGATLE
+2793 
-2801 ITAENVLDT
+2801 
-2810 TKLELSR
+2810 
-2817 TDKNGNKT
+2817 
-2825 VLVKGTDYSI
+2825 
-2835 SADGKTIQFVS
+2835 
-2846 GEDATII
+2846 
-2853 TGLPAGT
+2853 
-2860 YKLKETN
+2860 
-2867 APDGYQLYTAEE
+2867 
-2879 TFTIG
+2879 
-2884 TDGKVT
+2884 
-2890 GTTTI
+2890 
-2895 QDKVSK
+2895 
-2901 LTIAKKD
+2901 
-2908 ITGKQEVTGAKL
+2908 
-2920 TLTLTNP
+2920 TLTNP
-2927 DESGATLDGVKANI
+2927 DESGATLDGVTANI
-2941 TVDSRDA
+2941 HVDSRDA

-2970 TLKETGGAF
+2970 TLKETGDAF
-2979 TDTET
+2979 TDAET
-2984 GKTYTV
+2984 KKTYTV

-2996 FTVENGVITK
+2996 FTVENGVVTDT
-3006 SNAADNLNDKATEGY
+3006 SAENSLNDKATKGY
-3021 YYYDKTKEEILVCDA
+3021 YYYDKTAGQILVCDA

-3050 TTSTTTTP
+3050 TTTTTT
-3058 TRTSATTESSTE
+3058 
-3070 TTVSTTSAT
+3070 
-3079 PTDTTTST
+3079 TTTST
-3087 TASTAG
+3087 SESST
-3093 PTQPTTTSTTGS
+3093 TSDTETTTGT
-3105 STVTTVSTTASTAG
+3105 
-3119 PTQPTTTSTTG
+3119 
-3130 SGTVTTVSTTASTAG
+3130 GTVTTVSTVATTSKTSGTTTEVTTDTTLATSGNTTETSAG
-3145 PTQPTT
+3145 PTT
-3151 TSTTGSSTVTTV
+3151 TSTSETTTEVTTD
-3163 STTASTAGPTQPTT
+3163 TTLATSGNTTETSAGPTT
-3177 TSTTG
+3177 TSTSET
-3182 SGTVTT
+3182 TTEVTT
-3188 VSTTASTAGPT
+3188 DTTLATSGNTTETSAG
-3199 QPTTT
+3199 PTTT
-3204 STTGSSTVTT
+3204 STSETTTEVTT
-3214 VSTTASTAGPT
+3214 GTTLATSGNTTETSAG
-3225 QPTTTSTTGSGTV
+3225 PTTTSTNGTTTTAKTTV
-3238 TTVSTT
+3238 TTASASTETSAASTTTTAAGTTAETVTETSTT
-3244 ASTAGPT
+3244 AAS
-3251 QPTTTSTTGSGTV
+3251 TV
-3264 TTVSTTAS
+3264 TTAETTVTTA
-3272 TAGPTQ
+3272 A
-3278 PTTTSATATN
+3278 TTTIEA

-3293 SSTGT
+3293 EETT
-3298 GSDTGTTT
+3298 VETTTEATTT
-3306 TTQSA
+3306 T
-3311 TTVTATNTGSVTETT
+3311 E
-3326 PIVTV
+3326 
-3331 TETAP
+3331 E
-3336 VTTTTCSTIQ
+3336 TTTTI
-3346 TTETTPTTVTT
+3346 
-3357 VTTPVTTVTTTELER
+3357 VTTTEQPD
-3372 GVLIRKCDMGGNE
+3372 GYVIRKCDVGGNE
-3385 IAGASLQVAD
+3385 IGGASLNITDQS
-3395 LDGNVIDAWISEA
+3395 GNVIDQWVSEEGVSHVFA
-3408 GISHAIE
+3408 GIQPN
-3415 TVEVGVP
+3415 TP
-3422 YCLTELQAPVDY
+3422 YCLTETLAPADY
-3434 ALAESIYFRL
+3434 LVAEPIYFQL
-3444 EEDGTVTILTFA
+3444 
-3456 VNEDGTIATDENGP
+3456 NEDGTLVLFVGVSLNEDGSWSVEN
-3470 IILTETPSADAVVTM
+3470 AVVTANPDGRAIVM
-3485 FDEFIGIVTTTDI
+3485 IDEYVGTETTTTE
-3498 TTETT
+3498 TTEETT
-3503 TTTETE
+3503 TTTEATTTTAKNTTAGNGEHTPSVSTTTTASTE
-3509 TTTTTPHNTTNDNGN
+3509 TTTVTGESGTGTTAG
-3524 HTPSAS
+3524 
-3530 ETTSSGETTTETT
+3530 SG
-3543 NGSGTTT
+3543 GSGTTT
-3550 TDGSGTTT
+3550 AAGGSQTTT
-3558 TTRYRSSSGS
+3558 VIRSSFGS
-3568 SSSSSSGRG
+3568 SSSSSRSNTKI
-3577 SSSVRVSSTP
+3577 SSTP
-3587 KTDDRIWMLLF
+3587 KTGEALPVVII
-3598 PTGLALTGA
+3598 PAGIALAAA
-3607 ILTGRKRKKKH
+3607 IVAGCKRKKK
-3618 QK
+3618 

>member
-1 MDGNTVSTTCRTFR
+1 MQTEKTRHLRTR
-15 AKLLSVL
+15 VISVL
-22 LAVLMLF
+22 LAVLMIVTCLPSMLF
-29 TSIPAMF
+29 PV
-36 PASASG
+36 SADNNG
-42 SGGSGNPIVLTNAS
+42 RSGGPLVLTNAS
-56 VEFRDKYF
+56 VEFRDSKYNPID
-64 KEITDTDSGEIFY
+64 EVNTGDVFY
-77 LMAKIG
+77 LMSTIS
-83 GNNVEEGEVDFYR
+83 GNNVNEGEVDSYR
-96 IEISDKNLL
+96 IEITDKNLL

-110 GNGFKDGAVYNGYT
+110 GNGFRDGAVYNGYT

-130 GSRYITFQIDNG
+130 GSRYITFDIDNG
-142 ETKQIRLQAKFQ
+142 QTKQVRLQAKFQ
-154 NGKTANGTA
+154 NGKTPGGTTST
-163 VEVKLTQ
+163 VKIVQDSTGKNA
-170 ESSGKSVSN
+170 SST
-179 QITADAA
+179 ITARAKR
-186 MQWSASKGENRTS
+186 QWSASKSEDRNALTA
-199 LKAQEI
+199 AQL
-205 AKGTTVNY
+205 AAGTTVNY
-213 TLSASPNNASKK
+213 TLSASANNVTKK
-225 TGAEW
+225 NGVEW
-230 VQSLKFEDTISLEN
+230 VQSLKFEDTISLSE
-244 MTFLGD
+244 MTFTGG
-250 AKAAIQNAVK
+250 AQTAVENAVK
-260 AAIQTAGYDAE
+260 SAVATAGYTAGNLSVE
-271 PTVTVNDGKADIS
+271 AIDGTSTAKIS
-284 FVLNSRNENAEM
+284 FTVDSKNTNAEM

-335 NASYSTIG
+335 DASYSTIG

-359 SIGKTVQNGKA
+359 SIGKTVKNGKA
-370 YYVNGDTVE
+370 YYVNGDIVE
-379 FEISASNTGDAAGNI
+379 FEISASNTGDAAGDI
-394 TLKDNVPDGM
+394 TLTDNVPDGM

-473 TPVKSGYVTYNGK
+473 TPVKSGYVTYKGK
-486 NLGQKYYPHIA
+486 NLGQKYYPRIA
-497 GQTATYTISVTNSGA
+497 GQTATYTISITNSGA
-512 KDAKGVLVSDDS
+512 KDAKDVPVLDDS
-524 LSYNLE
+524 LSDNLE

-537 GVTRSAFP
+537 GVTRTDFP
-545 DKIDVPAGKTVQI
+545 DKIDVPAEKTVQI

-568 AGEISNVATVDGKPS
+568 AGEISNVAKVDGKSS
-583 NKVKFTPDTPKAQ
+583 NKVKFTPDVPKAQ

-655 TLSDGTTKNITS
+655 TLSDDTTENITS

-673 TAGGTITV
+673 TAGGPITV
-681 PKGESITLTVYANV
+681 PKGKSITLTVYANV

-1008 ATRVGQTLTFT
+1008 ATQVGQTLTFT

-1024 KFANQWGGGVKLTYQ
+1024 KFANQWGSGVKLTYQ

-1078 RVISP
+1078 RVILPNS
-1083 EDKVDISFTK
+1083 KVDISFTK

-1134 QAVLYNGKGETTSGK
+1134 QAVLYNGKGETDTAGK

-1157 GKLDLTDVTLT
+1157 GRLDLTDVTLT

-1181 YPTKYFV
+1181 YPTKCFV

-1196 FAVDKYGMVTGNDGA
+1196 FAVDKYGMVSGNGA
-1211 AIKTTANGDS
+1211 TIKTTANGDS

-1266 GYAEVKQ
+1266 GYATIDQ
-1273 PFTAENTV
+1273 PFSAEDTV
-1281 AGEKRD
+1281 AGEKQD
-1287 TQIWNYANYNIVGLT
+1287 NQIWSYANYNIVGLT

-1310 YTNNGHNGDPHTDPA
+1310 YKNNGHNGTPHTDPA
-1325 TDTGYSREPTH
+1325 TDTGYSRQPTH

-1353 KNNSPVD
+1353 KNNSPVA

-1379 SGYARNSAFGV
+1379 SGYERFSAFGV

-1401 GTDVIDKTARSYSTD
+1401 GTNVIDKTVRSYSTD

-1437 TNIKSDDTVNFRI
+1437 TGISSADTVNFRI

-1565 TAASVTMKDVDLSS
+1565 KNAASVTMKDVDLSS

-1602 RNYTPTYTGN
+1602 RNYTPAYTGN
-1612 AISTDAT
+1612 KISTDAT
-1619 TKQTVGVTNT
+1619 TDQTVGVTNT
-1629 KNTGEIKL
+1629 KNTGEITL

-1665 DYVRYEEVPVQSL
+1665 DYVRYEEAPVQSL
-1678 TFTEAD
+1678 TFTEAGSQD
-1684 SKKVTFENVPK
+1684 VTFEDVPK

-1704 NSNGVPTYTGDS
+1704 NANGVPTYTGDS

-1746 NFEET
+1746 NFEQT

-1757 SKVLNADN
+1757 SKVLIADD

-1779 SGDTY
+1779 NGNDY
-1784 TQVGDTQEVIAGSEV
+1784 TQVGTTQKVAAGSEV

-1815 ADTPYYI
+1815 EGIPYYI

-1861 CCDKYGKVA
+1861 CCDDDSKVA
-1870 ALTLTKDAPQASTI
+1870 ALTLTKDAPNASTI
-1884 ITNSTDNP
+1884 ITNTTKNP
-1892 TKITVTKIAT
+1892 AQIKVTKIAT
-1902 EDGNQAVDHAI
+1902 IDDNPADSHEATVA
-1913 EVGLFT
+1913 LFT
-1919 QDADGNYQEVSG
+1919 MDADGNYQAVSG

-1945 KSVTF
+1945 NSVTF

-1964 DAEGNR
+1964 DADGKR
-1970 VENGGTTEVS
+1970 VENESTISVGG
-1980 NKTFVAS
+1980 KTFLAT
-1987 YSGGN
+1987 YSGN
-1992 MVAMDVGIP
+1992 SSRVDLLPGIP
-2001 GAKTITDTHD
+2001 GEKTITDANTTQVELSFA
-2011 GKIYIKKFDV
+2011 KTDV
-2021 NNNVMEK
+2021 KGNAMAG
-2028 CEFTLT
+2028 CEMTLT
-2034 GPNNYKKNWSSSKDA
+2034 SPNGYSKTWTSGADPEKLTGLA
-2049 EEFSNLKAGTYTL
+2049 EGDYTL
-2062 TETEMNNFVQLS
+2062 TEKPMTGYAPVS
-2074 MSFTIDETGCIV
+2074 ISFAVNANGYIV
-2086 TQNPDGSKIESTSY
+2086 TTDAQGNPINGSNFDLAENG
-2100 ALSANTVTLIN
+2100 LTVIN
-2111 RAKVSVDKQ
+2111 RSQISVSKKDITSLK
-2120 NIANSDELAGATIKI
+2120 ELAGAKI
-2135 TRTNGG
+2135 TIAKTDGSWNEALVELSRTG
-2141 LNEKVL
+2141 
-2147 EVKRGDTALT
+2147 TTFT
-2157 KETSLDESDYS
+2157 KSDSVDDESQYQLTS
-2168 KYTQT
+2168 KEL
-2173 SNTITFISDGKAKTD
+2173 TFISDGKNKTD
-2188 IIGLPDGDYTME
+2188 IIGLPDGTYTMT
-2200 EVAAPDGYNKVK
+2200 EVVAPDGYNKVS
-2212 TTFTFTIDKGQVTR
+2212 TDFTFTIKNGVVDATGT
-2226 TSADSEEYDVSG
+2226 TEYDVSG
-2238 NDIVM
+2238 NDITM
-2243 KDSAKKTISIGKQA
+2243 KDGQKPSVTISKQA
-2257 VGGGDELTGAELQ
+2257 VGGGEELTGAVLK
-2270 LTVPKGVDLS
+2270 LTAPAGTDLS
-2280 QIEAAYGDQSTNGI
+2280 K
-2294 VKSDKTISWKSDGTK
+2294 VKGSYSDGSTAGIETSGNTITWTSDNAK
-2309 GSVELTDLPA
+2309 GGVTLANLPA
-2319 GTYTLKEITAPDG
+2319 GVYTLEETTAPDG

-2338 EMNFEVGAD
+2338 EMTFEVGAD

-2359 DNKVVME
+2359 DNKIVME
-2366 DAASKLTIGKKDITG
+2366 DNTSKLTISKKDITG
-2381 KQEVTGAKLTLT
+2381 KQEVTGATLTLT
-2393 LTKPDESGATLDGV
+2393 LTNPDESGATLDDV
-2407 TVENIKNNTVD
+2407 TVENSIVGN
-2418 SRTADSITWTSGK
+2418 RTEDSITWISGK
-2431 TDAILSKLPDGEYT
+2431 TDAVLSKLPDGKYT
-2445 LKETGD
+2445 LKETGG
-2451 AFTDEETGK
+2451 AFTDAETKK

-2469 TFTVENGVVTKT
+2469 TFTVENGVVTDT
-2481 TGTADSLNDKAA
+2481 NAADNLNDKATE
-2493 DGYYYYDKTAGQ
+2493 GYYYYDKTAGQ

-2513 VNVVPISKQDAG
+2513 VNVVPISKQDAAI
-2525 SGAEVAGAT
+2525 GAEVAGAT

-2567 YSISADGKTIQ
+2567 YSISTDGKTIQ

-2593 GTYKLKETNAP
+2593 GSYQLKETNAP

-2623 VTGTTTIQDKVS
+2623 VTGTTIIQDK
-2635 KLTIAKKD
+2635 A
-2643 ITGKQEVTGAT
+2643 
-2654 LTLKLTKPDESG
+2654 
-2666 ATLDGVTVENI
+2666 
-2677 KNITVDSRTEDSI
+2677 
-2690 TWTSGKTDAILSK
+2690 
-2703 LPDGKYTLKETG
+2703 
-2715 GAFTDTET
+2715 
-2723 GKTYTVIESTMTF
+2723 
-2736 TVENGVVTSTTGDAD
+2736 
-2751 NLNDKATEGYYYY
+2751 
-2764 DKTAGQILVCDAE
+2764 
-2777 AVNVVP
+2777 
-2783 ISKQDAGSGA
+2783 
-2793 EVAGATLE
+2793 
-2801 ITAENVLDT
+2801 
-2810 TKLELSR
+2810 
-2817 TDKNGNKT
+2817 
-2825 VLVKGTDYSI
+2825 
-2835 SADGKTIQFVS
+2835 
-2846 GEDATII
+2846 
-2853 TGLPAGT
+2853 
-2860 YKLKETN
+2860 
-2867 APDGYQLYTAEE
+2867 
-2879 TFTIG
+2879 
-2884 TDGKVT
+2884 
-2890 GTTTI
+2890 
-2895 QDKVSK
+2895 SK

-2927 DESGATLDGVKANI
+2927 DESGATLDGVTANI
-2941 TVDSRDA
+2941 HVDSRDA

-2990 IESTMT
+2990 IKSTMT
-2996 FTVENGVITK
+2996 FTVENGVVTDT
-3006 SNAADNLNDKATEGY
+3006 SAENSLNDKATKGY
-3021 YYYDKTKEEILVCDA
+3021 YYCDKTAGQILVCDA

-3050 TTSTTTTP
+3050 TTTTTT
-3058 TRTSATTESSTE
+3058 
-3070 TTVSTTSAT
+3070 
-3079 PTDTTTST
+3079 TTTST
-3087 TASTAG
+3087 SESST
-3093 PTQPTTTSTTGS
+3093 TSDTETTTGT
-3105 STVTTVSTTASTAG
+3105 
-3119 PTQPTTTSTTG
+3119 
-3130 SGTVTTVSTTASTAG
+3130 GTVTTVSTVATTSKTSGTTTEVTTDTTLATSGNTTETSAG
-3145 PTQPTT
+3145 PTT
-3151 TSTTGSSTVTTV
+3151 TSTSETTTEVTTD
-3163 STTASTAGPTQPTT
+3163 TTLATSGNTTETSAGPTT
-3177 TSTTG
+3177 TSTSET
-3182 SGTVTT
+3182 TTEVTT
-3188 VSTTASTAGPT
+3188 GTTLATSGNTTETSAG
-3199 QPTTT
+3199 PTTT
-3204 STTGSSTVTT
+3204 STSETTTEVTTVTT
-3214 VSTTASTAGPT
+3214 LATSGSTTETSAG
-3225 QPTTTSTTGSGTV
+3225 PTTTSTSETTTEV
-3238 TTVSTT
+3238 TTDTTLATSGSTT
-3244 ASTAGPT
+3244 ETSAG
-3251 QPTTTSTTGSGTV
+3251 PTTTSTNGTTTDTTTAKTTV
-3264 TTVSTTAS
+3264 TTASAS
-3272 TAGPTQ
+3272 TE
-3278 PTTTSATATN
+3278 TSAAS
-3288 TTTTT
+3288 TTTTAA
-3293 SSTGT
+3293 
-3298 GSDTGTTT
+3298 GTT
-3306 TTQSA
+3306 A
-3311 TTVTATNTGSVTETT
+3311 E
-3326 PIVTV
+3326 TV
-3331 TETAP
+3331 TETS
-3336 VTTTTCSTIQ
+3336 TTAAS
-3346 TTETTPTTVTT
+3346 TVTT
-3357 VTTPVTTVTTTELER
+3357 AETTVTTTATTTIEATTTTTEETTVETTTEATTTTEETTTTIVTTTEQPD
-3372 GVLIRKCDMGGNE
+3372 GYVIRKCDVGGNE
-3385 IAGASLQVAD
+3385 IGGASLNITDQS
-3395 LDGNVIDAWISEA
+3395 GNVIDQWVSEEGVSHVFA
-3408 GISHAIE
+3408 GIQPN
-3415 TVEVGVP
+3415 TP
-3422 YCLTELQAPVDY
+3422 YCLTETLAPADY
-3434 ALAESIYFRL
+3434 LVAEPIYFQL
-3444 EEDGTVTILTFA
+3444 
-3456 VNEDGTIATDENGP
+3456 NEDGTLVLFVGVSLNEDGSWSVEN
-3470 IILTETPSADAVVTM
+3470 AVVTANPDGRAIVM
-3485 FDEFIGIVTTTDI
+3485 IDEYVGTETTTTE
-3498 TTETT
+3498 TTEETT
-3503 TTTETE
+3503 TTTEATTTTAKNTTAGNGEHTPSVSTTTTASTE
-3509 TTTTTPHNTTNDNGN
+3509 TTTVTGESGTGTTAG
-3524 HTPSAS
+3524 
-3530 ETTSSGETTTETT
+3530 SG
-3543 NGSGTTT
+3543 GSGTTT
-3550 TDGSGTTT
+3550 AAGGSQTTT
-3558 TTRYRSSSGS
+3558 VIRSSSGS
-3568 SSSSSSGRG
+3568 SSSSSRSNTKI
-3577 SSSVRVSSTP
+3577 SSTP
-3587 KTDDRIWMLLF
+3587 KTGEALPVVII
-3598 PTGLALTGA
+3598 PAGIALAAA
-3607 ILTGRKRKKKH
+3607 IVAGCKRKKK
-3618 QK
+3618 

>member
-1 MDGNTVSTTCRTFR
+1 MQTEKTRHLRTR
-15 AKLLSVL
+15 VISVL
-22 LAVLMLF
+22 LAVLMIVTCLPSMLF
-29 TSIPAMF
+29 PV
-36 PASASG
+36 SADNNG
-42 SGGSGNPIVLTNAS
+42 RSGGPLVLTNAS
-56 VEFRDKYF
+56 VEFRDSKYNPID
-64 KEITDTDSGEIFY
+64 EVNAGDVFY
-77 LMAKIG
+77 LMSTIS
-83 GNNVEEGEVDFYR
+83 GNNVNEGEVDSYR
-96 IEISDKNLL
+96 IEITDKNLL

-110 GNGFKDGAVYNGYT
+110 GNGFRDGAVYNGYT

-130 GSRYITFQIDNG
+130 GSRYIAFDIDNG
-142 ETKQIRLQAKFQ
+142 QTKQVRLQAKFQ
-154 NGKTANGTA
+154 NGKTPGGTIST
-163 VEVKLTQ
+163 VKIVQDSTGKNA
-170 ESSGKSVSN
+170 SST
-179 QITADAA
+179 ITAKAER
-186 MQWSASKGENRTS
+186 QWSASKSEDRNALTA
-199 LKAQEI
+199 AQL
-205 AKGTTVNY
+205 AAGTTVNY
-213 TLSASPNNASKK
+213 TLSASANNASKK
-225 TGAEW
+225 SGVEW
-230 VQSLKFEDTISLEN
+230 VQSLKFEDTISLSE
-244 MTFLGD
+244 MTFTGD
-250 AKAAIQNAVK
+250 AQTAVENAVK
-260 AAIQTAGYDAE
+260 SAVATAGYTAGNLS
-271 PTVTVNDGKADIS
+271 VTVSGSTAKIS
-284 FVLNSRNENAEM
+284 FTVDSKNTNAEM
-296 PAVNLNVAL
+296 SAVNLNVAL
-305 PLNSSTVKMNGTADG
+305 PLNSNTVKMNGTADG

-404 TLESITAADGTVS
+404 TLESITATGGTVS

-442 DQTANLTNEVTDGNN
+442 DQTPNLTNEVTDGKN

-486 NLGQKYYPHIA
+486 DLGQKYYPHIA

-537 GVTRSAFP
+537 GVTRSDFP

-568 AGEISNVATVDGKPS
+568 AGEISNVAKVDGKSS
-583 NKVKFTPDTPKAQ
+583 NKVKFTPDVPKAQ

-655 TLSDGTTKNITS
+655 TLSDDTTENITS

-681 PKGESITLTVYANV
+681 PKGKSITLTVYANV

-787 ETSDVL
+787 EASDVL

-817 AHGGYAAETFNIMG
+817 SHGGYAAETFNIMG

-844 VVLGND
+844 VVLAND

-867 GGTYDLNNSALMQ
+867 GGIYDLNNSALMQ

-888 FGTQKGVYNYTAV
+888 FGTQSGVYNYTAV

-907 EHGNKTVTWYAHDMI
+907 EHGSKTVTWYAHDMI

-948 DMTAAD
+948 DKTAAE

-968 SNNDYAGKTI
+968 SNNDYAGKKI

-1008 ATRVGQTLTFT
+1008 ATQVGQTLTFT

-1024 KFANQWGGGVKLTYQ
+1024 KFENPYGSGVKLTYKT
-1039 AKLTADKAQELANS
+1039 KLTADKAQELANS

-1134 QAVLYNGKGETTSGK
+1134 QAVLYNGKGETDTAGK

-1157 GKLDLTDVTLT
+1157 GRLDLTDVTLT

-1181 YPTKYFV
+1181 YPTKCFV

-1196 FAVDKYGMVTGNDGA
+1196 FAVDKYGMVTGTGA
-1211 AIKTTANGDS
+1211 TIKTTANGDS

-1266 GYAEVKQ
+1266 GYATIDQ
-1273 PFTAENTV
+1273 PFTAEDTV

-1310 YTNNGHNGDPHTDPA
+1310 YTNNGHDGTPHTDPD
-1325 TDTGYSREPTH
+1325 TDTGYSRQPTH

-1353 KNNSPVD
+1353 KNNSPVA

-1379 SGYARNSAFGV
+1379 SGYERFSAFGV

-1401 GTDVIDKTARSYSTD
+1401 ETDVIDKTVRSYSTD

-1437 TNIKSDDTVNFRI
+1437 TGISSADTVDFRI

-1456 VKVGD
+1456 VKVGE

-1525 NKTLTEAETK
+1525 NKTLTAAETK

-1554 DVISVTIPAGQ
+1554 DVISATIPAGQ
-1565 TAASVTMKDVDLSS
+1565 TKASVTMKDVDLSS

-1602 RNYTPTYTGN
+1602 HNYTPAYKDKDN
-1612 AISTDAT
+1612 VISTDAT
-1619 TKQTVGVTNT
+1619 TNQTVDVTNT
-1629 KNTGEIKL
+1629 KNTGDITL

-1642 GVEGGDVTGDTFY
+1642 GVEGGNVTGDTFY

-1665 DYVRYEEVPVQSL
+1665 DYVRYEEAPVQSL

-1704 NSNGVPTYTGDS
+1704 NANGVPTYTGDS
-1716 GTYTADSGIRYS
+1716 DTYTADSGIRYS

-1737 QAGGTTTIT
+1737 QAGGTTRIT

-1757 SKVLNADN
+1757 SKVLIADD

-1779 SGDTY
+1779 NGNDY
-1784 TQVGDTQEVIAGSEV
+1784 TQVGTTQKVAAGSEV

-1815 ADTPYYI
+1815 EGIPYYI

-1861 CCDKYGKVA
+1861 CCDDHNQVA
-1870 ALTLTKDAPQASTI
+1870 ALTLTKDAPQANTI
-1884 ITNSTDNP
+1884 ITNTTKNP
-1892 TKITVTKIAT
+1892 AQIKVTKIAT
-1902 EDGNQAVDHAI
+1902 EDGKPAVDHTI

-1919 QDADGNYQEVSG
+1919 LNADGSYEPVKDATG
-1931 QKKTITIAAGDKGK
+1931 TAKVEPITIAAGDKGK

-1964 DAEGNR
+1964 DADGKR
-1970 VENGGTTEVS
+1970 VENGSTTTVGS
-1980 NKTFVAS
+1980 AGSSKTFLAT
-1987 YSGGN
+1987 YSGN
-1992 MVAMDVGIP
+1992 SSRVDLLPGIP
-2001 GAKTITDTHD
+2001 GEKVITDANTTQVELSFAKT
-2011 GKIYIKKFDV
+2011 DV
-2021 NNNVMEK
+2021 KGNAMAG
-2028 CEFTLT
+2028 CEMTLT
-2034 GPNNYKKNWSSSKDA
+2034 GPGGYSKTWTSDA
-2049 EEFSNLKAGTYTL
+2049 DPERLTGLAEGEYTL
-2062 TETEMNNFVQLS
+2062 TEKPMTGYAPVS
-2074 MSFTIDETGCIV
+2074 ISFAVNANGYIV
-2086 TQNPDGSKIESTSY
+2086 TTDAQGNPITGSNFSLTENG
-2100 ALSANTVTLIN
+2100 LTVIN
-2111 RAKVSVDKQ
+2111 RSQISVSKKDITSLK
-2120 NIANSDELAGATIKI
+2120 ELAGAKI
-2135 TRTNGG
+2135 TITKTDGSWNEALVELSRTG
-2141 LNEKVL
+2141 
-2147 EVKRGDTALT
+2147 TTFT
-2157 KETSLDESDYS
+2157 KSDSVDDESQYQLTS
-2168 KYTQT
+2168 KEL
-2173 SNTITFISDGKAKTD
+2173 TFISDGKNKTD
-2188 IIGLPDGDYTME
+2188 IIGLPDGTYTMT
-2200 EVAAPDGYNKVK
+2200 EVVAPDGYNKVS
-2212 TTFTFTIDKGQVTR
+2212 TDFTFTIKNGVVDATGT
-2226 TSADSEEYDVSG
+2226 TEYDVSG
-2238 NDIVM
+2238 NDITM
-2243 KDSAKKTISIGKQA
+2243 KDGQKPSVTISKQA
-2257 VGGGDELTGAELQ
+2257 VGGGEELTGAVLK
-2270 LTVPKGVDLS
+2270 LTAPAGTDLS
-2280 QIEAAYGDQSTNGI
+2280 KVKGSYSDGSTAGI
-2294 VKSDKTISWKSDGTK
+2294 KTSGKTITWTSDKAK
-2309 GSVELTDLPA
+2309 GGVTLENLPA
-2319 GTYTLKEITAPDG
+2319 GVYTLEETTAPDG

-2338 EMNFEVGAD
+2338 AMNFEVGAD

-2381 KQEVTGAKLTLT
+2381 KQEVTGATLT
-2393 LTKPDESGATLDGV
+2393 LKLTNPDESGATLDGV
-2407 TVENIKNNTVD
+2407 TANIRVD
-2418 SRTADSITWTSGK
+2418 SRTA
-2431 TDAILSKLPDGEYT
+2431 
-2445 LKETGD
+2445 
-2451 AFTDEETGK
+2451 
-2460 TYTVIESTM
+2460 
-2469 TFTVENGVVTKT
+2469 
-2481 TGTADSLNDKAA
+2481 
-2493 DGYYYYDKTAGQ
+2493 
-2505 ILVCDAEA
+2505 
-2513 VNVVPISKQDAG
+2513 
-2525 SGAEVAGAT
+2525 
-2534 LEITAENVLDT
+2534 
-2545 TKLELSRTDKNGNK
+2545 
-2559 TVLVKGTD
+2559 
-2567 YSISADGKTIQ
+2567 
-2578 FVSGEDATI
+2578 
-2587 ITGLPA
+2587 
-2593 GTYKLKETNAP
+2593 
-2604 DGYQL
+2604 
-2609 YTAEETFTIGTDGK
+2609 
-2623 VTGTTTIQDKVS
+2623 
-2635 KLTIAKKD
+2635 
-2643 ITGKQEVTGAT
+2643 
-2654 LTLKLTKPDESG
+2654 
-2666 ATLDGVTVENI
+2666 
-2677 KNITVDSRTEDSI
+2677 DSI

-2715 GAFTDTET
+2715 DAFTDTET

-2736 TVENGVVTSTTGDAD
+2736 TVENGVVTDTSAE
-2751 NLNDKATEGYYYY
+2751 NSLNDKATEGYYYY

-2835 SADGKTIQFVS
+2835 STDGKTIQFVS

-2853 TGLPAGT
+2853 TGLPAGSYQLKETNAPDGYQLYTAEETFTIGTDGKVTGTTTIQDEVSKLTIAKKDITGKQEVTGAKLTLKLTNPDESGATLDGVTANIRVDSRTADSITWTSGKTDAILSKLPDGKYTLKETGDAFTDTETGKT
-2860 YKLKETN
+2860 YTVIESTMTFTVENGVVTDTSAENSLNDKATEGYYYYDKTAGQILVCDAEAVNVVPISKQDAGSGAEVAGATLEITAENVLDTTKLELSRTDKNGNKTVLVKGTDYSISTDGKTIQFVSGEDATIITGLPAGSYQLKETN

-2901 LTIAKKD
+2901 LTIGKRD

-2920 TLTLTNP
+2920 TLTLTKP
-2927 DESGATLDGVKANI
+2927 DESGTTLDDVTANI
-2941 TVDSRDA
+2941 HVDSRTAD
-2948 KSITWTSGKTDAIL
+2948 SITWTSGKTDAIL
-2962 SKLPDGKY
+2962 SKLPDGEY

-2984 GKTYTV
+2984 KKTYTV

-2996 FTVENGVITK
+2996 FTVENGVVTDT
-3006 SNAADNLNDKATEGY
+3006 NAADSLKDKATEGY
-3021 YYYDKTKEEILVCDA
+3021 YYYDKTTGQILVCDA

-3050 TTSTTTTP
+3050 TATS
-3058 TRTSATTESSTE
+3058 ESSTTSDTE
-3070 TTVSTTSAT
+3070 TT
-3079 PTDTTTST
+3079 
-3087 TASTAG
+3087 
-3093 PTQPTTTSTTGS
+3093 TG
-3105 STVTTVSTTASTAG
+3105 T
-3119 PTQPTTTSTTG
+3119 
-3130 SGTVTTVSTTASTAG
+3130 GTVTTVSTVTTTSKTSGTTTEVTTDTTLATSGNTTETSAG
-3145 PTQPTT
+3145 PTT
-3151 TSTTGSSTVTTV
+3151 TSTSETTTEVTTGTTLATSG
-3163 STTASTAGPTQPTT
+3163 STTETSAGPTT
-3177 TSTTG
+3177 TSTSET
-3182 SGTVTT
+3182 TTEVTT
-3188 VSTTASTAGPT
+3188 DTTLATSGNTTETSAG
-3199 QPTTT
+3199 PTTT
-3204 STTGSSTVTT
+3204 STSETTTEVTT
-3214 VSTTASTAGPT
+3214 DTTLATSGNTTETSAG
-3225 QPTTTSTTGSGTV
+3225 PTTTSTSETTTEV
-3238 TTVSTT
+3238 TTGTT
-3244 ASTAGPT
+3244 LATSGNTTETSAG
-3251 QPTTTSTTGSGTV
+3251 PTTTSTNGTTTTAKTTV
-3264 TTVSTTAS
+3264 TTAGASTETSAVSTTTTAAGTTAETVTETSTTAAS
-3272 TAGPTQ
+3272 TVTTAETTVTTAA
-3278 PTTTSATATN
+3278 TTTIEA

-3293 SSTGT
+3293 EETT
-3298 GSDTGTTT
+3298 VETTTEETTEATTT
-3306 TTQSA
+3306 T
-3311 TTVTATNTGSVTETT
+3311 E
-3326 PIVTV
+3326 
-3331 TETAP
+3331 E
-3336 VTTTTCSTIQ
+3336 TTTTI
-3346 TTETTPTTVTT
+3346 
-3357 VTTPVTTVTTTELER
+3357 VTTTEQPD
-3372 GVLIRKCDMGGNE
+3372 GYVIRKCDVGGNE
-3385 IAGASLQVAD
+3385 IGGASLNITDQS
-3395 LDGNVIDAWISEA
+3395 GNVIDQWVSEEGVSHVFA
-3408 GISHAIE
+3408 GIQPN
-3415 TVEVGVP
+3415 TP
-3422 YCLTELQAPVDY
+3422 YCLTETLAPADY
-3434 ALAESIYFRL
+3434 LVAEPIYFQL
-3444 EEDGTVTILTFA
+3444 
-3456 VNEDGTIATDENGP
+3456 NEDGTLVLFVGVSLNEDGSWSVEN
-3470 IILTETPSADAVVTM
+3470 AVVTANPDGRAIVM
-3485 FDEFIGIVTTTDI
+3485 IDEYVGTETTTTE
-3498 TTETT
+3498 TTEETT
-3503 TTTETE
+3503 TTTEATTTTAKNTTAGNGEHTPSVSTTTTASTE
-3509 TTTTTPHNTTNDNGN
+3509 TTTVTGESGTGTTAG
-3524 HTPSAS
+3524 
-3530 ETTSSGETTTETT
+3530 SG
-3543 NGSGTTT
+3543 GSGTTT
-3550 TDGSGTTT
+3550 AAGGSQTTT
-3558 TTRYRSSSGS
+3558 VIRSSSGS
-3568 SSSSSSGRG
+3568 SSSSSRSNTKI
-3577 SSSVRVSSTP
+3577 SSTP
-3587 KTDDRIWMLLF
+3587 KTGEALPVVII
-3598 PTGLALTGA
+3598 PAGIALAAA
-3607 ILTGRKRKKKH
+3607 IVAGCKRKKK
-3618 QK
+3618 

>member
-1 MDGNTVSTTCRTFR
+1 MQTEKTRHLRTR
-15 AKLLSVL
+15 VISVL
-22 LAVLMLF
+22 LAVLMIVTCLPSMLF
-29 TSIPAMF
+29 PV
-36 PASASG
+36 SADNNG
-42 SGGSGNPIVLTNAS
+42 RSGGPLVLTNAS
-56 VEFRDKYF
+56 VEFRDSKYNPID
-64 KEITDTDSGEIFY
+64 EVNTGDVFY
-77 LMAKIG
+77 LMSTIS
-83 GNNVEEGEVDFYR
+83 GNNVNEGEMDSYR
-96 IEISDKNLL
+96 IEITDKNLL

-110 GNGFKDGAVYNGYT
+110 GNGFRDGAVYNGYT

-130 GSRYITFQIDNG
+130 GSRYIAFDIDNG
-142 ETKQIRLQAKFQ
+142 QTKQVRLQAKFQ
-154 NGKTANGTA
+154 NGKTPGGTTST
-163 VEVKLTQ
+163 VKIVQDSTGKNA
-170 ESSGKSVSN
+170 SST
-179 QITADAA
+179 ITAKAER
-186 MQWSASKGENRTS
+186 QWSASKSEDRNALTA
-199 LKAQEI
+199 AQL
-205 AKGTTVNY
+205 AAGTTVNY
-213 TLSASPNNASKK
+213 TLSASANNVSKK
-225 TGAEW
+225 NGVEW
-230 VQSLKFEDTISLEN
+230 VQSLKFEDTISLSE
-244 MTFLGD
+244 MTFIGD
-250 AKAAIQNAVK
+250 AQTAVENAVK
-260 AAIQTAGYDAE
+260 SAVAAAGY
-271 PTVTVNDGKADIS
+271 TVGNLSVDVSGSTAKIS
-284 FVLNSRNENAEM
+284 FTVDSKNTNAEM
-296 PAVNLNVAL
+296 SAVNLNVAL

-335 NASYSTIG
+335 DASYSTIG

-370 YYVNGDTVE
+370 YYVNGDIVE
-379 FEISASNTGDAAGNI
+379 FEISASNTGDAAGDI
-394 TLKDNVPDGM
+394 TLTDNVPDGM

-473 TPVKSGYVTYNGK
+473 TPVKSGYVTYKGK
-486 NLGQKYYPHIA
+486 NLGQKYYPRIA
-497 GQTATYTISVTNSGA
+497 GQTATYTISITNSGA
-512 KDAKGVLVSDDS
+512 KDAKDVPVLDDS
-524 LSYNLE
+524 LSDNLE

-537 GVTRSAFP
+537 GVTRTDFP
-545 DKIDVPAGKTVQI
+545 DKIDVPAEKTVQI

-568 AGEISNVATVDGKPS
+568 AGEISNVAKVDGKSS
-583 NKVKFTPDTPKAQ
+583 NKVKFTPDVPKAQ

-655 TLSDGTTKNITS
+655 TLSDDTTENITS

-673 TAGGTITV
+673 TAGGPITV
-681 PKGESITLTVYANV
+681 PKGKSITLTVYANV

-1008 ATRVGQTLTFT
+1008 ATQVGQTLTFT

-1024 KFANQWGGGVKLTYQ
+1024 KFANQWGSGVKLTYQ

-1078 RVISP
+1078 RVILPNS
-1083 EDKVDISFTK
+1083 KVDISFTK

-1134 QAVLYNGKGETTSGK
+1134 QAVLYNGKGETDTAGK

-1157 GKLDLTDVTLT
+1157 GRLDLTDVTLT

-1181 YPTKYFV
+1181 YPTKCFV

-1196 FAVDKYGMVTGNDGA
+1196 FAVDKYGMVSGNGA
-1211 AIKTTANGDS
+1211 TIKTTANGDS

-1266 GYAEVKQ
+1266 GYATIDQ
-1273 PFTAENTV
+1273 PFSAEDTV
-1281 AGEKRD
+1281 AGEKQD
-1287 TQIWNYANYNIVGLT
+1287 NQIWSYANYNIVGLT

-1310 YTNNGHNGDPHTDPA
+1310 YKNNGHNGTPHTDPA
-1325 TDTGYSREPTH
+1325 TDTGYSRQPTH

-1353 KNNSPVD
+1353 KNNSPVA

-1379 SGYARNSAFGV
+1379 SGYERFSAFGV
-1390 KLKSIDSVMVG
+1390 TLKSIDSVTVG
-1401 GTDVIDKTARSYSTD
+1401 GTDVSANAAYSYSTD

-1437 TNIKSDDTVNFRI
+1437 TNIKSDDTVDFRI

-1456 VKVGD
+1456 VEVGE

-1480 ENIAWNSFAYSYQNP
+1480 ENIAWNSFAYSYQNT

-1554 DVISVTIPAGQ
+1554 DVISATIPAGR

-1602 RNYTPTYTGN
+1602 RNYTPAYTGN
-1612 AISTDAT
+1612 KISTDAT
-1619 TKQTVGVTNT
+1619 TNQTVGVTNT
-1629 KNTGEIKL
+1629 KNTGEITL

-1642 GVEGGDVTGDTFY
+1642 GENVTGDTFY

-1665 DYVRYEEVPVQSL
+1665 DYVRYEEAPVQSL
-1678 TFTEAD
+1678 TFTEAGSQD
-1684 SKKVTFENVPK
+1684 VKFEGVPK
-1695 GMDFYVLET
+1695 GVDFYVLET
-1704 NSNGVPTYTGDS
+1704 NANGVLADTDFAKYTS
-1716 GTYTADSGIRYS
+1716 DSGIRYTS
-1728 FVPVIRSAV
+1728 EPAAPAAV
-1737 QAGGTTTIT
+1737 QAGGKTEIT
-1746 NFEET
+1746 NTEEID
-1751 QYSITV
+1751 YSITV
-1757 SKVLNADN
+1757 SKVLIADD
-1765 VKSTPVFSVGLFTK
+1765 VKSTPAFSVGLFTK
-1779 SGDTY
+1779 NGNDY
-1784 TQVGDTQEVIAGSEV
+1784 TPVGTTKNVIAGSDV
-1799 KFSTELN
+1799 TF
-1806 EQNKRYDLK
+1806 DGLK

-1844 PKNSTTKTDT
+1844 PKNPTTKTNT

-1861 CCDKYGKVA
+1861 CCDDHNQVA
-1870 ALTLTKDAPQASTI
+1870 ALTLTKDAPQANTI
-1884 ITNSTDNP
+1884 ITNTTKNP
-1892 TKITVTKIAT
+1892 AQIKVTKIAT
-1902 EDGNQAVDHAI
+1902 IDDNPADSHEATVA
-1913 EVGLFT
+1913 LFT
-1919 QDADGNYQEVSG
+1919 MDADGNYQAVSG

-1945 KSVTF
+1945 NSVTF

-1964 DAEGNR
+1964 DADGKR
-1970 VENGGTTEVS
+1970 VENESTISVGG
-1980 NKTFVAS
+1980 KTFLAT
-1987 YSGGN
+1987 YSGN
-1992 MVAMDVGIP
+1992 SSRVDLLPGIP
-2001 GAKTITDTHD
+2001 GEKTITDANTTQVELSFAKTDVD
-2011 GKIYIKKFDV
+2011 GKAMTGYKLTLKKPDG
-2021 NNNVMEK
+2021 NEESWTTDGTAK
-2028 CEFTLT
+2028 IFTNLT
-2034 GPNNYKKNWSSSKDA
+2034 AGKYKLTEAAQNNYVPVEVAFEIGDD
-2049 EEFSNLKAGTYTL
+2049 GY
-2062 TETEMNNFVQLS
+2062 
-2074 MSFTIDETGCIV
+2074 IV
-2086 TQNPDGSKIESTSY
+2086 TENAESMAYAELGSTGV
-2100 ALSANTVTLIN
+2100 TVIN
-2111 RAKVSVDKQ
+2111 RAQVSVDKQ
-2120 NIANSDELAGATIKI
+2120 DIATSKELAGATIKI
-2135 TRTNGG
+2135 TRTNGS
-2141 LNEKVL
+2141 LNADVL
-2147 EVKRGDTALT
+2147 EVKRGETLLT
-2157 KETSLDESDYS
+2157 KADSLEDNADYS

-2173 SNTITFISDGKAKTD
+2173 SNTITFISDGENKTN
-2188 IIGLPDGDYTME
+2188 IIGLPDGTYTMT
-2200 EVAAPDGYNKVK
+2200 EVVAPDGYNKVS
-2212 TTFTFTIDKGQVTR
+2212 TDFTFTIKNGVVDATGT
-2226 TSADSEEYDVSG
+2226 AEYDVSG
-2238 NDIVM
+2238 NDITM
-2243 KDSAKKTISIGKQA
+2243 KDGQKPSVTISKQA
-2257 VGGGDELTGAELQ
+2257 VGGGEELTGAVLK
-2270 LTVPKGVDLS
+2270 LTAPAGTDLS
-2280 QIEAAYGDQSTNGI
+2280 K
-2294 VKSDKTISWKSDGTK
+2294 VKGSYSDGSTAGIETSGNTITWTSDNAK
-2309 GSVELTDLPA
+2309 GGVTLENLPA
-2319 GTYTLKEITAPDG
+2319 GVYTLEETTAPDG

-2338 EMNFEVGAD
+2338 AMNFEVGAD

-2366 DAASKLTIGKKDITG
+2366 DDTSKLTIAKKDITG
-2381 KQEVTGAKLTLT
+2381 KQEVTGATLTLT
-2393 LTKPDESGATLDGV
+2393 LTNPDESGATLDDV
-2407 TVENIKNNTVD
+2407 TANITVD

-2431 TDAILSKLPDGEYT
+2431 TDAILSKLPDGKYT
-2445 LKETGD
+2445 LKETGG
-2451 AFTDEETGK
+2451 AFTDTETGK
-2460 TYTVIESTM
+2460 TYTVIKSTM
-2469 TFTVENGVVTKT
+2469 TFTVENGVVTDT
-2481 TGTADSLNDKAA
+2481 SAENSLNDKATE
-2493 DGYYYYDKTAGQ
+2493 GYYYYDKTKEE

-2513 VNVVPISKQDAG
+2513 VNVVPISKQDAA

-2567 YSISADGKTIQ
+2567 YSISTDGKTIQ

-2593 GTYKLKETNAP
+2593 GSYQLKETNAP

-2623 VTGTTTIQDKVS
+2623 VTGTTTIQDEAS

-2654 LTLKLTKPDESG
+2654 LTL
-2666 ATLDGVTVENI
+2666 
-2677 KNITVDSRTEDSI
+2677 
-2690 TWTSGKTDAILSK
+2690 
-2703 LPDGKYTLKETG
+2703 
-2715 GAFTDTET
+2715 
-2723 GKTYTVIESTMTF
+2723 
-2736 TVENGVVTSTTGDAD
+2736 
-2751 NLNDKATEGYYYY
+2751 
-2764 DKTAGQILVCDAE
+2764 
-2777 AVNVVP
+2777 
-2783 ISKQDAGSGA
+2783 
-2793 EVAGATLE
+2793 
-2801 ITAENVLDT
+2801 
-2810 TKLELSR
+2810 
-2817 TDKNGNKT
+2817 
-2825 VLVKGTDYSI
+2825 
-2835 SADGKTIQFVS
+2835 
-2846 GEDATII
+2846 
-2853 TGLPAGT
+2853 
-2860 YKLKETN
+2860 
-2867 APDGYQLYTAEE
+2867 
-2879 TFTIG
+2879 
-2884 TDGKVT
+2884 
-2890 GTTTI
+2890 
-2895 QDKVSK
+2895 
-2901 LTIAKKD
+2901 
-2908 ITGKQEVTGAKL
+2908 
-2920 TLTLTNP
+2920 TLTNP
-2927 DESGATLDGVKANI
+2927 DESGATLDGVTANI
-2941 TVDSRDA
+2941 HVDSRDA

-2970 TLKETGGAF
+2970 TLKETGDAF
-2979 TDTET
+2979 TDAET
-2984 GKTYTV
+2984 KKTYTV

-2996 FTVENGVITK
+2996 FTVENGVVTDT
-3006 SNAADNLNDKATEGY
+3006 SAENSLNDKATKGY
-3021 YYYDKTKEEILVCDA
+3021 YYYDKTAGQILVCDA

-3050 TTSTTTTP
+3050 TTTTTT
-3058 TRTSATTESSTE
+3058 
-3070 TTVSTTSAT
+3070 
-3079 PTDTTTST
+3079 TTTST
-3087 TASTAG
+3087 SESST
-3093 PTQPTTTSTTGS
+3093 TSDTETTTGT
-3105 STVTTVSTTASTAG
+3105 
-3119 PTQPTTTSTTG
+3119 
-3130 SGTVTTVSTTASTAG
+3130 GTVTTVSTVATTSKTSGTTTEVTTDTTLATSGNTTETSAG
-3145 PTQPTT
+3145 PTT
-3151 TSTTGSSTVTTV
+3151 TSTSETTTEVTTD
-3163 STTASTAGPTQPTT
+3163 TTLATSGNTTETSAGPTT
-3177 TSTTG
+3177 TSTSET
-3182 SGTVTT
+3182 TTEVTT
-3188 VSTTASTAGPT
+3188 GTTLATSGNTTETSAG
-3199 QPTTT
+3199 PTTT
-3204 STTGSSTVTT
+3204 STSETTTEVTTVTT
-3214 VSTTASTAGPT
+3214 LATSGNTTETSAG
-3225 QPTTTSTTGSGTV
+3225 PTTTSTSETTTEV
-3238 TTVSTT
+3238 TTDTT
-3244 ASTAGPT
+3244 LATSGNTTETSAG
-3251 QPTTTSTTGSGTV
+3251 PTTTSTNGTTTTAKTTV
-3264 TTVSTTAS
+3264 TTASASTETSAASTTTTAAGTTAETVTETSTAAAS
-3272 TAGPTQ
+3272 TVTTAETIVTTAA
-3278 PTTTSATATN
+3278 TTTIEA

-3293 SSTGT
+3293 EETT
-3298 GSDTGTTT
+3298 VETTTEETTEATTT
-3306 TTQSA
+3306 T
-3311 TTVTATNTGSVTETT
+3311 E
-3326 PIVTV
+3326 
-3331 TETAP
+3331 E
-3336 VTTTTCSTIQ
+3336 TTTTI
-3346 TTETTPTTVTT
+3346 
-3357 VTTPVTTVTTTELER
+3357 VTTTEQPD
-3372 GVLIRKCDMGGNE
+3372 GYVIRKCDVGGNE
-3385 IAGASLQVAD
+3385 IGGASLNITDQS
-3395 LDGNVIDAWISEA
+3395 GNVIDQWVSEEGVSHVFA
-3408 GISHAIE
+3408 GIQPN
-3415 TVEVGVP
+3415 TP
-3422 YCLTELQAPVDY
+3422 YCLTETLAPADY
-3434 ALAESIYFRL
+3434 LVAEPIYFQL
-3444 EEDGTVTILTFA
+3444 
-3456 VNEDGTIATDENGP
+3456 NEDGTLVLFVGVSLNEDGSWSVEN
-3470 IILTETPSADAVVTM
+3470 AVVTANPDGRAIVM
-3485 FDEFIGIVTTTDI
+3485 IDEYVGTETTTTE
-3498 TTETT
+3498 TTEETT
-3503 TTTETE
+3503 TTTEATTTTAKNTTAGNGEHTPSVSTTTTASTE
-3509 TTTTTPHNTTNDNGN
+3509 TTTVTGESGTGTTAG
-3524 HTPSAS
+3524 
-3530 ETTSSGETTTETT
+3530 SG
-3543 NGSGTTT
+3543 GSGTTT
-3550 TDGSGTTT
+3550 AAGGSQTTT
-3558 TTRYRSSSGS
+3558 VIRSSSGS
-3568 SSSSSSGRG
+3568 SSSSSRSNTKI
-3577 SSSVRVSSTP
+3577 SSTP
-3587 KTDDRIWMLLF
+3587 KTGEALPVVII
-3598 PTGLALTGA
+3598 PAGIALAAA
-3607 ILTGRKRKKKH
+3607 IVAGCKRKKK
-3618 QK
+3618 

>member
-1 MDGNTVSTTCRTFR
+1 MQTEKTRHLRTR
-15 AKLLSVL
+15 VISVL
-22 LAVLMLF
+22 LAVLMIVTCLPSMLF
-29 TSIPAMF
+29 PV
-36 PASASG
+36 SADNNG
-42 SGGSGNPIVLTNAS
+42 RSGGPLVLTNAS
-56 VEFRDKYF
+56 VEFRDSKYNPID
-64 KEITDTDSGEIFY
+64 EVNTGDVFY
-77 LMAKIG
+77 LMSTIS
-83 GNNVEEGEVDFYR
+83 GNNVNEGEVDSYR
-96 IEISDKNLL
+96 IEITDKNLL

-110 GNGFKDGAVYNGYT
+110 GNGFRDGAVYNGYT

-130 GSRYITFQIDNG
+130 GSRYIAFDIDNG
-142 ETKQIRLQAKFQ
+142 QTKQVRLQAKFQ
-154 NGKTANGTA
+154 NGKTPGGTTST
-163 VEVKLTQ
+163 VKIVQDSTGKNA
-170 ESSGKSVSN
+170 SST
-179 QITADAA
+179 ITAKAKR
-186 MQWSASKGENRTS
+186 QWSASKSEDRNALTA
-199 LKAQEI
+199 AQL
-205 AKGTTVNY
+205 AAGTTVNY
-213 TLSASPNNASKK
+213 TLSASANNASKK
-225 TGAEW
+225 SGVEW
-230 VQSLKFEDTISLEN
+230 VQSLKFEDTISLSE
-244 MTFLGD
+244 MTFTGD
-250 AKAAIQNAVK
+250 AQTAVENAVK
-260 AAIQTAGYDAE
+260 SAVAAAGYTAGNLSVEAI
-271 PTVTVNDGKADIS
+271 DGTSTAKIS
-284 FVLNSRNENAEM
+284 FTVDSKNTNAEM
-296 PAVNLNVAL
+296 SAVNLNVAL

-359 SIGKTVQNGKA
+359 SIGKTVKNGKA

-379 FEISASNTGDAAGNI
+379 FEISASNTGDAAGDI
-394 TLKDNVPDGM
+394 TLTDTVPDGM
-404 TLESITAADGTVS
+404 TLESITTADGTVS

-457 TAKAT
+457 NTAKAT

-473 TPVKSGYVTYNGK
+473 TPVKSGYVTYKGK
-486 NLGQKYYPHIA
+486 DLGQKYYPGIA

-512 KDAKGVLVSDDS
+512 KDADNVTVSDTS
-524 LSYNLE
+524 LFQHLE
-530 NMTYTVD
+530 NTTYTVD
-537 GVTRSAFP
+537 GKTVTVFP
-545 DKIDVPAGKTVQI
+545 NTIPVPAGKTVQI
-558 TVTGTIRDDV
+558 TVTGTIKV
-568 AGEISNVATVDGKPS
+568 GVTGEIHNVATVDGKPS
-583 NKVKFTPDTPKAQ
+583 NEVKFTPDTPKAQ

-655 TLSDGTTKNITS
+655 TLSDDTTENITS

-681 PKGESITLTVYANV
+681 PKGKSITLTVYANV

-743 GIPADDTTEIVNG
+743 GIQADDTTEIVNG

-761 QATFTNNGTTTM
+761 QATFTNKGTTTM

-787 ETSDVL
+787 EASDVL

-817 AHGGYAAETFNIMG
+817 SHGGYAAETFNIMG

-844 VVLGND
+844 VVLAND

-888 FGTQKGVYNYTAV
+888 FGTQSGVYNYTAV

-907 EHGNKTVTWYAHDMI
+907 EHGSKTVTWYAHDMI

-948 DMTAAD
+948 DKTAAE

-968 SNNDYAGKTI
+968 SNNDYAGKKI

-984 PDGMEYVPD
+984 PDGMEYVLD
-993 SVEGTANYTALSGIQ
+993 SVEGTANHTALSGIQ
-1008 ATRVGQTLTFT
+1008 ATQVGQTLTFT

-1024 KFANQWGGGVKLTYQ
+1024 KFENQWGGGVKLTYQ

-1067 TVVEGK
+1067 TVAEGRD
-1073 NDGSD
+1073 DGSD
-1078 RVISP
+1078 RVILPNS
-1083 EDKVDISFTK
+1083 KVDISFTK

-1115 ADLQKVENGYIT
+1115 ADVQKVENGYIT

-1134 QAVLYNGKGETTSGK
+1134 QAVLYNGKGETDTAGK

-1157 GKLDLTDVTLT
+1157 GRLDLTDVTLT

-1181 YPTKYFV
+1181 YPTKCFV

-1196 FAVDKYGMVTGNDGA
+1196 FAVDKYGMVTGTGA

-1221 VSWDVSSVTGTG
+1221 VSWDVSGVTGTG

-1266 GYAEVKQ
+1266 GYATIDQ
-1273 PFTAENTV
+1273 PFTAEDTV

-1310 YTNNGHNGDPHTDPA
+1310 YTNNGHDGTPHTDPA

-1353 KNNSPVD
+1353 KNNSPVA

-1379 SGYARNSAFGV
+1379 SGYERFSAFGV
-1390 KLKSIDSVMVG
+1390 TLKSIDSVTVG
-1401 GTDVIDKTARSYSTD
+1401 GTDVSANAAYSYSTD

-1437 TNIKSDDTVNFRI
+1437 TGISSADTVDFRI

-1456 VKVGD
+1456 VKVGE

-1602 RNYTPTYTGN
+1602 HNYTPAYKDKDN
-1612 AISTDAT
+1612 VISTDAT
-1619 TKQTVGVTNT
+1619 TNQTVDVTNT
-1629 KNTGEIKL
+1629 KNTGDITL

-1642 GVEGGDVTGDTFY
+1642 GVEGGNVTGDTFY

-1665 DYVRYEEVPVQSL
+1665 DYVRYEEAPVQSL
-1678 TFTEAD
+1678 TFTEAGSQD
-1684 SKKVTFENVPK
+1684 VKFEGVPK

-1704 NSNGVPTYTGDS
+1704 NANGVPTYTGDS

-1728 FVPVIRSAV
+1728 FVPVTRSAV

-1746 NFEET
+1746 NFEQT

-1757 SKVLNADN
+1757 SKVLIADD

-1779 SGDTY
+1779 SGNDYTLVDT
-1784 TQVGDTQEVIAGSEV
+1784 TKNVTAGSDV
-1799 KFSTELN
+1799 TF
-1806 EQNKRYDLK
+1806 DGLK

-1844 PKNSTTKTDT
+1844 PKNSTTKTNT

-1861 CCDKYGKVA
+1861 CCDDHNQVA
-1870 ALTLTKDAPQASTI
+1870 ALTLTKDAPQANTI
-1884 ITNSTDNP
+1884 ITNTTKNP
-1892 TKITVTKIAT
+1892 AQIKVTKIAT
-1902 EDGNQAVDHAI
+1902 EDGKPAVDHAI
-1913 EVGLFT
+1913 KVGLFT
-1919 QDADGNYQEVSG
+1919 LNADGSYEPVKDATG
-1931 QKKTITIAAGDKGK
+1931 TAKVEPITIAAGDKGK

-1964 DAEGNR
+1964 DADGKR
-1970 VENGGTTEVS
+1970 VENDSTTTVKS
-1980 NKTFVAS
+1980 AGSSKTFLAT
-1987 YSGGN
+1987 YSGN
-1992 MVAMDVGIP
+1992 SSRVDLLPGIP
-2001 GAKTITDTHD
+2001 GEKVITDANTTQVELSFAKT
-2011 GKIYIKKFDV
+2011 DV
-2021 NNNVMEK
+2021 KGNAMAG
-2028 CEFTLT
+2028 CEMTLT
-2034 GPNNYKKNWSSSKDA
+2034 GPNGYSKTWTSDTGSKKFTGLA
-2049 EEFSNLKAGTYTL
+2049 EGEYTL
-2062 TETEMNNFVQLS
+2062 TEKPMTGYAPVS
-2074 MSFTIDETGCIV
+2074 ISFTVNAAGYIV
-2086 TQNPDGSKIESTSY
+2086 TTDAQGNPINGSNFSLTENG
-2100 ALSANTVTLIN
+2100 LTVIN
-2111 RAKVSVDKQ
+2111 RSQISVSKKDITSLK
-2120 NIANSDELAGATIKI
+2120 ELAGAKI
-2135 TRTNGG
+2135 TITKTDGSWNEALVELSRTGI
-2141 LNEKVL
+2141 
-2147 EVKRGDTALT
+2147 TFT
-2157 KETSLDESDYS
+2157 KSDSVNDESQYQLTS
-2168 KYTQT
+2168 KEL
-2173 SNTITFISDGKAKTD
+2173 TFISDGKNKTD
-2188 IIGLPDGDYTME
+2188 IIGLPDGTYTMT
-2200 EVAAPDGYNKVK
+2200 EVVAPDGYNKVS
-2212 TTFTFTIDKGQVTR
+2212 TDFTFTIKNGVVDATGT
-2226 TSADSEEYDVSG
+2226 TEYDVSG
-2238 NDIVM
+2238 NDITM
-2243 KDSAKKTISIGKQA
+2243 KDGQKPSVTISKQA
-2257 VGGGDELTGAELQ
+2257 VGGGEELTGAVLK
-2270 LTVPKGVDLS
+2270 LTAPAGIDLS
-2280 QIEAAYGDQSTNGI
+2280 K
-2294 VKSDKTISWKSDGTK
+2294 VKGSYSDGSTAGIETSGNTITWTSDNAK
-2309 GSVELTDLPA
+2309 GGVTLENLPA
-2319 GTYTLKEITAPDG
+2319 GVYTLEETTAPDG

-2338 EMNFEVGAD
+2338 AMNFEVGAD

-2366 DAASKLTIGKKDITG
+2366 DDTSKLTIAKKDITG
-2381 KQEVTGAKLTLT
+2381 KQEVTGATLTLT
-2393 LTKPDESGATLDGV
+2393 LTNPDESGATLDDV
-2407 TVENIKNNTVD
+2407 TANITVD

-2431 TDAILSKLPDGEYT
+2431 TDAILSKLPDGKYT
-2445 LKETGD
+2445 LKETGG
-2451 AFTDEETGK
+2451 AFTDTETGK
-2460 TYTVIESTM
+2460 TYTVIKSTM
-2469 TFTVENGVVTKT
+2469 TFTVENGVVTDT
-2481 TGTADSLNDKAA
+2481 SAENSLNDKATE
-2493 DGYYYYDKTAGQ
+2493 GYYYYDKTKEE

-2513 VNVVPISKQDAG
+2513 VNVVPISKQDAA

-2567 YSISADGKTIQ
+2567 YSISTDGKTIQ

-2593 GTYKLKETNAP
+2593 GSYQLKETNAP

-2623 VTGTTTIQDKVS
+2623 VTGTTTIQDEAS

-2654 LTLKLTKPDESG
+2654 LTL
-2666 ATLDGVTVENI
+2666 
-2677 KNITVDSRTEDSI
+2677 
-2690 TWTSGKTDAILSK
+2690 
-2703 LPDGKYTLKETG
+2703 
-2715 GAFTDTET
+2715 
-2723 GKTYTVIESTMTF
+2723 
-2736 TVENGVVTSTTGDAD
+2736 
-2751 NLNDKATEGYYYY
+2751 
-2764 DKTAGQILVCDAE
+2764 
-2777 AVNVVP
+2777 
-2783 ISKQDAGSGA
+2783 
-2793 EVAGATLE
+2793 
-2801 ITAENVLDT
+2801 
-2810 TKLELSR
+2810 
-2817 TDKNGNKT
+2817 
-2825 VLVKGTDYSI
+2825 
-2835 SADGKTIQFVS
+2835 
-2846 GEDATII
+2846 
-2853 TGLPAGT
+2853 
-2860 YKLKETN
+2860 
-2867 APDGYQLYTAEE
+2867 
-2879 TFTIG
+2879 
-2884 TDGKVT
+2884 
-2890 GTTTI
+2890 
-2895 QDKVSK
+2895 
-2901 LTIAKKD
+2901 
-2908 ITGKQEVTGAKL
+2908 
-2920 TLTLTNP
+2920 TLTNP
-2927 DESGATLDGVKANI
+2927 DESGATLDGVTANI
-2941 TVDSRDA
+2941 HVDSRDA

-2970 TLKETGGAF
+2970 TLKETGDAF
-2979 TDTET
+2979 TDAET
-2984 GKTYTV
+2984 KKTYTV

-2996 FTVENGVITK
+2996 FTVENGVVTDT
-3006 SNAADNLNDKATEGY
+3006 SAENSLNDKATKGY
-3021 YYYDKTKEEILVCDA
+3021 YYYDKTAGQILVCDA

-3050 TTSTTTTP
+3050 TTTTTT
-3058 TRTSATTESSTE
+3058 
-3070 TTVSTTSAT
+3070 
-3079 PTDTTTST
+3079 TTTST
-3087 TASTAG
+3087 SESST
-3093 PTQPTTTSTTGS
+3093 TSDTETTTGT
-3105 STVTTVSTTASTAG
+3105 
-3119 PTQPTTTSTTG
+3119 
-3130 SGTVTTVSTTASTAG
+3130 GTVTTVSTVATTSKTSGTTTEVTTDTTLATSGNTTETSAG
-3145 PTQPTT
+3145 PTT
-3151 TSTTGSSTVTTV
+3151 TSTSETTTEVTTG
-3163 STTASTAGPTQPTT
+3163 TTLATSGNTTETSAGPTT
-3177 TSTTG
+3177 TSTNGTTTTAKT
-3182 SGTVTT
+3182 TVTT
-3188 VSTTASTAGPT
+3188 ASASTETSAASTTTTAAGTTAETVTETSTTAA
-3199 QPTTT
+3199 
-3204 STTGSSTVTT
+3204 STVTT
-3214 VSTTASTAGPT
+3214 AET
-3225 QPTTTSTTGSGTV
+3225 TV
-3238 TTVSTT
+3238 TT
-3244 ASTAGPT
+3244 AA
-3251 QPTTTSTTGSGTV
+3251 TTTIE
-3264 TTVSTTAS
+3264 A
-3272 TAGPTQ
+3272 
-3278 PTTTSATATN
+3278 

-3293 SSTGT
+3293 EETT
-3298 GSDTGTTT
+3298 VETTTEATTT
-3306 TTQSA
+3306 T
-3311 TTVTATNTGSVTETT
+3311 E
-3326 PIVTV
+3326 
-3331 TETAP
+3331 E
-3336 VTTTTCSTIQ
+3336 TTTTI
-3346 TTETTPTTVTT
+3346 
-3357 VTTPVTTVTTTELER
+3357 VTTTEQPD
-3372 GVLIRKCDMGGNE
+3372 GYVIRKCDVGGNE
-3385 IAGASLQVAD
+3385 IGGASLNITDQN
-3395 LDGNVIDAWISEA
+3395 GNVIDQWVSEEGVSHVFA
-3408 GISHAIE
+3408 GIQPN
-3415 TVEVGVP
+3415 TP
-3422 YCLTELQAPVDY
+3422 YCLTETLAPADY
-3434 ALAESIYFRL
+3434 LVAEPIYFQL
-3444 EEDGTVTILTFA
+3444 
-3456 VNEDGTIATDENGP
+3456 NEDGTLVLFVGVSLNEDGSWSVEN
-3470 IILTETPSADAVVTM
+3470 AVVTANPDGRAIVM
-3485 FDEFIGIVTTTDI
+3485 IDEYVGTETTTTE
-3498 TTETT
+3498 TTEETT
-3503 TTTETE
+3503 TTTEATTTTAKNTTAGNGEHTPSVSTTTTASTE
-3509 TTTTTPHNTTNDNGN
+3509 TTTVTGESGTGTTAG
-3524 HTPSAS
+3524 
-3530 ETTSSGETTTETT
+3530 SG
-3543 NGSGTTT
+3543 GSGTTT
-3550 TDGSGTTT
+3550 AAGGSQTTT
-3558 TTRYRSSSGS
+3558 VIRSSSGS
-3568 SSSSSSGRG
+3568 SSSSSRSNTKI
-3577 SSSVRVSSTP
+3577 SSTP
-3587 KTDDRIWMLLF
+3587 KTGEALPGVII
-3598 PTGLALTGA
+3598 PAGIALAAA
-3607 ILTGRKRKKKH
+3607 IVAGCKRKKK
-3618 QK
+3618 

>member
-1 MDGNTVSTTCRTFR
+1 MQTEKTRHLRTR
-15 AKLLSVL
+15 VISVL
-22 LAVLMLF
+22 LAVLMIVTCLPSMLF
-29 TSIPAMF
+29 PV
-36 PASASG
+36 SADNNG
-42 SGGSGNPIVLTNAS
+42 RSGGPLVLTNAS
-56 VEFRDKYF
+56 VEFRDSEYNPID
-64 KEITDTDSGEIFY
+64 EVNTGDVFY
-77 LMAKIG
+77 LMSTIS
-83 GNNVEEGEVDFYR
+83 GNNVNEGEEDSYR
-96 IEISDKNLL
+96 IEITDKNLL

-130 GSRYITFQIDNG
+130 GSRYIAFDIDNG
-142 ETKQIRLQAKFQ
+142 QTKQVRLQAKFQ
-154 NGKTANGTA
+154 NGKTPGGTPST
-163 VEVKLTQ
+163 VKIVQDSTGKNA
-170 ESSGKSVSN
+170 SST
-179 QITADAA
+179 ITAKAER
-186 MQWSASKGENRTS
+186 QWSASKSEDRNALTA
-199 LKAQEI
+199 AQL
-205 AKGTTVNY
+205 AAGTTVNY
-213 TLSASPNNASKK
+213 TLSASANNASKK
-225 TGAEW
+225 NGVEW
-230 VQSLKFEDTISLEN
+230 VQSLKFEDTISLSE
-244 MTFLGD
+244 MTFAGG
-250 AKAAIQNAVK
+250 AQTAVENAVK
-260 AAIQTAGYDAE
+260 SAIAAAGYTAGNLSVEAI
-271 PTVTVNDGKADIS
+271 DGTSTAKIS
-284 FVLNSRNENAEM
+284 FTVDSKNTNAEM
-296 PAVNLNVAL
+296 SAVKLNVAL
-305 PLNSSTVKMNGTADG
+305 PLNSSTVTMNGTADG

-335 NASYSTIG
+335 DTSYSTIG

-379 FEISASNTGDAAGNI
+379 FEISASNTGDAAGDI
-394 TLKDNVPDGM
+394 TLTDNVPDGM

-442 DQTANLTNEVTDGNN
+442 DQTANLTNEVTDGNNN

-524 LSYNLE
+524 LSYNLK

-537 GVTRSAFP
+537 GVTRSDFP

-568 AGEISNVATVDGKPS
+568 AGEISNVAKVDGKSS
-583 NKVKFTPDTPKAQ
+583 NKVKFTPDVPKAQ

-655 TLSDGTTKNITS
+655 TLSDDTTENITS

-681 PKGESITLTVYANV
+681 PKGKSITLTVYANV
-695 EDSATAAALTNTAKV
+695 EASATAATLTNTAKV

-761 QATFTNNGTTTM
+761 QATFTNHGTTTM

-787 ETSDVL
+787 EASDVL

-808 TVTVEQDNR
+808 TVTVEQNKIDG
-817 AHGGYAAETFNIMG
+817 GGYAVETFNIMG
-831 IKLAAGESVTVEY
+831 INLAAGESVTVEY

-850 VTNNN
+850 VTNTNN
-855 DYNHEKNGIQGF
+855 DYASEKRGIQGY
-867 GGTYDLNNSALMQ
+867 GDGTNLNNSALMQ

-888 FGTQKGVYNYTAV
+888 FGTQRGVYNYTAV

-907 EHGNKTVTWYAHDMI
+907 EHGSKTVTWYAHDMI

-933 KKSLTNSADKTTNIV
+933 KKSLTNSEDKTTNIV
-948 DMTAAD
+948 GMTAAD
-954 LEQKTFSYSLALSG
+954 LEKKTFSYSLALSG

-1008 ATRVGQTLTFT
+1008 ATQVGQTLTFT

-1024 KFANQWGGGVKLTYQ
+1024 KFADQWGVGVKLTYQ

-1107 YAGKDYQN
+1107 FAGQTYDDTAVQP
-1115 ADLQKVENGYIT
+1115 VGNGYIT

-1134 QAVLYNGKGETTSGK
+1134 QTVLYNGRGNSTDV
-1149 ATLNGEEL
+1149 ADL
-1157 GKLDLTDVTLT
+1157 KLDGVTLT
-1168 DNLPS
+1168 DNLPATYQFS
-1173 CYEFDNTS
+1173 NETGLQMTYQVLDLTYNS
-1181 YPTKYFV
+1181 
-1188 VPLKADGS
+1188 DGS
-1196 FAVDKYGMVTGNDGA
+1196 STFQVNDKTGLLEGGTKVPDTAYKIDGSKLIISVDKLA
-1211 AIKTTANGDS
+1211 A
-1221 VSWDVSSVTGTG
+1221 
-1233 VTEGKLEPNYAIV
+1233 KLEKNKCIV
-1246 VQFATTVKDGQEKEG
+1246 FQFTTTVKDGQESEG

-1266 GYAEVKQ
+1266 GYATINQ
-1273 PFTAENTV
+1273 PFTAEDTV
-1281 AGEKRD
+1281 AGEKQD
-1287 TQIWNYANYNIVGLT
+1287 NQIWSYANYNIVGLT

-1310 YTNNGHNGDPHTDPA
+1310 YTNQNHTGTPHTDPA
-1325 TDTGYSREPTH
+1325 TDTGYSRQPTH

-1353 KNNSPVD
+1353 KNNSPVA

-1379 SGYARNSAFGV
+1379 SGYERFSAFGV
-1390 KLKSIDSVMVG
+1390 KLKKIESVTVG
-1401 GTDVIDKTARSYSTD
+1401 GTNVTANAAYSYSTD

-1437 TNIKSDDTVNFRI
+1437 TNIKSDDTVDFRI

-1480 ENIAWNSFAYSYQNP
+1480 ENIAWNSFAYSYQNT

-1525 NKTLTEAETK
+1525 NKTLTETETK

-1602 RNYTPTYTGN
+1602 HNYTPAYKDKDN
-1612 AISTDAT
+1612 VISTDAT
-1619 TKQTVGVTNT
+1619 TNQTVDVTNT
-1629 KNTGEIKL
+1629 KNTGDITL

-1642 GVEGGDVTGDTFY
+1642 GVEGGNVTGDTFY

-1665 DYVRYEEVPVQSL
+1665 DYVRYEEAPVQSL

-1704 NSNGVPTYTGDS
+1704 NANGVPTYTGDS
-1716 GTYTADSGIRYS
+1716 DTYTADSGIRYS
-1728 FVPVIRSAV
+1728 FVPVTRSAV

-1746 NFEET
+1746 NFEQP

-1757 SKVLNADN
+1757 SKVLIADD

-1779 SGDTY
+1779 SGNDYTLVDT
-1784 TQVGDTQEVIAGSEV
+1784 TKNVTAGSDV
-1799 KFSTELN
+1799 TF
-1806 EQNKRYDLK
+1806 DGLK

-1844 PKNSTTKTDT
+1844 PKNSTTKTNT

-1861 CCDKYGKVA
+1861 CCDDHNQVA
-1870 ALTLTKDAPQASTI
+1870 ALTLTKDAPQANTI
-1884 ITNSTDNP
+1884 ITNTTKNP
-1892 TKITVTKIAT
+1892 AQIKVTKIAT
-1902 EDGNQAVDHAI
+1902 EDGKPAVDHAI
-1913 EVGLFT
+1913 KVGLFT
-1919 QDADGNYQEVSG
+1919 LNADGSYEPVKDATG
-1931 QKKTITIAAGDKGK
+1931 TAKVEPITIAAGDKGK

-1964 DAEGNR
+1964 DADGKR
-1970 VENGGTTEVS
+1970 VENDSTTTVKS
-1980 NKTFVAS
+1980 AGSSKTFLAT
-1987 YSGGN
+1987 YSGN
-1992 MVAMDVGIP
+1992 SSRVDLLPGIP
-2001 GAKTITDTHD
+2001 GEKVITDANTTQVELSFAKT
-2011 GKIYIKKFDV
+2011 DV
-2021 NNNVMEK
+2021 KGNAMAG
-2028 CEFTLT
+2028 CEMTLT
-2034 GPNNYKKNWSSSKDA
+2034 GPNGYSKTWTSDTGSKKFTGLA
-2049 EEFSNLKAGTYTL
+2049 EGEYTL
-2062 TETEMNNFVQLS
+2062 TEKPMTGYAPVS
-2074 MSFTIDETGCIV
+2074 ISFTVNAAGYIV
-2086 TQNPDGSKIESTSY
+2086 TTDAQGNPINGSNFSLTENG
-2100 ALSANTVTLIN
+2100 LTVIN
-2111 RAKVSVDKQ
+2111 RSQISVSKKDITSLK
-2120 NIANSDELAGATIKI
+2120 ELAGAKI
-2135 TRTNGG
+2135 TITKTDGSWNEALVELSRTGI
-2141 LNEKVL
+2141 
-2147 EVKRGDTALT
+2147 TFT
-2157 KETSLDESDYS
+2157 KSDSVNDESQYQLTS
-2168 KYTQT
+2168 KEL
-2173 SNTITFISDGKAKTD
+2173 TFISDGKNKTD
-2188 IIGLPDGDYTME
+2188 IIGLPDGTYTMT
-2200 EVAAPDGYNKVK
+2200 EVVAPDGYNKVS
-2212 TTFTFTIDKGQVTR
+2212 TDFTFTIKNGVVDATGT
-2226 TSADSEEYDVSG
+2226 TEYDVSG
-2238 NDIVM
+2238 NDITM
-2243 KDSAKKTISIGKQA
+2243 KDGQKPSVTISKQA
-2257 VGGGDELTGAELQ
+2257 VGGGEELTGAVLK
-2270 LTVPKGVDLS
+2270 LTAPAGTDLS
-2280 QIEAAYGDQSTNGI
+2280 KVKGSYSDGSTAGIETSGNTI
-2294 VKSDKTISWKSDGTK
+2294 TWTSDKAK
-2309 GSVELTDLPA
+2309 GGVTLANLPA
-2319 GTYTLKEITAPDG
+2319 GMYTLEETTAPDG

-2359 DNKVVME
+2359 DNKVVMK
-2366 DAASKLTIGKKDITG
+2366 DAASKLTIAKKDITG
-2381 KQEVTGAKLTLT
+2381 KQEVTGATLTLT
-2393 LTKPDESGATLDGV
+2393 LTNPDESGATLDDV
-2407 TVENIKNNTVD
+2407 TVENSTVA
-2418 SRTADSITWTSGK
+2418 SRTEDSITWTSGK
-2431 TDAILSKLPDGEYT
+2431 TDAILSKLPDGKYT
-2445 LKETGD
+2445 LKETGG
-2451 AFTDEETGK
+2451 AFTDTETGK

-2469 TFTVENGVVTKT
+2469 TFTVENGVVTDT
-2481 TGTADSLNDKAA
+2481 SAENSLNDKATK
-2493 DGYYYYDKTAGQ
+2493 GYYYCDKTAGQ

-2593 GTYKLKETNAP
+2593 GSYQLKETNAP

-2623 VTGTTTIQDKVS
+2623 VTGTTTIQDEAS

-2654 LTLKLTKPDESG
+2654 LTL
-2666 ATLDGVTVENI
+2666 
-2677 KNITVDSRTEDSI
+2677 
-2690 TWTSGKTDAILSK
+2690 
-2703 LPDGKYTLKETG
+2703 
-2715 GAFTDTET
+2715 
-2723 GKTYTVIESTMTF
+2723 
-2736 TVENGVVTSTTGDAD
+2736 
-2751 NLNDKATEGYYYY
+2751 
-2764 DKTAGQILVCDAE
+2764 
-2777 AVNVVP
+2777 
-2783 ISKQDAGSGA
+2783 
-2793 EVAGATLE
+2793 
-2801 ITAENVLDT
+2801 
-2810 TKLELSR
+2810 
-2817 TDKNGNKT
+2817 
-2825 VLVKGTDYSI
+2825 
-2835 SADGKTIQFVS
+2835 
-2846 GEDATII
+2846 
-2853 TGLPAGT
+2853 
-2860 YKLKETN
+2860 
-2867 APDGYQLYTAEE
+2867 
-2879 TFTIG
+2879 
-2884 TDGKVT
+2884 
-2890 GTTTI
+2890 
-2895 QDKVSK
+2895 
-2901 LTIAKKD
+2901 
-2908 ITGKQEVTGAKL
+2908 
-2920 TLTLTNP
+2920 TLTNP
-2927 DESGATLDGVKANI
+2927 DESGATLDGVTANI
-2941 TVDSRDA
+2941 HVDSRDA

-2970 TLKETGGAF
+2970 TLKETGDAF
-2979 TDTET
+2979 TDAET
-2984 GKTYTV
+2984 KKTYTV

-2996 FTVENGVITK
+2996 FTVENGVVTDT
-3006 SNAADNLNDKATEGY
+3006 SAENSLNDKATKGY
-3021 YYYDKTKEEILVCDA
+3021 YYYDKTAGQILVCDA

-3050 TTSTTTTP
+3050 TTTTTT
-3058 TRTSATTESSTE
+3058 
-3070 TTVSTTSAT
+3070 
-3079 PTDTTTST
+3079 TTTST
-3087 TASTAG
+3087 SESST
-3093 PTQPTTTSTTGS
+3093 TSDTETTTGT
-3105 STVTTVSTTASTAG
+3105 
-3119 PTQPTTTSTTG
+3119 
-3130 SGTVTTVSTTASTAG
+3130 GTVTTVSTVATTSKTSGTTTEVTTDTTLATSGNTTETSAG
-3145 PTQPTT
+3145 PTT
-3151 TSTTGSSTVTTV
+3151 TSTSETTTEVTTD
-3163 STTASTAGPTQPTT
+3163 TTLATSGNTTETSAGPTT
-3177 TSTTG
+3177 TSTSET
-3182 SGTVTT
+3182 TTEVTT
-3188 VSTTASTAGPT
+3188 GTTLATSGNTTETSAG
-3199 QPTTT
+3199 PTTT
-3204 STTGSSTVTT
+3204 STSETTTEVTTVTT
-3214 VSTTASTAGPT
+3214 LATSGSTTETSAG
-3225 QPTTTSTTGSGTV
+3225 PTTTSTSETTTEV
-3238 TTVSTT
+3238 TTDTT
-3244 ASTAGPT
+3244 LATSGNTTETSAG
-3251 QPTTTSTTGSGTV
+3251 PTTTSTNGTTTTAKTTV
-3264 TTVSTTAS
+3264 TTASASTETSAASTTTTAAGTTAETVTETSTTAAS
-3272 TAGPTQ
+3272 TVTTAETIVTTAA
-3278 PTTTSATATN
+3278 TTTIEA

-3293 SSTGT
+3293 EETT
-3298 GSDTGTTT
+3298 VETTTEETTEATTT
-3306 TTQSA
+3306 T
-3311 TTVTATNTGSVTETT
+3311 E
-3326 PIVTV
+3326 
-3331 TETAP
+3331 E
-3336 VTTTTCSTIQ
+3336 TTTTI
-3346 TTETTPTTVTT
+3346 
-3357 VTTPVTTVTTTELER
+3357 VTTTEQPD
-3372 GVLIRKCDMGGNE
+3372 GYVIRKCDVGGNE
-3385 IAGASLQVAD
+3385 IGGASLNITDQS
-3395 LDGNVIDAWISEA
+3395 GNVIDQWVSEEGVSHVFA
-3408 GISHAIE
+3408 GIQPN
-3415 TVEVGVP
+3415 TP
-3422 YCLTELQAPVDY
+3422 YCLTETLAPADY
-3434 ALAESIYFRL
+3434 LVAEPIYFQL
-3444 EEDGTVTILTFA
+3444 
-3456 VNEDGTIATDENGP
+3456 NEDGTLVLFVGVSLNEDGSWSVEN
-3470 IILTETPSADAVVTM
+3470 AVVTANPDGRAIVM
-3485 FDEFIGIVTTTDI
+3485 IDEYVGTETTTTE
-3498 TTETT
+3498 TTEETT
-3503 TTTETE
+3503 TTTEATTTTAKNTTAGNGEHTPSVSTTTTASTE
-3509 TTTTTPHNTTNDNGN
+3509 TTTVTGESGTGTTAG
-3524 HTPSAS
+3524 
-3530 ETTSSGETTTETT
+3530 SG
-3543 NGSGTTT
+3543 GSGTTT
-3550 TDGSGTTT
+3550 AAGGSQTTT
-3558 TTRYRSSSGS
+3558 VIRSSSGS
-3568 SSSSSSGRG
+3568 SSSSSRSNTKI
-3577 SSSVRVSSTP
+3577 SSTP
-3587 KTDDRIWMLLF
+3587 KTGEALPVVII
-3598 PTGLALTGA
+3598 PAGIALAAA
-3607 ILTGRKRKKKH
+3607 IVAGCKRKKK
-3618 QK
+3618 

>member
-1 MDGNTVSTTCRTFR
+1 MQTEKTRHLRTR
-15 AKLLSVL
+15 VISVL
-22 LAVLMLF
+22 LAVLMIVTCLPSMLF
-29 TSIPAMF
+29 PV
-36 PASASG
+36 SADNNG
-42 SGGSGNPIVLTNAS
+42 RSGGPLVLTNAS
-56 VEFRDKYF
+56 VEFRDSKYNPID
-64 KEITDTDSGEIFY
+64 EVNTGDVFY
-77 LMAKIG
+77 LMSTIS
-83 GNNVEEGEVDFYR
+83 GNNVNEGEVDSYR
-96 IEISDKNLL
+96 IEITDKNLL

-110 GNGFKDGAVYNGYT
+110 GNGFRDGAVYNGYT

-130 GSRYITFQIDNG
+130 GSRYITFDIDNG
-142 ETKQIRLQAKFQ
+142 QTKQVRLQAKFQ
-154 NGKTANGTA
+154 NGKTPGGTTST
-163 VEVKLTQ
+163 VKIVQDSTGKNA
-170 ESSGKSVSN
+170 SST
-179 QITADAA
+179 ITARAKR
-186 MQWSASKGENRTS
+186 QWSASKSEDRNALTA
-199 LKAQEI
+199 AQL
-205 AKGTTVNY
+205 AAGTTVNY
-213 TLSASPNNASKK
+213 TLSASANNVSKK
-225 TGAEW
+225 SGVEW
-230 VQSLKFEDTISLEN
+230 VQSLKFEDTISLSE
-244 MTFLGD
+244 MTFIGD
-250 AKAAIQNAVK
+250 AQTAVENAVK
-260 AAIQTAGYDAE
+260 SAVATAGYTAGNLSVKVSGS
-271 PTVTVNDGKADIS
+271 TAKIS
-284 FVLNSRNENAEM
+284 FTVDSKNTNAEM
-296 PAVNLNVAL
+296 SAVNLNVAL

-394 TLKDNVPDGM
+394 TLTDNVPDGM
-404 TLESITAADGTVS
+404 TLESITAADGNGTVS

-473 TPVKSGYVTYNGK
+473 TPVKSGYVTYNSK
-486 NLGQKYYPHIA
+486 NLGQRYYPHIA

-524 LSYNLE
+524 LSYNLK

-537 GVTRSAFP
+537 GVTQPDFP
-545 DKIDVPAGKTVQI
+545 GKIDVPAGKTVQI

-568 AGEISNVATVDGKPS
+568 AGEISNVAKVDGKPS
-583 NKVKFTPDTPKAQ
+583 NKVKFTPDVPKAQ

-655 TLSDGTTKNITS
+655 TLSDDTTENITS

-673 TAGGTITV
+673 TAGGMITV
-681 PKGESITLTVYANV
+681 PKGKSITLTVYANV

-787 ETSDVL
+787 EASDVL

-799 GNASDSRIQ
+799 GNASNPRIQ
-808 TVTVEQDNR
+808 TVTVEQNKIDG
-817 AHGGYAAETFNIMG
+817 GGYAVETFNIMG
-831 IKLAAGESVTVEY
+831 INLAAGESVTVEY

-850 VTNNN
+850 VTNTNN
-855 DYNHEKNGIQGF
+855 DYASEKRGIQGY
-867 GGTYDLNNSALMQ
+867 GDGTNLNNSALMQ

-888 FGTQKGVYNYTAV
+888 FGTQRGVYNYTAV

-1008 ATRVGQTLTFT
+1008 ATQVGQTLTFT

-1024 KFANQWGGGVKLTYQ
+1024 KFANQWGSGVKLTYQ

-1078 RVISP
+1078 RVILPNS
-1083 EDKVDISFTK
+1083 KVDISFTK

-1134 QAVLYNGKGETTSGK
+1134 QAVLYNGKGETDTAGK

-1157 GKLDLTDVTLT
+1157 GRLDLTDVTLT

-1181 YPTKYFV
+1181 YPTKCFV

-1196 FAVDKYGMVTGNDGA
+1196 FAVDKYGMVSGNGA
-1211 AIKTTANGDS
+1211 TIKTTANGDS

-1266 GYAEVKQ
+1266 GYATIDQ
-1273 PFTAENTV
+1273 PFSAEDTV
-1281 AGEKRD
+1281 AGEKQD
-1287 TQIWNYANYNIVGLT
+1287 NQIWSYANYNIVGLT

-1310 YTNNGHNGDPHTDPA
+1310 YKNNGHNGTPHTDPA
-1325 TDTGYSREPTH
+1325 TDTGYSRQPTH

-1353 KNNSPVD
+1353 KNNSPVA

-1379 SGYARNSAFGV
+1379 SGYERFSAFGV
-1390 KLKSIDSVMVG
+1390 TLKSIDSVTVG
-1401 GTDVIDKTARSYSTD
+1401 GTDVSANAAYSYSTD

-1437 TNIKSDDTVNFRI
+1437 TNIKSDDTVDFRI

-1456 VKVGD
+1456 VEVGE

-1480 ENIAWNSFAYSYQNP
+1480 ENIAWNSFAYSYQNT

-1554 DVISVTIPAGQ
+1554 DVISATIPAGR

-1602 RNYTPTYTGN
+1602 RNYTPAYTGN
-1612 AISTDAT
+1612 KISTDAT
-1619 TKQTVGVTNT
+1619 TNQTVGVTNT
-1629 KNTGEIKL
+1629 KNTGEITL

-1642 GVEGGDVTGDTFY
+1642 GENVTGDTFY

-1665 DYVRYEEVPVQSL
+1665 DYVRYEEAPVQSL
-1678 TFTEAD
+1678 TFTEAGSQD
-1684 SKKVTFENVPK
+1684 VKFEGVPK
-1695 GMDFYVLET
+1695 GVDFYVLET
-1704 NSNGVPTYTGDS
+1704 NANGVLADTDFAKYTS
-1716 GTYTADSGIRYS
+1716 DSGIRYTS
-1728 FVPVIRSAV
+1728 EPAAPAAV
-1737 QAGGTTTIT
+1737 QAGGKTEIT
-1746 NFEET
+1746 NTEEID
-1751 QYSITV
+1751 YSITV
-1757 SKVLNADN
+1757 SKVLIADD
-1765 VKSTPVFSVGLFTK
+1765 VKSTPAFSVGLFTK
-1779 SGDTY
+1779 NGNDY
-1784 TQVGDTQEVIAGSEV
+1784 TPVGTTKNVIAGSDV
-1799 KFSTELN
+1799 TF
-1806 EQNKRYDLK
+1806 DGLK

-1844 PKNSTTKTDT
+1844 PKNPTTKTNT

-1861 CCDKYGKVA
+1861 CCDDHNQVA
-1870 ALTLTKDAPQASTI
+1870 ALTLTKDAPQANTI
-1884 ITNSTDNP
+1884 ITNTTKNP
-1892 TKITVTKIAT
+1892 AQIKVTKIAT
-1902 EDGNQAVDHAI
+1902 IDDNPADSHEATVA
-1913 EVGLFT
+1913 LFT
-1919 QDADGNYQEVSG
+1919 MDADGNYQAVSG

-1945 KSVTF
+1945 NSVTF

-1964 DAEGNR
+1964 DADGKR
-1970 VENGGTTEVS
+1970 VENESTISVGG
-1980 NKTFVAS
+1980 KTFLAT
-1987 YSGGN
+1987 YSGN
-1992 MVAMDVGIP
+1992 SSRVDLLPGIP
-2001 GAKTITDTHD
+2001 GEKTITDANTTQVELSFAKTDVD
-2011 GKIYIKKFDV
+2011 GKAMTGYKLTLKKPDG
-2021 NNNVMEK
+2021 NEESWTTDGTAK
-2028 CEFTLT
+2028 IFTNLT
-2034 GPNNYKKNWSSSKDA
+2034 AGKYKLTEAAQNNYVPVEVAFEIGDD
-2049 EEFSNLKAGTYTL
+2049 GY
-2062 TETEMNNFVQLS
+2062 
-2074 MSFTIDETGCIV
+2074 IV
-2086 TQNPDGSKIESTSY
+2086 TENAESMAYAELGSTGV
-2100 ALSANTVTLIN
+2100 TVIN
-2111 RAKVSVDKQ
+2111 RAQVSVDKQ
-2120 NIANSDELAGATIKI
+2120 DIATSKELAGATIKI
-2135 TRTNGG
+2135 TRTNGS
-2141 LNEKVL
+2141 LNADVL
-2147 EVKRGDTALT
+2147 EVKRGETLLT
-2157 KETSLDESDYS
+2157 KADSLEDNADYS

-2173 SNTITFISDGKAKTD
+2173 SNTITFISDGENKTN
-2188 IIGLPDGDYTME
+2188 IIGLPDGTYTMT
-2200 EVAAPDGYNKVK
+2200 EVVAPDGYNKVS
-2212 TTFTFTIDKGQVTR
+2212 TDFTFTIKNGVVDATGT
-2226 TSADSEEYDVSG
+2226 AEYDVSG
-2238 NDIVM
+2238 NDITM
-2243 KDSAKKTISIGKQA
+2243 KDGQKPSVTISKQA
-2257 VGGGDELTGAELQ
+2257 VGGGEELTGAVLK
-2270 LTVPKGVDLS
+2270 LTAPAGTDLS
-2280 QIEAAYGDQSTNGI
+2280 K
-2294 VKSDKTISWKSDGTK
+2294 VKGSYSDGSTAGIETSGNTITWTSDNAK
-2309 GSVELTDLPA
+2309 GGVTLENLPA
-2319 GTYTLKEITAPDG
+2319 GVYTLEETTAPDG

-2338 EMNFEVGAD
+2338 AMNFEVGAD

-2366 DAASKLTIGKKDITG
+2366 DDTSKLTIAKKDITG
-2381 KQEVTGAKLTLT
+2381 KQEVTGATLTLT
-2393 LTKPDESGATLDGV
+2393 LTNPDESGATLDDV
-2407 TVENIKNNTVD
+2407 TANITVD

-2431 TDAILSKLPDGEYT
+2431 TDAILSKLPDGKYT
-2445 LKETGD
+2445 LKETGG
-2451 AFTDEETGK
+2451 AFTDTETGK
-2460 TYTVIESTM
+2460 TYTVIKSTM
-2469 TFTVENGVVTKT
+2469 TFTVENGVVTDT
-2481 TGTADSLNDKAA
+2481 SAENSLNDKATE
-2493 DGYYYYDKTAGQ
+2493 GYYYYDKTKEE

-2513 VNVVPISKQDAG
+2513 VNVVPISKQDAA

-2567 YSISADGKTIQ
+2567 YSISTDGKTIQ

-2593 GTYKLKETNAP
+2593 GSYQLKETNAP

-2623 VTGTTTIQDKVS
+2623 VTGTTTIQDEAS

-2654 LTLKLTKPDESG
+2654 LTL
-2666 ATLDGVTVENI
+2666 
-2677 KNITVDSRTEDSI
+2677 
-2690 TWTSGKTDAILSK
+2690 
-2703 LPDGKYTLKETG
+2703 
-2715 GAFTDTET
+2715 
-2723 GKTYTVIESTMTF
+2723 
-2736 TVENGVVTSTTGDAD
+2736 
-2751 NLNDKATEGYYYY
+2751 
-2764 DKTAGQILVCDAE
+2764 
-2777 AVNVVP
+2777 
-2783 ISKQDAGSGA
+2783 
-2793 EVAGATLE
+2793 
-2801 ITAENVLDT
+2801 
-2810 TKLELSR
+2810 
-2817 TDKNGNKT
+2817 
-2825 VLVKGTDYSI
+2825 
-2835 SADGKTIQFVS
+2835 
-2846 GEDATII
+2846 
-2853 TGLPAGT
+2853 
-2860 YKLKETN
+2860 
-2867 APDGYQLYTAEE
+2867 
-2879 TFTIG
+2879 
-2884 TDGKVT
+2884 
-2890 GTTTI
+2890 
-2895 QDKVSK
+2895 
-2901 LTIAKKD
+2901 
-2908 ITGKQEVTGAKL
+2908 
-2920 TLTLTNP
+2920 TLTNP
-2927 DESGATLDGVKANI
+2927 DESGATLDGVTANI
-2941 TVDSRDA
+2941 HVDSRDA

-2970 TLKETGGAF
+2970 TLKETGDAF
-2979 TDTET
+2979 TDAET
-2984 GKTYTV
+2984 KKTYTV

-2996 FTVENGVITK
+2996 FTVENGVVTDT
-3006 SNAADNLNDKATEGY
+3006 SAENSLNDKATKGY
-3021 YYYDKTKEEILVCDA
+3021 YYYDKTAGQILVCDA

-3050 TTSTTTTP
+3050 TTTTTT
-3058 TRTSATTESSTE
+3058 
-3070 TTVSTTSAT
+3070 
-3079 PTDTTTST
+3079 TTTST
-3087 TASTAG
+3087 SESST
-3093 PTQPTTTSTTGS
+3093 TSDTETTTGT
-3105 STVTTVSTTASTAG
+3105 
-3119 PTQPTTTSTTG
+3119 
-3130 SGTVTTVSTTASTAG
+3130 GTVTTVSTVATTSKTSGTTTEVTTDTTLATSGNTTETSAG
-3145 PTQPTT
+3145 PTT
-3151 TSTTGSSTVTTV
+3151 TSTNGATTDTTTAKTTVTTASASTETSAASTTTTAAGTTAETVTETSTTAASTVTT
-3163 STTASTAGPTQPTT
+3163 AE
-3177 TSTTG
+3177 
-3182 SGTVTT
+3182 
-3188 VSTTASTAGPT
+3188 
-3199 QPTTT
+3199 
-3204 STTGSSTVTT
+3204 
-3214 VSTTASTAGPT
+3214 
-3225 QPTTTSTTGSGTV
+3225 
-3238 TTVSTT
+3238 
-3244 ASTAGPT
+3244 
-3251 QPTTTSTTGSGTV
+3251 
-3264 TTVSTTAS
+3264 
-3272 TAGPTQ
+3272 
-3278 PTTTSATATN
+3278 

-3293 SSTGT
+3293 TEET
-3298 GSDTGTTT
+3298 TVETTTEETTEATTT
-3306 TTQSA
+3306 T
-3311 TTVTATNTGSVTETT
+3311 E
-3326 PIVTV
+3326 
-3331 TETAP
+3331 E
-3336 VTTTTCSTIQ
+3336 TTTTI
-3346 TTETTPTTVTT
+3346 
-3357 VTTPVTTVTTTELER
+3357 VTTTEQPD
-3372 GVLIRKCDMGGNE
+3372 GYVIRKCDVGGNE
-3385 IAGASLQVAD
+3385 IGGASLNITDQS
-3395 LDGNVIDAWISEA
+3395 GNVIDQWVSEEGVSHVFA
-3408 GISHAIE
+3408 GIQPN
-3415 TVEVGVP
+3415 TP
-3422 YCLTELQAPVDY
+3422 YCLTETLAPADY
-3434 ALAESIYFRL
+3434 LVAEPIYFQL
-3444 EEDGTVTILTFA
+3444 
-3456 VNEDGTIATDENGP
+3456 NEDGTLVLFVGVSLNEDGSWSVEN
-3470 IILTETPSADAVVTM
+3470 AVVTANPDGRAIVM
-3485 FDEFIGIVTTTDI
+3485 IDEYVGTETTTTE
-3498 TTETT
+3498 TTEETT
-3503 TTTETE
+3503 TTTEATTTTAKNTTAGNGEHTPSVSTTTTASTE
-3509 TTTTTPHNTTNDNGN
+3509 TTTVTGESGTGTTAG
-3524 HTPSAS
+3524 
-3530 ETTSSGETTTETT
+3530 SG
-3543 NGSGTTT
+3543 GSGTTT
-3550 TDGSGTTT
+3550 AVGGSQTTT
-3558 TTRYRSSSGS
+3558 VIRSSSGS
-3568 SSSSSSGRG
+3568 SSSSSRSNTKI
-3577 SSSVRVSSTP
+3577 SSTP
-3587 KTDDRIWMLLF
+3587 KTGEALPVVII
-3598 PTGLALTGA
+3598 PAGIALAAA
-3607 ILTGRKRKKKH
+3607 IVAGFKRKKK
-3618 QK
+3618 

>member
-1 MDGNTVSTTCRTFR
+1 MQTEKTRHLRTR
-15 AKLLSVL
+15 VISVL
-22 LAVLMLF
+22 LAVLMIVTCLPSMLF
-29 TSIPAMF
+29 PV
-36 PASASG
+36 SADNNG
-42 SGGSGNPIVLTNAS
+42 RSGGPLVLTNAS
-56 VEFRDKYF
+56 VEFRDSKYNPID
-64 KEITDTDSGEIFY
+64 EVNTGDVFY
-77 LMAKIG
+77 LMSTIS
-83 GNNVEEGEVDFYR
+83 GNNVNEGEVDSYR
-96 IEISDKNLL
+96 IEITDKNLL

-110 GNGFKDGAVYNGYT
+110 GNGFRDGAVYNGYT

-130 GSRYITFQIDNG
+130 GSRYIAFDIDNG
-142 ETKQIRLQAKFQ
+142 QTKQVRLQAKFQ
-154 NGKTANGTA
+154 NGKTPGGTTST
-163 VEVKLTQ
+163 VKIVQDSTGKNA
-170 ESSGKSVSN
+170 SST
-179 QITADAA
+179 ITAKAKR
-186 MQWSASKGENRTS
+186 QWSASKSEDRNALTA
-199 LKAQEI
+199 AQL
-205 AKGTTVNY
+205 AAGTTVNY
-213 TLSASPNNASKK
+213 TLSASANNASKK
-225 TGAEW
+225 SGVEW
-230 VQSLKFEDTISLEN
+230 VQSLKFEDTISLSE
-244 MTFLGD
+244 MTFTGD
-250 AKAAIQNAVK
+250 AQTAVENAVK
-260 AAIQTAGYDAE
+260 SAVATAGYTAGNLS
-271 PTVTVNDGKADIS
+271 VTVSGSTAKIS
-284 FVLNSRNENAEM
+284 FTVDSKNTNAEM
-296 PAVNLNVAL
+296 SAVKLNVAL
-305 PLNSSTVKMNGTADG
+305 PLNSSTVTMNGTADG

-335 NASYSTIG
+335 DTSYSTIG

-379 FEISASNTGDAAGNI
+379 FEISASNTGDAAGDI
-394 TLKDNVPDGM
+394 TLTDNVPDGM

-442 DQTANLTNEVTDGNN
+442 DQTPNLTNEVTDGKN

-473 TPVKSGYVTYNGK
+473 TPMKSGYVTYNGK

-512 KDAKGVLVSDDS
+512 KDAKGVSVSDGS
-524 LSYNLE
+524 LSSKLE

-537 GVTRSAFP
+537 GDTKPAFP
-545 DKIDVPAGKTVQI
+545 NEIDVPAGKTVQI
-558 TVTGTIRDDV
+558 TVTGTIKGGV
-568 AGEISNVATVDGKPS
+568 TGEISNIAKVDGKSS
-583 NKVKFTPDTPKAQ
+583 NEVKFTPDTPKPQ

-655 TLSDGTTKNITS
+655 TLSDDTTENITS

-681 PKGESITLTVYANV
+681 PKGKSITLTVYANV

-743 GIPADDTTEIVNG
+743 GIQADDTTEIVNG

-761 QATFTNNGTTTM
+761 QATFTNKGTTTM

-787 ETSDVL
+787 EASDVL

-817 AHGGYAAETFNIMG
+817 SHGGYAAETFNIMG

-844 VVLGND
+844 VVLAND

-867 GGTYDLNNSALMQ
+867 GGIYDLNNSALMQ

-888 FGTQKGVYNYTAV
+888 FGTQSGVYNYTAV

-907 EHGNKTVTWYAHDMI
+907 EHGSKTVTWYAHDMI

-948 DMTAAD
+948 DKTAAE

-968 SNNDYAGKTI
+968 SNNDYAGKKI

-1008 ATRVGQTLTFT
+1008 ATQVGQTLTFT

-1024 KFANQWGGGVKLTYQ
+1024 KFENPYGSGVKLTYKT
-1039 AKLTADKAQELANS
+1039 KLTADKAQELANS

-1107 YAGKDYQN
+1107 FAGQTYDDTT
-1115 ADLQKVENGYIT
+1115 AVQKVGNGYIT

-1134 QAVLYNGKGETTSGK
+1134 QTVLYNGRGDSTDV
-1149 ATLNGEEL
+1149 ADL
-1157 GKLDLTDVTLT
+1157 KLDGVTLT
-1168 DNLPS
+1168 DNLPATYQFS
-1173 CYEFDNTS
+1173 NATGLQMTYQVLNLTHNG
-1181 YPTKYFV
+1181 
-1188 VPLKADGS
+1188 DGS
-1196 FAVDKYGMVTGNDGA
+1196 STFTTNANGLLENGTPVPEDKGVYEIKDNGTKLVIHVDKLAT
-1211 AIKTTANGDS
+1211 
-1221 VSWDVSSVTGTG
+1221 
-1233 VTEGKLEPNYAIV
+1233 KLEKNKCIV
-1246 VQFATTVKDGQEKEG
+1246 FQFTTTVKDGQESEG

-1266 GYAEVKQ
+1266 GYATIDQ
-1273 PFTAENTV
+1273 PFTAEDTV
-1281 AGEKRD
+1281 AGEKQD
-1287 TQIWNYANYNIVGLT
+1287 NQIWSYANYNIVGLT

-1310 YTNNGHNGDPHTDPA
+1310 YTNNGHNGTPHTDPA
-1325 TDTGYSREPTH
+1325 TDTGYSRQPTH

-1379 SGYARNSAFGV
+1379 SGYERFSAFGV
-1390 KLKSIDSVMVG
+1390 TLKSIDSVTVG
-1401 GTDVIDKTARSYSTD
+1401 GTDVSANAAYSYSTD

-1437 TNIKSDDTVNFRI
+1437 TGISSADTVDFRI

-1456 VKVGD
+1456 VKVGE

-1480 ENIAWNSFAYSYQNP
+1480 ENIAWNSFAYSYQNT

-1554 DVISVTIPAGQ
+1554 DVISVTIPAGR

-1602 RNYTPTYTGN
+1602 RNYTPAYTGN
-1612 AISTDAT
+1612 KISTDAT
-1619 TKQTVGVTNT
+1619 TNQTVDVTNT
-1629 KNTGEIKL
+1629 KNTGEITL

-1642 GVEGGDVTGDTFY
+1642 GENVTGDTFY

-1665 DYVRYEEVPVQSL
+1665 DYVRYEEAPVQSL

-1704 NSNGVPTYTGDS
+1704 NANGVPTYTGDS

-1746 NFEET
+1746 NFEQT

-1757 SKVLNADN
+1757 SKVLIADD

-1779 SGDTY
+1779 NGDTY

-1815 ADTPYYI
+1815 EGIPYYI

-1844 PKNSTTKTDT
+1844 PKNSTAKTDT

-1861 CCDKYGKVA
+1861 CCDDKNKVA
-1870 ALTLTKDAPQASTI
+1870 ALTLTKDAPQANTI
-1884 ITNSTDNP
+1884 ITNTTKNP
-1892 TKITVTKIAT
+1892 AQIKVTKIAT
-1902 EDGNQAVDHAI
+1902 EDGNPAVDHAI

-1919 QDADGNYQEVSG
+1919 QDTNGNYQQVE
-1931 QKKTITIAAGDKGK
+1931 KKNINIAAGDNGK

-1964 DAEGNR
+1964 DAGGNR
-1970 VENGGTTEVS
+1970 VENGSTTTVGS
-1980 NKTFVAS
+1980 AGSSKTFLAT
-1987 YSGGN
+1987 YSGN
-1992 MVAMDVGIP
+1992 SSRVDLLPGIP
-2001 GAKTITDTHD
+2001 GEKVITDANTTQVELSFAKT
-2011 GKIYIKKFDV
+2011 DV
-2021 NNNVMEK
+2021 KGNAMVG
-2028 CEFTLT
+2028 CEMTLT
-2034 GPNNYKKNWSSSKDA
+2034 GPGGYSKTWTSGTGSKKFTGLA
-2049 EEFSNLKAGTYTL
+2049 EGKYTL
-2062 TETEMNNFVQLS
+2062 TEKPVTGYAPVS
-2074 MSFTIDETGCIV
+2074 ISFAVNANGYIV
-2086 TQNPDGSKIESTSY
+2086 TTDAQGNPINGSNFDLAENG
-2100 ALSANTVTLIN
+2100 LTVIN
-2111 RAKVSVDKQ
+2111 RSQISVSKKDITSLK
-2120 NIANSDELAGATIKI
+2120 ELAGAKI
-2135 TRTNGG
+2135 TITKTDGSWNEALVELSRTG
-2141 LNEKVL
+2141 
-2147 EVKRGDTALT
+2147 TTFT
-2157 KETSLDESDYS
+2157 KSDSVNDESQYQLTS
-2168 KYTQT
+2168 KEL
-2173 SNTITFISDGKAKTD
+2173 TFISDGKNKTD
-2188 IIGLPDGDYTME
+2188 ITGLPDGTYTMT
-2200 EVAAPDGYNKVK
+2200 EVVAPDGYNKVS
-2212 TTFTFTIDKGQVTR
+2212 TDFTFTISKGQVVPATV
-2226 TSADSEEYDVSG
+2226 SEEYDVSG
-2238 NDIVM
+2238 NDITM
-2243 KDSAKKTISIGKQA
+2243 KDGQKPSVTISKQA
-2257 VGGGDELTGAELQ
+2257 VGGGEELTGAVLK
-2270 LTVPKGVDLS
+2270 LTAPAGTDLS
-2280 QIEAAYGDQSTNGI
+2280 KVKGSYSDGSTAGIETSGNTI
-2294 VKSDKTISWKSDGTK
+2294 TWTSDKAK
-2309 GSVELTDLPA
+2309 GGVTLANLPA
-2319 GTYTLKEITAPDG
+2319 GVYTLEETTAPDG

-2338 EMNFEVGAD
+2338 AMNFEVGAD

-2366 DAASKLTIGKKDITG
+2366 DDTSKLTIAKKDITG
-2381 KQEVTGAKLTLT
+2381 KQEVTGATLTLT
-2393 LTKPDESGATLDGV
+2393 LTKPDESGATLDDV
-2407 TVENIKNNTVD
+2407 TVENSTVA

-2431 TDAILSKLPDGEYT
+2431 TDSILSKLPDGTYT
-2445 LKETGD
+2445 LGESGD
-2451 AFTDEETGK
+2451 AFTDTETGK

-2469 TFTVENGVVTKT
+2469 TFTVENGVVTST
-2481 TGTADSLNDKAA
+2481 TGDADKLNDKATE
-2493 DGYYYYDKTAGQ
+2493 GYYYYDKTAGQ

-2513 VNVVPISKQDAG
+2513 VNVVPISKQDAA
-2525 SGAEVAGAT
+2525 SSAEVAGAT

-2559 TVLVKGTD
+2559 TVLVKDRD
-2567 YSISADGKTIQ
+2567 YSISTDGKTIQ

-2623 VTGTTTIQDKVS
+2623 VTGTTTIQDEAS

-2643 ITGKQEVTGAT
+2643 ITGKQEVTGAKLT
-2654 LTLKLTKPDESG
+2654 LTLTNPDESG
-2666 ATLDGVTVENI
+2666 ATLNDVTA
-2677 KNITVDSRTEDSI
+2677 NITVDSRTEDSI
-2690 TWTSGKTDAILSK
+2690 TWTSGKTNAILSK
-2703 LPDGKYTLKETG
+2703 LPDGDYTLKETG
-2715 GAFTDTET
+2715 SAFTDKET

-2736 TVENGVVTSTTGDAD
+2736 TVKNGVVTDTNAENS
-2751 NLNDKATEGYYYY
+2751 LNDKATKGYYYY

-2783 ISKQDAGSGA
+2783 ISKQDAASSA

-2825 VLVKGTDYSI
+2825 VLVKDRDYSI
-2835 SADGKTIQFVS
+2835 STDGKTIQFVS

-2895 QDKVSK
+2895 QDEASK

-2908 ITGKQEVTGAKL
+2908 ITGKQEVTGATL

-2927 DESGATLDGVKANI
+2927 DESGATLDGVTANI
-2941 TVDSRDA
+2941 HVDSRDA

-2970 TLKETGGAF
+2970 TLKETGDAF
-2979 TDTET
+2979 TDAET
-2984 GKTYTV
+2984 KKTYTV

-2996 FTVENGVITK
+2996 FTVESGVVT
-3006 SNAADNLNDKATEGY
+3006 STTGDADKLNDKATEGY
-3021 YYYDKTKEEILVCDA
+3021 YYYDKTAGQILVCDA

-3050 TTSTTTTP
+3050 TTTTTT
-3058 TRTSATTESSTE
+3058 TTTATSESSTTSDTE
-3070 TTVSTTSAT
+3070 TT
-3079 PTDTTTST
+3079 
-3087 TASTAG
+3087 
-3093 PTQPTTTSTTGS
+3093 TG
-3105 STVTTVSTTASTAG
+3105 T
-3119 PTQPTTTSTTG
+3119 
-3130 SGTVTTVSTTASTAG
+3130 GTVTTVSTVTTTSKTSETTTEVTTDTTLATSGNTTETSAGSTTTSTSETTTEVTTDTTLATSGNTTETSAG
-3145 PTQPTT
+3145 PTT
-3151 TSTTGSSTVTTV
+3151 TSTSETTTET
-3163 STTASTAGPTQPTT
+3163 SAGPTT
-3177 TSTTG
+3177 TSTNGTTTDTTTAKT
-3182 SGTVTT
+3182 TVTT
-3188 VSTTASTAGPT
+3188 ASASTETSAASTTTTAAGTTAETVTETSTAAA
-3199 QPTTT
+3199 
-3204 STTGSSTVTT
+3204 STVTT
-3214 VSTTASTAGPT
+3214 AET
-3225 QPTTTSTTGSGTV
+3225 TV
-3238 TTVSTT
+3238 TT
-3244 ASTAGPT
+3244 AA
-3251 QPTTTSTTGSGTV
+3251 TTTIE
-3264 TTVSTTAS
+3264 A
-3272 TAGPTQ
+3272 
-3278 PTTTSATATN
+3278 

-3293 SSTGT
+3293 EETT
-3298 GSDTGTTT
+3298 VETTTEATTT
-3306 TTQSA
+3306 T
-3311 TTVTATNTGSVTETT
+3311 E
-3326 PIVTV
+3326 
-3331 TETAP
+3331 E
-3336 VTTTTCSTIQ
+3336 TTTTI
-3346 TTETTPTTVTT
+3346 
-3357 VTTPVTTVTTTELER
+3357 VTTTEQPD
-3372 GVLIRKCDMGGNE
+3372 GYVIRKCDVGGNE
-3385 IAGASLQVAD
+3385 IGGASLNITDQS
-3395 LDGNVIDAWISEA
+3395 GNVIDQWVSEEGVSHVFA
-3408 GISHAIE
+3408 GIQPN
-3415 TVEVGVP
+3415 TP
-3422 YCLTELQAPVDY
+3422 YCLTETLAPADY
-3434 ALAESIYFRL
+3434 LVAEPIYFQL
-3444 EEDGTVTILTFA
+3444 
-3456 VNEDGTIATDENGP
+3456 NEDGTLVLFAGVSLNEDGSWSVEN
-3470 IILTETPSADAVVTM
+3470 AVVTANPDGRAIVM
-3485 FDEFIGIVTTTDI
+3485 IDEYVGTETSTTE
-3498 TTETT
+3498 TTEETT
-3503 TTTETE
+3503 TTTEATTTTAKNTTAGNGEHTPSVSTTTTASTE
-3509 TTTTTPHNTTNDNGN
+3509 TTTVTGESGTGTTAG
-3524 HTPSAS
+3524 
-3530 ETTSSGETTTETT
+3530 SG
-3543 NGSGTTT
+3543 GSGTTT
-3550 TDGSGTTT
+3550 VAGGSQTTT
-3558 TTRYRSSSGS
+3558 VIRSSSGS
-3568 SSSSSSGRG
+3568 SSSSSRSNTKI
-3577 SSSVRVSSTP
+3577 SSTP
-3587 KTDDRIWMLLF
+3587 KTGEALPGVII
-3598 PTGLALTGA
+3598 PAGIALAAA
-3607 ILTGRKRKKKH
+3607 IVAGCKRKKK
-3618 QK
+3618 

>member
-1 MDGNTVSTTCRTFR
+1 MQTEKTRHLRTR
-15 AKLLSVL
+15 VISVL
-22 LAVLMLF
+22 LAVLMIVTCLPSMLF
-29 TSIPAMF
+29 PV
-36 PASASG
+36 SADNNG
-42 SGGSGNPIVLTNAS
+42 RSGGPLVLTNAS
-56 VEFRDKYF
+56 VEFRDSKYNPID
-64 KEITDTDSGEIFY
+64 EVNTGDVFY
-77 LMAKIG
+77 LMSTIS
-83 GNNVEEGEVDFYR
+83 GNNVNEGEVDSYR
-96 IEISDKNLL
+96 IEITDKNLL

-110 GNGFKDGAVYNGYT
+110 GNGFRDGAVYNGYT

-130 GSRYITFQIDNG
+130 GSRYITFDIDNG
-142 ETKQIRLQAKFQ
+142 QTKQVRLQAKFQ
-154 NGKTANGTA
+154 NGKTPGGTTST
-163 VEVKLTQ
+163 VKIVQDSTGKNA
-170 ESSGKSVSN
+170 SST
-179 QITADAA
+179 ITARAKR
-186 MQWSASKGENRTS
+186 QWSASKSEDRNALTA
-199 LKAQEI
+199 AQL
-205 AKGTTVNY
+205 AAGTTVNY
-213 TLSASPNNASKK
+213 TLSASANNVTKK
-225 TGAEW
+225 NGVEW
-230 VQSLKFEDTISLEN
+230 VQSLKFEDTISLSE
-244 MTFLGD
+244 MTFTGG
-250 AKAAIQNAVK
+250 AQTAVENAVK
-260 AAIQTAGYDAE
+260 SAVATAGYTAGNLSVE
-271 PTVTVNDGKADIS
+271 AIDGTSTAKIS
-284 FVLNSRNENAEM
+284 FTVDSKNTNAEM

-335 NASYSTIG
+335 DASYSTIG

-359 SIGKTVQNGKA
+359 SIGKTVKNGKA
-370 YYVNGDTVE
+370 YYVNGDIVE
-379 FEISASNTGDAAGNI
+379 FEISASNTGDAAGDI
-394 TLKDNVPDGM
+394 TLTDNVPDGM

-473 TPVKSGYVTYNGK
+473 TPVKSGYVTYKGK
-486 NLGQKYYPHIA
+486 NLGQKYYPRIA
-497 GQTATYTISVTNSGA
+497 GQTATYTISITNSGA
-512 KDAKGVLVSDDS
+512 KDAKDVPVLDDS
-524 LSYNLE
+524 LSDNLE

-537 GVTRSAFP
+537 GVTRTDFP
-545 DKIDVPAGKTVQI
+545 DKIDVPAEKTVQI

-568 AGEISNVATVDGKPS
+568 AGEISNVAKVDGKSS
-583 NKVKFTPDTPKAQ
+583 NKVKFTPDVPKAQ

-655 TLSDGTTKNITS
+655 TLSDDTTENITS

-673 TAGGTITV
+673 TAGGPITV
-681 PKGESITLTVYANV
+681 PKGKSITLTVYANV

-1008 ATRVGQTLTFT
+1008 ATQVGQTLTFT

-1024 KFANQWGGGVKLTYQ
+1024 KFANQWGSGVKLTYQ

-1078 RVISP
+1078 RVILPNS
-1083 EDKVDISFTK
+1083 KVDISFTK

-1134 QAVLYNGKGETTSGK
+1134 QAVLYNGKGETDTAGK

-1157 GKLDLTDVTLT
+1157 GRLDLTDVTLT

-1181 YPTKYFV
+1181 YPTKCFV

-1196 FAVDKYGMVTGNDGA
+1196 FAVDKYGMVSGNGA
-1211 AIKTTANGDS
+1211 TIKTTANGDS

-1266 GYAEVKQ
+1266 GYATIDQ
-1273 PFTAENTV
+1273 PFSAEDTV
-1281 AGEKRD
+1281 AGEKQD
-1287 TQIWNYANYNIVGLT
+1287 NQIWSYANYNIVGLT

-1310 YTNNGHNGDPHTDPA
+1310 YKNNGHNGTPHTDPA
-1325 TDTGYSREPTH
+1325 TDTGYSRQPTH

-1353 KNNSPVD
+1353 KNNSPVA

-1379 SGYARNSAFGV
+1379 SGYERFSAFGV
-1390 KLKSIDSVMVG
+1390 TLKSIDSVTVG
-1401 GTDVIDKTARSYSTD
+1401 GTDVSANAAYSYSTD

-1437 TNIKSDDTVNFRI
+1437 TGISSADTVDFRI

-1456 VKVGD
+1456 VKVGE

-1602 RNYTPTYTGN
+1602 HNYTPAYKDKDN
-1612 AISTDAT
+1612 VISTDAT
-1619 TKQTVGVTNT
+1619 TNQTVDVTNT
-1629 KNTGEIKL
+1629 KNTGDITL

-1642 GVEGGDVTGDTFY
+1642 GVEGGNVTGDTFY
-1655 FALFTKNAAG
+1655 FALFTENAAG
-1665 DYVRYEEVPVQSL
+1665 DYVRYEEAPVQSL

-1704 NSNGVPTYTGDS
+1704 NANGVPTYTGDS

-1728 FVPVIRSAV
+1728 FLPVTRSAV

-1746 NFEET
+1746 NFEQT

-1757 SKVLNADN
+1757 SKVLIADD

-1779 SGDTY
+1779 SGNDY
-1784 TQVGDTQEVIAGSEV
+1784 TQVGTTQKVAAGSEV

-1815 ADTPYYI
+1815 EGIPYYI

-1861 CCDKYGKVA
+1861 CCDDHNQVA
-1870 ALTLTKDAPQASTI
+1870 ALTLTKDAPQANTI
-1884 ITNSTDNP
+1884 ITNTTKNP
-1892 TKITVTKIAT
+1892 AQIKVTKIAT
-1902 EDGNQAVDHAI
+1902 EDGKPAVDHTI

-1919 QDADGNYQEVSG
+1919 QDTNGSYQQVE
-1931 QKKTITIAAGDKGK
+1931 KKNINIVAGDNGK

-1964 DAEGNR
+1964 DADGNR
-1970 VENGGTTEVS
+1970 VENESTISVGG
-1980 NKTFVAS
+1980 KTFLAT
-1987 YSGGN
+1987 YSGN
-1992 MVAMDVGIP
+1992 SNRIDLLPGIP
-2001 GAKTITDTHD
+2001 GEKTITDANTTQVELSFA
-2011 GKIYIKKFDV
+2011 KVDV
-2021 NNNVMEK
+2021 KGNAMAG
-2028 CEFTLT
+2028 CEMTLT
-2034 GPNNYKKNWSSSKDA
+2034 SPNGYSKTWTSDA
-2049 EEFSNLKAGTYTL
+2049 DPEKLTGLAAGDYTL
-2062 TETEMNNFVQLS
+2062 TEKS
-2074 MSFTIDETGCIV
+2074 MTGYAPVSISFAVNANGYIV
-2086 TQNPDGSKIESTSY
+2086 TTDAQGNPINGSNFDLTENG
-2100 ALSANTVTLIN
+2100 LTVIN
-2111 RAKVSVDKQ
+2111 RSQISVSKKDITSLK
-2120 NIANSDELAGATIKI
+2120 ELAGAKI
-2135 TRTNGG
+2135 TITKTDGSWNEALVELSRTG
-2141 LNEKVL
+2141 
-2147 EVKRGDTALT
+2147 TTFT
-2157 KETSLDESDYS
+2157 KSDSVNDESQYQLTS
-2168 KYTQT
+2168 KEL
-2173 SNTITFISDGKAKTD
+2173 TFISDGKNKTD
-2188 IIGLPDGDYTME
+2188 IIGLPDGTYTMT
-2200 EVAAPDGYNKVK
+2200 EVVAPDGYNKVS
-2212 TTFTFTIDKGQVTR
+2212 TDFTFTIKNGVVDATGT
-2226 TSADSEEYDVSG
+2226 TEYDVSG
-2238 NDIVM
+2238 NDITM
-2243 KDSAKKTISIGKQA
+2243 KDGQKPSVTISKQA
-2257 VGGGDELTGAELQ
+2257 VGGGEELTGAVLK
-2270 LTVPKGVDLS
+2270 LTAPAGTDLS
-2280 QIEAAYGDQSTNGI
+2280 KVKGSYSDGSTAGIETSGNTI
-2294 VKSDKTISWKSDGTK
+2294 TWTSDKAK
-2309 GSVELTDLPA
+2309 GGVTLANLPA
-2319 GTYTLKEITAPDG
+2319 GVYTLEETTAPDG

-2338 EMNFEVGAD
+2338 EMTFEVGAD

-2359 DNKVVME
+2359 DNKIVME
-2366 DAASKLTIGKKDITG
+2366 DNTSKLTISKKDITG
-2381 KQEVTGAKLTLT
+2381 KQEVTGATLTLT
-2393 LTKPDESGATLDGV
+2393 LTNPDESGATLDDV
-2407 TVENIKNNTVD
+2407 TVENSIVGN
-2418 SRTADSITWTSGK
+2418 RTEDSITWISGK
-2431 TDAILSKLPDGEYT
+2431 TDAVLSKLPDGKYT
-2445 LKETGD
+2445 LKETGG
-2451 AFTDEETGK
+2451 AFTDAETKK

-2469 TFTVENGVVTKT
+2469 TFTVENGVVTDT
-2481 TGTADSLNDKAA
+2481 NAADNLNDKATE
-2493 DGYYYYDKTAGQ
+2493 GYYYYDKTAGQ

-2513 VNVVPISKQDAG
+2513 VNVVPISKQDAA

-2567 YSISADGKTIQ
+2567 YSISTDGKTIQ

-2593 GTYKLKETNAP
+2593 GSYQLKETNAP

-2623 VTGTTTIQDKVS
+2623 VTGTTIIQDK
-2635 KLTIAKKD
+2635 A
-2643 ITGKQEVTGAT
+2643 
-2654 LTLKLTKPDESG
+2654 
-2666 ATLDGVTVENI
+2666 
-2677 KNITVDSRTEDSI
+2677 
-2690 TWTSGKTDAILSK
+2690 
-2703 LPDGKYTLKETG
+2703 
-2715 GAFTDTET
+2715 
-2723 GKTYTVIESTMTF
+2723 
-2736 TVENGVVTSTTGDAD
+2736 
-2751 NLNDKATEGYYYY
+2751 
-2764 DKTAGQILVCDAE
+2764 
-2777 AVNVVP
+2777 
-2783 ISKQDAGSGA
+2783 
-2793 EVAGATLE
+2793 
-2801 ITAENVLDT
+2801 
-2810 TKLELSR
+2810 
-2817 TDKNGNKT
+2817 
-2825 VLVKGTDYSI
+2825 
-2835 SADGKTIQFVS
+2835 
-2846 GEDATII
+2846 
-2853 TGLPAGT
+2853 
-2860 YKLKETN
+2860 
-2867 APDGYQLYTAEE
+2867 
-2879 TFTIG
+2879 
-2884 TDGKVT
+2884 
-2890 GTTTI
+2890 
-2895 QDKVSK
+2895 SK

-2927 DESGATLDGVKANI
+2927 DESGATLDGVTANI
-2941 TVDSRDA
+2941 HVDSRDA

-2990 IESTMT
+2990 IKSTMT
-2996 FTVENGVITK
+2996 FTVENGVVTDT
-3006 SNAADNLNDKATEGY
+3006 SAENSLNDKATKGY
-3021 YYYDKTKEEILVCDA
+3021 YYCDKTAGQILVCDA

-3050 TTSTTTTP
+3050 TTTTTT
-3058 TRTSATTESSTE
+3058 
-3070 TTVSTTSAT
+3070 
-3079 PTDTTTST
+3079 TTTST
-3087 TASTAG
+3087 SESST
-3093 PTQPTTTSTTGS
+3093 TSDTETTTGT
-3105 STVTTVSTTASTAG
+3105 
-3119 PTQPTTTSTTG
+3119 
-3130 SGTVTTVSTTASTAG
+3130 GTVTTVSTVATTSKTSGTTTEVTTDTTLATSGNTTETSAG
-3145 PTQPTT
+3145 PTT
-3151 TSTTGSSTVTTV
+3151 TSTSETTTEVTTD
-3163 STTASTAGPTQPTT
+3163 TTLATSGNTTETSAGPTT
-3177 TSTTG
+3177 TSTSET
-3182 SGTVTT
+3182 TTEVTT
-3188 VSTTASTAGPT
+3188 GTTLATSGNTTETSAG
-3199 QPTTT
+3199 PTTT
-3204 STTGSSTVTT
+3204 STSETTTEVTTVTT
-3214 VSTTASTAGPT
+3214 LATSGSTTETSAG
-3225 QPTTTSTTGSGTV
+3225 PTTTSTSETTTEV
-3238 TTVSTT
+3238 TTDTTLATSGSTT
-3244 ASTAGPT
+3244 ETSAG
-3251 QPTTTSTTGSGTV
+3251 PTTTSTNGTTTDTTTAKTTV
-3264 TTVSTTAS
+3264 TTASAS
-3272 TAGPTQ
+3272 TE
-3278 PTTTSATATN
+3278 TSAAS
-3288 TTTTT
+3288 TTTTAA
-3293 SSTGT
+3293 
-3298 GSDTGTTT
+3298 GTT
-3306 TTQSA
+3306 A
-3311 TTVTATNTGSVTETT
+3311 E
-3326 PIVTV
+3326 TV
-3331 TETAP
+3331 TETS
-3336 VTTTTCSTIQ
+3336 TTAAS
-3346 TTETTPTTVTT
+3346 TVTT
-3357 VTTPVTTVTTTELER
+3357 AETTVTTTATTTIEATTTTTEETTVETTTEATTTTEETTTTIVTTTEQPD
-3372 GVLIRKCDMGGNE
+3372 GYVIRKCDVGGNE
-3385 IAGASLQVAD
+3385 IGGASLNITDQS
-3395 LDGNVIDAWISEA
+3395 GNVIDQWVSEEGVSHVFA
-3408 GISHAIE
+3408 GIQPN
-3415 TVEVGVP
+3415 TP
-3422 YCLTELQAPVDY
+3422 YCLTETLAPADY
-3434 ALAESIYFRL
+3434 LVAEPIYFQL
-3444 EEDGTVTILTFA
+3444 
-3456 VNEDGTIATDENGP
+3456 NEDGTLVLFVGVSLNEDGSWSVEN
-3470 IILTETPSADAVVTM
+3470 AVVTANPDGRAIVM
-3485 FDEFIGIVTTTDI
+3485 IDEYVGTETTTTE
-3498 TTETT
+3498 TTEETT
-3503 TTTETE
+3503 TTTEATTTTAKNTTAGNGEHTPSVSTTTTASTE
-3509 TTTTTPHNTTNDNGN
+3509 TTTVTGESGTGTTAG
-3524 HTPSAS
+3524 
-3530 ETTSSGETTTETT
+3530 SG
-3543 NGSGTTT
+3543 GSGTTT
-3550 TDGSGTTT
+3550 AAGGSQTTT
-3558 TTRYRSSSGS
+3558 VIRSSSGS
-3568 SSSSSSGRG
+3568 SSSSSRSNTKI
-3577 SSSVRVSSTP
+3577 SSTP
-3587 KTDDRIWMLLF
+3587 KTGEALPVVII
-3598 PTGLALTGA
+3598 PAGIALAAA
-3607 ILTGRKRKKKH
+3607 IVAGCKRKKK
-3618 QK
+3618 

>member
-1 MDGNTVSTTCRTFR
+1 MQTEKTRHLRTR
-15 AKLLSVL
+15 VISVL
-22 LAVLMLF
+22 LAVLMIVTCLPSMLF
-29 TSIPAMF
+29 PV
-36 PASASG
+36 SADNNG
-42 SGGSGNPIVLTNAS
+42 RSGGPLVLTNAS
-56 VEFRDKYF
+56 VEFRDSKYNPID
-64 KEITDTDSGEIFY
+64 EVNTGDVFY
-77 LMAKIG
+77 LMSTIS
-83 GNNVEEGEVDFYR
+83 GNNVNEGEVDSYR
-96 IEISDKNLL
+96 IEITDKNLL

-110 GNGFKDGAVYNGYT
+110 GNGFRDGAVYNGYT

-130 GSRYITFQIDNG
+130 GSRYIAFDIDNG
-142 ETKQIRLQAKFQ
+142 QTKQVRLQAKFQ
-154 NGKTANGTA
+154 NGKTPGGTIST
-163 VEVKLTQ
+163 VKIVQDSTGKNA
-170 ESSGKSVSN
+170 SST
-179 QITADAA
+179 ITAKAER
-186 MQWSASKGENRTS
+186 QWSASKSEDRNALTA
-199 LKAQEI
+199 AQL
-205 AKGTTVNY
+205 AAGTTVNY
-213 TLSASPNNASKK
+213 TLSASANNVSKK
-225 TGAEW
+225 SGVEW
-230 VQSLKFEDTISLEN
+230 VQSLKFEDTISLSE
-244 MTFLGD
+244 MTFTGG
-250 AKAAIQNAVK
+250 AQTAVENAVK
-260 AAIQTAGYDAE
+260 SAVATAGYTAGNLS
-271 PTVTVNDGKADIS
+271 VTVSGSTAKIS
-284 FVLNSRNENAEM
+284 FTVDSKNTNAEM
-296 PAVNLNVAL
+296 SAVNLNVAL
-305 PLNSSTVKMNGTADG
+305 PLNSNTVKMNGTADG

-473 TPVKSGYVTYNGK
+473 TPVKSGYVTYKGK
-486 NLGQKYYPHIA
+486 DLGQKYYPGIA

-512 KDAKGVLVSDDS
+512 KDAKDVPVSDDS
-524 LSYNLE
+524 LSDNLE

-537 GVTRSAFP
+537 GVTRSDFP

-568 AGEISNVATVDGKPS
+568 AGEISNVAKVDGKFS
-583 NKVKFTPDTPKAQ
+583 NKVKFTPDVPKAQ

-907 EHGNKTVTWYAHDMI
+907 EHGSKTVTWYAHDMI

-1134 QAVLYNGKGETTSGK
+1134 QAVLYNGKGETDTAGK

-1157 GKLDLTDVTLT
+1157 GRLDLTDVTLT

-1181 YPTKYFV
+1181 YPTKCFV

-1196 FAVDKYGMVTGNDGA
+1196 FAVDKYGMVSGNGA
-1211 AIKTTANGDS
+1211 TIKTTANGDS

-1266 GYAEVKQ
+1266 GYATIDQ
-1273 PFTAENTV
+1273 PFTAEDTV

-1310 YTNNGHNGDPHTDPA
+1310 YTNQNHTGTPHTDPA
-1325 TDTGYSREPTH
+1325 TDTGYSRQPTH

-1353 KNNSPVD
+1353 KNNSPVA

-1379 SGYARNSAFGV
+1379 SGYERFSAFGV

-1437 TNIKSDDTVNFRI
+1437 TNIKSDDTVDFRI

-1456 VKVGD
+1456 VKVGE

-1509 VGVWVQTPDTT
+1509 VGIWVQTPDTT

-1565 TAASVTMKDVDLSS
+1565 TEASVTMKDVDLSS

-1602 RNYTPTYTGN
+1602 HNYTPAYKDKDN
-1612 AISTDAT
+1612 VISTDAT
-1619 TKQTVGVTNT
+1619 TNQTVDVTNT
-1629 KNTGEIKL
+1629 KNTGDITL

-1642 GVEGGDVTGDTFY
+1642 GVEGGNVTGDTFY

-1665 DYVRYEEVPVQSL
+1665 DYVRYEEAPVQSL

-1704 NSNGVPTYTGDS
+1704 NANGVLADTDFAKYTS
-1716 GTYTADSGIRYS
+1716 DSGIRYTS
-1728 FVPVIRSAV
+1728 EPAAPAAV
-1737 QAGGTTTIT
+1737 QAGGKTEIT
-1746 NFEET
+1746 NTEEID
-1751 QYSITV
+1751 YSITV
-1757 SKVLNADN
+1757 SKVLIADD
-1765 VKSTPVFSVGLFTK
+1765 VKSTPAFSVGLFTK
-1779 SGDTY
+1779 NGNDY
-1784 TQVGDTQEVIAGSEV
+1784 TPVGTTKNVIAGSDV
-1799 KFSTELN
+1799 TF
-1806 EQNKRYDLK
+1806 DGLK

-1844 PKNSTTKTDT
+1844 PKNPTTKTNT

-1861 CCDKYGKVA
+1861 CCDDHNQVA
-1870 ALTLTKDAPQASTI
+1870 ALTLTKDAPQANTI
-1884 ITNSTDNP
+1884 ITNTTKNP
-1892 TKITVTKIAT
+1892 AQIKVTKIAT
-1902 EDGNQAVDHAI
+1902 IDDNPADSHEATVA
-1913 EVGLFT
+1913 LFT
-1919 QDADGNYQEVSG
+1919 MDADGNYQAVSG

-1945 KSVTF
+1945 NSVTF

-1964 DAEGNR
+1964 DADGKR
-1970 VENGGTTEVS
+1970 VENESTISVGG
-1980 NKTFVAS
+1980 KTFLAT
-1987 YSGGN
+1987 YSGN
-1992 MVAMDVGIP
+1992 SSRVDLLPGIP
-2001 GAKTITDTHD
+2001 GEKTITDANTTQVELSFAKTDVD
-2011 GKIYIKKFDV
+2011 GKAMTGYKLTLKKPDG
-2021 NNNVMEK
+2021 NEESWTTDGTAK
-2028 CEFTLT
+2028 IFTNLT
-2034 GPNNYKKNWSSSKDA
+2034 AGKYKLTEAAQNNYVPVEVAFEIGDD
-2049 EEFSNLKAGTYTL
+2049 GY
-2062 TETEMNNFVQLS
+2062 
-2074 MSFTIDETGCIV
+2074 IV
-2086 TQNPDGSKIESTSY
+2086 TENAESMAYAELGSTGV
-2100 ALSANTVTLIN
+2100 TVIN
-2111 RAKVSVDKQ
+2111 RAQVSVDKQ
-2120 NIANSDELAGATIKI
+2120 DIATSKELAGATIKI
-2135 TRTNGG
+2135 TRTNGS
-2141 LNEKVL
+2141 LNADVL
-2147 EVKRGDTALT
+2147 EVKRGETLLT
-2157 KETSLDESDYS
+2157 KADSLEDNADYS

-2173 SNTITFISDGKAKTD
+2173 SNTITFISDGENKTN
-2188 IIGLPDGDYTME
+2188 IIGLPDGTYTMT
-2200 EVAAPDGYNKVK
+2200 EVVAPDGYNKVS
-2212 TTFTFTIDKGQVTR
+2212 TDFTFTIKNGVVDATGT
-2226 TSADSEEYDVSG
+2226 AEYDVSG
-2238 NDIVM
+2238 NDITM
-2243 KDSAKKTISIGKQA
+2243 KDGQKPSVTISKQA
-2257 VGGGDELTGAELQ
+2257 VGGGEELTGAVLK
-2270 LTVPKGVDLS
+2270 LTAPAGTDLS
-2280 QIEAAYGDQSTNGI
+2280 K
-2294 VKSDKTISWKSDGTK
+2294 VKGSYSDGSTAGIETSGNTITWTSDNAK
-2309 GSVELTDLPA
+2309 GGVTLENLPA
-2319 GTYTLKEITAPDG
+2319 GVYTLEETTAPDG

-2338 EMNFEVGAD
+2338 AMNFEVGAD

-2366 DAASKLTIGKKDITG
+2366 DDTSKLTIAKKDITG
-2381 KQEVTGAKLTLT
+2381 KQEVTGATLTLT
-2393 LTKPDESGATLDGV
+2393 LTNPDESGATLDDV
-2407 TVENIKNNTVD
+2407 TANITVD

-2431 TDAILSKLPDGEYT
+2431 TDAILSKLPDGKYT
-2445 LKETGD
+2445 LKETGG
-2451 AFTDEETGK
+2451 AFTDTETGK
-2460 TYTVIESTM
+2460 TYTVIKSTM
-2469 TFTVENGVVTKT
+2469 TFTVENGVVTDT
-2481 TGTADSLNDKAA
+2481 SAENSLNDKATE
-2493 DGYYYYDKTAGQ
+2493 GYYYYDKTKEE

-2513 VNVVPISKQDAG
+2513 VNVVPISKQDAA

-2567 YSISADGKTIQ
+2567 YSISTDGKTIQ

-2593 GTYKLKETNAP
+2593 GSYQLKETNAP

-2623 VTGTTTIQDKVS
+2623 VTGTTTIQDEAS

-2654 LTLKLTKPDESG
+2654 LTL
-2666 ATLDGVTVENI
+2666 
-2677 KNITVDSRTEDSI
+2677 
-2690 TWTSGKTDAILSK
+2690 
-2703 LPDGKYTLKETG
+2703 
-2715 GAFTDTET
+2715 
-2723 GKTYTVIESTMTF
+2723 
-2736 TVENGVVTSTTGDAD
+2736 
-2751 NLNDKATEGYYYY
+2751 
-2764 DKTAGQILVCDAE
+2764 
-2777 AVNVVP
+2777 
-2783 ISKQDAGSGA
+2783 
-2793 EVAGATLE
+2793 
-2801 ITAENVLDT
+2801 
-2810 TKLELSR
+2810 
-2817 TDKNGNKT
+2817 
-2825 VLVKGTDYSI
+2825 
-2835 SADGKTIQFVS
+2835 
-2846 GEDATII
+2846 
-2853 TGLPAGT
+2853 
-2860 YKLKETN
+2860 
-2867 APDGYQLYTAEE
+2867 
-2879 TFTIG
+2879 
-2884 TDGKVT
+2884 
-2890 GTTTI
+2890 
-2895 QDKVSK
+2895 
-2901 LTIAKKD
+2901 
-2908 ITGKQEVTGAKL
+2908 
-2920 TLTLTNP
+2920 TLTNP
-2927 DESGATLDGVKANI
+2927 DESGATLDGVTANI
-2941 TVDSRDA
+2941 HVDSRDA

-2970 TLKETGGAF
+2970 TLKETGDAF
-2979 TDTET
+2979 TDAET
-2984 GKTYTV
+2984 KKTYTV

-2996 FTVENGVITK
+2996 FTVENGVVTDT
-3006 SNAADNLNDKATEGY
+3006 SAENSLNDKATKGY
-3021 YYYDKTKEEILVCDA
+3021 YYYDKTAGQILVCDA

-3050 TTSTTTTP
+3050 TTTTTT
-3058 TRTSATTESSTE
+3058 
-3070 TTVSTTSAT
+3070 
-3079 PTDTTTST
+3079 TTTST
-3087 TASTAG
+3087 SESST
-3093 PTQPTTTSTTGS
+3093 TSDTETTTGT
-3105 STVTTVSTTASTAG
+3105 
-3119 PTQPTTTSTTG
+3119 
-3130 SGTVTTVSTTASTAG
+3130 GTVTTVSTVATTSKTSGTTTEVTTDTTLATSGNTTETSAG
-3145 PTQPTT
+3145 PTT
-3151 TSTTGSSTVTTV
+3151 TSTSETTTEVTTG
-3163 STTASTAGPTQPTT
+3163 TTLATSGNTTETSAGPTT
-3177 TSTTG
+3177 TSTSET
-3182 SGTVTT
+3182 TTEVTT
-3188 VSTTASTAGPT
+3188 GTTLATSGNTTETSAG
-3199 QPTTT
+3199 PTTT
-3204 STTGSSTVTT
+3204 STNGTTTTAKTTVTTASASTETSAASTTTTAAGTTAETVTETSTTAASTVTT
-3214 VSTTASTAGPT
+3214 AET
-3225 QPTTTSTTGSGTV
+3225 TV
-3238 TTVSTT
+3238 TT
-3244 ASTAGPT
+3244 AA
-3251 QPTTTSTTGSGTV
+3251 TTTIE
-3264 TTVSTTAS
+3264 A
-3272 TAGPTQ
+3272 
-3278 PTTTSATATN
+3278 

-3293 SSTGT
+3293 EETT
-3298 GSDTGTTT
+3298 VETTTEATTT
-3306 TTQSA
+3306 T
-3311 TTVTATNTGSVTETT
+3311 E
-3326 PIVTV
+3326 
-3331 TETAP
+3331 E
-3336 VTTTTCSTIQ
+3336 TTTTI
-3346 TTETTPTTVTT
+3346 
-3357 VTTPVTTVTTTELER
+3357 VTTTEQPD
-3372 GVLIRKCDMGGNE
+3372 GYVIRKCDVGGNE
-3385 IAGASLQVAD
+3385 IGGASLNITDQS
-3395 LDGNVIDAWISEA
+3395 GNVIDQWVSEEGVSHVFA
-3408 GISHAIE
+3408 GIQPN
-3415 TVEVGVP
+3415 TP
-3422 YCLTELQAPVDY
+3422 YCLTETLAPADY
-3434 ALAESIYFRL
+3434 LVAEPIYFQL
-3444 EEDGTVTILTFA
+3444 
-3456 VNEDGTIATDENGP
+3456 NEDGTLVLFVGVSLNEDGSWSVEN
-3470 IILTETPSADAVVTM
+3470 AVVTANPDGRAIVM
-3485 FDEFIGIVTTTDI
+3485 IDEYVGTETTTTE
-3498 TTETT
+3498 TTEETT
-3503 TTTETE
+3503 TTTEATTTTAKNTTAGNGEHTPSVSTTTTASTE
-3509 TTTTTPHNTTNDNGN
+3509 TTTVTGESGTGTTAG
-3524 HTPSAS
+3524 
-3530 ETTSSGETTTETT
+3530 SG
-3543 NGSGTTT
+3543 GSGTTT
-3550 TDGSGTTT
+3550 AAGGSQTTT
-3558 TTRYRSSSGS
+3558 VIRSSFGS
-3568 SSSSSSGRG
+3568 SSSSSRSNTKI
-3577 SSSVRVSSTP
+3577 SSTP
-3587 KTDDRIWMLLF
+3587 KTGEALPVVII
-3598 PTGLALTGA
+3598 PAGIALAAA
-3607 ILTGRKRKKKH
+3607 IVAGCKRKKK
-3618 QK
+3618 

>member
-1 MDGNTVSTTCRTFR
+1 MQTEKTRHLRTR
-15 AKLLSVL
+15 VISVL
-22 LAVLMLF
+22 LAVLMIVTCLPSMLF
-29 TSIPAMF
+29 PV
-36 PASASG
+36 SADNNG
-42 SGGSGNPIVLTNAS
+42 RSGGPLVLTNAS
-56 VEFRDKYF
+56 VEFRDSKYNPID
-64 KEITDTDSGEIFY
+64 EVNTGDVFY
-77 LMAKIG
+77 LMSTIS
-83 GNNVEEGEVDFYR
+83 GNNVNEGEVDSYR
-96 IEISDKNLL
+96 IEITDKNLL

-110 GNGFKDGAVYNGYT
+110 GNGFRDGAVYNGYI

-130 GSRYITFQIDNG
+130 GSRYITFDIDNG
-142 ETKQIRLQAKFQ
+142 QTKQVRLQAKFQ
-154 NGKTANGTA
+154 NGKTPGGTIST
-163 VEVKLTQ
+163 VKIVQDSTGKNA
-170 ESSGKSVSN
+170 SST
-179 QITADAA
+179 ITAKAER
-186 MQWSASKGENRTS
+186 QWSASKSEDRNALTA
-199 LKAQEI
+199 AQL
-205 AKGTTVNY
+205 AAGTTVNY
-213 TLSASPNNASKK
+213 TLSASANNASKK
-225 TGAEW
+225 NGVEW
-230 VQSLKFEDTISLEN
+230 VQSLKFEDTISLSE
-244 MTFLGD
+244 MTFTGD
-250 AKAAIQNAVK
+250 AQTAVENAVK
-260 AAIQTAGYDAE
+260 SAIAAAGYTAGNLSVDVSGSTA
-271 PTVTVNDGKADIS
+271 KIS
-284 FVLNSRNENAEM
+284 FTVDSKNTNAEM
-296 PAVNLNVAL
+296 SAVKLHVAL

-335 NASYSTIG
+335 NTSYSPIG

-404 TLESITAADGTVS
+404 TLVSITTADGTVS

-473 TPVKSGYVTYNGK
+473 TPVKSGYVTYNDK

-512 KDAKGVLVSDDS
+512 KDAKGVLVADPS
-524 LSYNLE
+524 LSKNLE
-530 NMTYTVD
+530 NMTCTVD
-537 GVTRSAFP
+537 GVTKTPFP
-545 DKIDVPAGKTVQI
+545 DKIDVPAEKTVQI
-558 TVTGTIRDDV
+558 TVTGTIKNGVD
-568 AGEISNVATVDGKPS
+568 GEISNIATVDGKSS
-583 NKVKFTPDTPKAQ
+583 NEVKFTPDTPKAQ

-681 PKGESITLTVYANV
+681 PKGKSITLTVYANV

-710 YEGAEVKGTA
+710 YEGAEEKGTA

-743 GIPADDTTEIVNG
+743 GMPADDTTEIANG
-756 DKLTY
+756 NKLKY
-761 QATFTNNGTTTM
+761 QVTFTNHGTTTM

-787 ETSDVL
+787 EDSDVP
-793 KVVAIN
+793 KIVAIN

-808 TVTVEQDNR
+808 TVTVEQDH
-817 AHGGYAAETFNIMG
+817 AADGGYAAKTFNIMG
-831 IKLAAGESVTVEY
+831 IKLAADESVTVEY

-850 VTNNN
+850 VINNN

-867 GGTYDLNNSALMQ
+867 GGTYDLKNSALMQ

-907 EHGNKTVTWYAHDMI
+907 EYGSKTVTWYAHDMI

-984 PDGMEYVPD
+984 PDGMEYVPN
-993 SVEGTANYTALSGIQ
+993 SVEGTANYIALSGIQ
-1008 ATRVGQTLTFT
+1008 ATQVGQTLTFT

-1024 KFANQWGGGVKLTYQ
+1024 KFENQYGNGVSLTYKT
-1039 AKLTADKAQELANS
+1039 KLTADKAQELANS

-1067 TVVEGK
+1067 TVVEGRD
-1073 NDGSD
+1073 DGSD
-1078 RVISP
+1078 RVILPNS
-1083 EDKVDISFTK
+1083 KVDISFTK

-1134 QAVLYNGKGETTSGK
+1134 QAVLYNGKGETDATGK

-1157 GKLDLTDVTLT
+1157 GRLDLTDVTLT

-1181 YPTKYFV
+1181 YPTKCFV

-1196 FAVDKYGMVTGNDGA
+1196 FAVDKYGMVSGNGA
-1211 AIKTTANGDS
+1211 TIKTTANGDS

-1266 GYAEVKQ
+1266 GYATIDQ
-1273 PFTAENTV
+1273 PFTAEDTV

-1310 YTNNGHNGDPHTDPA
+1310 YTNNGHDGTPHTDPA
-1325 TDTGYSREPTH
+1325 TDTGYSRQPTH

-1353 KNNSPVD
+1353 KNNSPVA

-1379 SGYARNSAFGV
+1379 SGYERFSAFGV

-1401 GTDVIDKTARSYSTD
+1401 GTDVIDKTVRSYSTD

-1437 TNIKSDDTVNFRI
+1437 TNIKSDDTVDFRI

-1456 VKVGD
+1456 VEVGD

-1525 NKTLTEAETK
+1525 NKTLTAAETK

-1554 DVISVTIPAGQ
+1554 DVISVTIPAGK

-1579 IKQQTNNANNVY
+1579 IKTQTNNANNIY
-1591 LLETDAKGNQI
+1591 LLETDAKGNPI
-1602 RNYTPTYTGN
+1602 HNYTPAYTGN
-1612 AISTDAT
+1612 KISTDAT
-1619 TKQTVGVTNT
+1619 TNQTVGVTNT
-1629 KNTGEIKL
+1629 KNTGEITL

-1665 DYVRYEEVPVQSL
+1665 DYVRYEEAPVQSL
-1678 TFTEAD
+1678 TFTEAGSQD
-1684 SKKVTFENVPK
+1684 VTFEDVPK
-1695 GMDFYVLET
+1695 GVDFYVLET
-1704 NSNGVPTYTGDS
+1704 NANGVPTYTGDS

-1728 FVPVIRSAV
+1728 FLPVTRSAV

-1746 NFEET
+1746 NFEQT

-1757 SKVLNADN
+1757 SKVLIADD

-1779 SGDTY
+1779 NGNDYTPVDT
-1784 TQVGDTQEVIAGSEV
+1784 TKNVTAGSDV
-1799 KFSTELN
+1799 TF
-1806 EQNKRYDLK
+1806 DGLK

-1861 CCDKYGKVA
+1861 CYDDDSKVA
-1870 ALTLTKDAPQASTI
+1870 ALTLTKDAPQANTI
-1884 ITNSTDNP
+1884 ITNTTKNP
-1892 TKITVTKIAT
+1892 AQIKVTKIAT
-1902 EDGNQAVDHAI
+1902 EDGNPAVDHAI
-1913 EVGLFT
+1913 KVGLFT
-1919 QDADGNYQEVSG
+1919 LNADGSYEPVKDATG
-1931 QKKTITIAAGDKGK
+1931 TAKVEPITIAAGDNGK

-1964 DAEGNR
+1964 DADGKR
-1970 VENGGTTEVS
+1970 VENGSTTTVGS
-1980 NKTFVAS
+1980 AGSSKTFLAT
-1987 YSGGN
+1987 YSGN
-1992 MVAMDVGIP
+1992 SSRVDLLPGIP
-2001 GAKTITDTHD
+2001 GEKVITDANTTQVELSFAKT
-2011 GKIYIKKFDV
+2011 DV
-2021 NNNVMEK
+2021 KGNAMAG
-2028 CEFTLT
+2028 CEMTLT
-2034 GPNNYKKNWSSSKDA
+2034 GPGGYSKTWTSDA
-2049 EEFSNLKAGTYTL
+2049 DPERLTGLAEGDYTL
-2062 TETEMNNFVQLS
+2062 TEKPMTGYAPLSVKFSVGADGYIITTDKDGKPIEGSNFVLA
-2074 MSFTIDETGCIV
+2074 ENGV
-2086 TQNPDGSKIESTSY
+2086 T
-2100 ALSANTVTLIN
+2100 VIN
-2111 RAKVSVDKQ
+2111 RSQISVSKKD
-2120 NIANSDELAGATIKI
+2120 ITSLEELAGAKI
-2135 TRTNGG
+2135 TITKTDGSWNEALVELSRTG
-2141 LNEKVL
+2141 
-2147 EVKRGDTALT
+2147 TTFT
-2157 KETSLDESDYS
+2157 KSDSVDDESQYQLTS
-2168 KYTQT
+2168 KEL
-2173 SNTITFISDGKAKTD
+2173 TFISDGKNKTD
-2188 IIGLPDGDYTME
+2188 ITGLPDGTYTMT
-2200 EVAAPDGYNKVK
+2200 EVVAPDGYNKVS
-2212 TTFTFTIDKGQVTR
+2212 TDFTFTIKNGVVDATGT
-2226 TSADSEEYDVSG
+2226 TEYDVSG
-2238 NDIVM
+2238 NDITM
-2243 KDSAKKTISIGKQA
+2243 KDGQKPSVTISKQA
-2257 VGGGDELTGAELQ
+2257 VGGGEELTGAVLK
-2270 LTVPKGVDLS
+2270 LTAPAEADLS
-2280 QIEAAYGDQSTNGI
+2280 KVKGFYSDGSTAGIETSGKTI
-2294 VKSDKTISWKSDGTK
+2294 TWTSDKAK
-2309 GSVELTDLPA
+2309 GSVTLANLPA
-2319 GTYTLKEITAPDG
+2319 GVYTLEETTAPDG

-2347 GKVGTVNGLTKD
+2347 GKVGKVNGLTKD

-2366 DAASKLTIGKKDITG
+2366 DAASKLTIAKKDITG

-2393 LTKPDESGATLDGV
+2393 LTNPDESGATLNDV
-2407 TVENIKNNTVD
+2407 TVENNKNITVD
-2418 SRTADSITWTSGK
+2418 SRTAESITWISGK
-2431 TDAILSKLPDGEYT
+2431 TDAVLSKLPDGEYT
-2445 LKETGD
+2445 LKETGG
-2451 AFTDEETGK
+2451 AFTDTETGK

-2493 DGYYYYDKTAGQ
+2493 DGYYYYDKTKEE

-2545 TKLELSRTDKNGNK
+2545 TKLELSRTDKNGDK

-2604 DGYQL
+2604 DSYQL

-2623 VTGTTTIQDKVS
+2623 VTGTTTIQD
-2635 KLTIAKKD
+2635 
-2643 ITGKQEVTGAT
+2643 E
-2654 LTLKLTKPDESG
+2654 
-2666 ATLDGVTVENI
+2666 
-2677 KNITVDSRTEDSI
+2677 
-2690 TWTSGKTDAILSK
+2690 
-2703 LPDGKYTLKETG
+2703 
-2715 GAFTDTET
+2715 
-2723 GKTYTVIESTMTF
+2723 
-2736 TVENGVVTSTTGDAD
+2736 
-2751 NLNDKATEGYYYY
+2751 
-2764 DKTAGQILVCDAE
+2764 
-2777 AVNVVP
+2777 
-2783 ISKQDAGSGA
+2783 
-2793 EVAGATLE
+2793 
-2801 ITAENVLDT
+2801 
-2810 TKLELSR
+2810 
-2817 TDKNGNKT
+2817 
-2825 VLVKGTDYSI
+2825 
-2835 SADGKTIQFVS
+2835 
-2846 GEDATII
+2846 
-2853 TGLPAGT
+2853 
-2860 YKLKETN
+2860 
-2867 APDGYQLYTAEE
+2867 
-2879 TFTIG
+2879 
-2884 TDGKVT
+2884 
-2890 GTTTI
+2890 
-2895 QDKVSK
+2895 VSK

-2927 DESGATLDGVKANI
+2927 DESGATLDDVTANV
-2941 TVDSRDA
+2941 TVDSRTAD
-2948 KSITWTSGKTDAIL
+2948 SIAWTSGKTDMLL
-2962 SKLPDGKY
+2962 SKLPDGDY
-2970 TLKETGGAF
+2970 TLKESGGAF

-2996 FTVENGVITK
+2996 FTVENGVVTK
-3006 SNAADNLNDKATEGY
+3006 TTGTADSLNDKATEGY
-3021 YYYDKTKEEILVCDA
+3021 YYYDKTTGQILVCDA
-3036 EQPAITTTSTSETT
+3036 EQPVVTTTSTSETT
-3050 TTSTTTTP
+3050 TTTTTT
-3058 TRTSATTESSTE
+3058 
-3070 TTVSTTSAT
+3070 
-3079 PTDTTTST
+3079 TTTST
-3087 TASTAG
+3087 SESST
-3093 PTQPTTTSTTGS
+3093 TSDTETTTGT
-3105 STVTTVSTTASTAG
+3105 
-3119 PTQPTTTSTTG
+3119 
-3130 SGTVTTVSTTASTAG
+3130 GTVTTVSTVTTTSKTSGTTTEVTTDTTLATSGNTTETSAG
-3145 PTQPTT
+3145 PTT
-3151 TSTTGSSTVTTV
+3151 TSTSETTTEVTTD
-3163 STTASTAGPTQPTT
+3163 TTLATSGNTTETSAGPTT
-3177 TSTTG
+3177 TSTNGTTTDTTTAKT
-3182 SGTVTT
+3182 TVTT
-3188 VSTTASTAGPT
+3188 ASASTETSAASTTTTAAGTTAETVTETSTTAASTA
-3199 QPTTT
+3199 TTAET
-3204 STTGSSTVTT
+3204 TVTT
-3214 VSTTASTAGPT
+3214 AA
-3225 QPTTTSTTGSGTV
+3225 TTTIE
-3238 TTVSTT
+3238 
-3244 ASTAGPT
+3244 A
-3251 QPTTTSTTGSGTV
+3251 
-3264 TTVSTTAS
+3264 
-3272 TAGPTQ
+3272 
-3278 PTTTSATATN
+3278 

-3293 SSTGT
+3293 EETT
-3298 GSDTGTTT
+3298 VETTTEETTEATTT
-3306 TTQSA
+3306 T
-3311 TTVTATNTGSVTETT
+3311 E
-3326 PIVTV
+3326 
-3331 TETAP
+3331 E
-3336 VTTTTCSTIQ
+3336 TTTTI
-3346 TTETTPTTVTT
+3346 
-3357 VTTPVTTVTTTELER
+3357 VTTTEQPD
-3372 GVLIRKCDMGGNE
+3372 GYVIRKCDVGGNE
-3385 IAGASLQVAD
+3385 IGGASLNITDQN
-3395 LDGNVIDAWISEA
+3395 GNVIDQWVSEEGVSHVFA
-3408 GISHAIE
+3408 GIQPN
-3415 TVEVGVP
+3415 TP
-3422 YCLTELQAPVDY
+3422 YCLTETLAPADY
-3434 ALAESIYFRL
+3434 LVAEPIYFQL
-3444 EEDGTVTILTFA
+3444 
-3456 VNEDGTIATDENGP
+3456 NEDGTLVLFVGVSLNEDGSWSVEN
-3470 IILTETPSADAVVTM
+3470 AVVTANPDGRAIVM
-3485 FDEFIGIVTTTDI
+3485 IDEYVGTETTTTE
-3498 TTETT
+3498 TTEETT
-3503 TTTETE
+3503 TTTEATTTTAKNTTAGNGEHTPSVSTTTTASTE
-3509 TTTTTPHNTTNDNGN
+3509 TTTVTGGSGTGTTAG
-3524 HTPSAS
+3524 
-3530 ETTSSGETTTETT
+3530 SG
-3543 NGSGTTT
+3543 GSGTTT
-3550 TDGSGTTT
+3550 AAGGSQTTT
-3558 TTRYRSSSGS
+3558 VIRSSSGS
-3568 SSSSSSGRG
+3568 SSSSSRSNTKI
-3577 SSSVRVSSTP
+3577 SSTP
-3587 KTDDRIWMLLF
+3587 KTGEALPVVII
-3598 PTGLALTGA
+3598 PAGVALAAA
-3607 ILTGRKRKKKH
+3607 IVAGCKRKKK
-3618 QK
+3618 